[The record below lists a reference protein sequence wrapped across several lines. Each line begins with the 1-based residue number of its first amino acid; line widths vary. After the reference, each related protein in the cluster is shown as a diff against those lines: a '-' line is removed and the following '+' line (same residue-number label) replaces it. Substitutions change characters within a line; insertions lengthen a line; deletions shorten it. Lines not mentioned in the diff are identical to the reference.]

1 MRIPPNLIADG
12 DEHITPA
19 QLTLVAL
26 SQESIDALV
35 TKVEGGAA
43 NVQDIYPL
51 APLQEG
57 ILFHHLMSGES
68 DPYVLSGV
76 LAFRG
81 REVMERFVSALQ
93 QVIDRHDILRTGFFW
108 EGLEQ
113 PVQVVQRRATLPVS
127 VVELDAGE
135 GDIVRQ
141 LEARFDSRGYRMDV
155 SRAPLM
161 HVHAACD
168 GEHERW
174 VARVLFHHLSIDHT
188 TLERVI
194 EEARAIGQGRV
205 EDLPRPAPFRNFVAQ
220 ARLGVSEADH
230 EAYFRAK
237 LGDIDEPTAPFGLLS
252 VQGDGREI
260 AEAARTLKPE
270 LSGALRG
277 HARRLGVSAAS
288 MMHVAWGLVLS
299 RTTGRQDVVFG
310 TVLFGRMQGGAQSDR
325 ALGLFI
331 NTLPVRMRVAQTGVE
346 ASVKGTHAQLAE
358 LMRHEHAPLV
368 LAQRC
373 SGVPAQTPLF
383 TSLLNYRYSK
393 PKVAAAHI
401 ADGIELLDGHERTSY
416 PLSVTVDDHERDFT
430 IVAKV
435 CERIG
440 PQRVCELMELAL
452 EQLTRALSANPGGEL
467 AELDVLPAAE
477 RTQVLHGWNE
487 TGRAYA
493 RDACLHQLFEAQV
506 SRTREAAAVI
516 CGDETLSYT
525 DLDARANRLAHYLRG
540 QGVGPDTRVGLAL
553 GRGVEMM
560 TGLLAILKAGGAYVP
575 LDPGYA
581 SERLRAILDDSRP
594 AIVLADAAGRTA
606 LDALAGAPPIA
617 DLHAD
622 ASRWSALPSTP
633 PRVEGLTP
641 RHLAYVIY
649 TSGST
654 GQPKGVMVEHA
665 SVVNLWRAL
674 DEAIYRTHP
683 SARRVSLN
691 ASIAFDSLVK
701 QWVQLLSGRTLVVV
715 PEPVRFDGRRLLDAI
730 GRDRIDVFDCTP
742 SQLAL
747 IEGARGPEDEAYPQV
762 TLVGGEAIG
771 EGMWSELASA
781 SSRTYYNVYGP
792 TECTVDATL
801 ARITAEHAPHIG
813 GPLANVRAYVLN
825 ERLSPAPVGV
835 RGELYIGGAGVARG
849 YLNRP
854 ELTRE
859 RFIDDPFV
867 AGGRLYKTGDL
878 ARWRTDGSLE
888 YLGRNDFQVKI
899 RGFRIEL
906 GEIEAQLAKVTGVR
920 EVVVLARDSAAAV
933 HDSATEHATPN
944 ALSPSLE
951 TSTATAA
958 ATATATATEK
968 RLVAYYTG
976 DADVAALRAQAAQ
989 HLPSYMVPSAYV
1001 RLDAWPLTP
1010 NGKLDRRAL
1019 PAPADDA
1026 YARAEYEAPR
1036 GAKEEAL
1043 AEIWRELLHV
1053 ERVSRHD
1060 NFFELGGHSLLAVQ
1074 LVSRLRQ
1081 ALSVEVALGT
1091 VFDAPV
1097 LSALAERLEAENTA
1111 VLPPIPLAPRDGRIA
1126 LSLAQQRLWF
1136 LTQLEGVSEA
1146 YHMSGAVR
1154 LDGPLNREVLQR
1166 ALNRIVM
1173 RHEALRTCFA
1183 REEGEPIQVIQ
1194 PHADL
1199 TVSYHDLREAK
1210 SIRHEAENREQRAKD
1225 LSQAHA
1231 SAPFDLSRDLPV
1243 RVLLLQLADE
1253 AHVVQVVMHHIAS
1266 DGWSVGVF
1274 LQELSAL
1281 YGSFIAEQ
1289 GDPLAPLPLQYA
1301 DYAAWQRRWLAS
1313 GQLEKQGAF
1322 WQTNLSGAPT
1332 LLELPTD
1339 RPRPPKQSHAGASV
1353 EVKLGAALSE
1363 RVKRLSQRH
1372 GVTPYMTLLSSWAAV
1387 LSRLS
1392 GQEEVVIGSPVAGR
1406 NRTEVEAL
1414 IGFFVNTLALR
1425 LDLSSE
1431 PTVGELLKRTK
1442 AQVLSAQA
1450 HQDLPFDQVVERVK
1464 PPRSTAHPPLFQV
1477 MFVWQN
1483 MPAGELT
1490 IPGLTIRAV
1499 ETPLQTAQFELT
1511 LSLREAGD
1519 DIVGHLNYASALF
1532 DESTVRRY
1540 VTYWRRLLEGMTAGA
1555 ADQTIVGLPLLDE
1568 AERKQVV
1575 YAWNATERDYP
1586 IEQCIHQLFEAQ
1598 VDRKPEAIALTFEG
1612 QRLSYAELNARA
1624 NRLAHYLQ
1632 GRGVGPDRLVA
1643 LCAERGIE
1651 MVVGLLAILKA
1662 GGAYVPL
1669 DPAYASDRLRGIVE
1683 DSQPALVL
1691 ADAVG
1696 RAALGELDGAL
1707 PVIDLET
1714 DALRWREMPATNPE
1728 VASQH
1733 VHHLAYVI
1741 YTSGSTGRPKGVMV
1755 EHAQVVRLFG
1765 ATQAWFGFDERDVWT
1780 LFHSH
1785 GFDFSVWEM
1794 WGALLHGGRLVIVP
1808 TEVTRTP
1815 SAFFALL
1822 CAEGV
1827 TVLNQT
1833 PSAFQAL
1840 MSAQEE
1846 REEAAGN
1853 IERANVVAHRLRYV
1867 IFGGEA
1873 LEPRTLASWYARHGE
1888 RTQLV
1893 NMYGITETTV
1903 HVTYCALR
1911 AEDAMRL
1918 GASPIG
1924 VRIPDL
1930 QLYVLD
1936 ARREPVPMG
1945 VTGELYVGGAGVAR
1959 GYLNR
1964 PELTRERFI
1973 DDPFVAGGR
1982 LYKTGDLARWRTD
1995 GSLEYLGR
2003 NDFQVKIRGFRIEL
2017 GEIEAQ
2023 LAKVTGV
2030 REVVVL
2036 ARDSAAEMR
2045 DNATPNAPMPKSS
2058 SETEKRL
2065 VAYYTGDADVAA
2077 LRAQA
2082 AQHLPSYMVPSAYV
2096 RLDAWPL
2103 TPNGKLDRRALPAPA
2118 DDAYARAEY
2127 EAPQGAKEEALAA
2140 IWRELLHVERVS
2152 RHDNF
2157 FELGGH
2163 SLLAIGVIERM
2174 RREGLHTDV
2183 RSIFNAQT
2191 LSDLA
2196 ARAQTDDR
2204 SIQAPP
2210 NLIPARATRITPDM
2224 LPLVALTQTQIDMLA
2239 VQVEGGAANIQDIY
2253 PLAPLQEG
2261 MVFHHLLHAESDAY
2275 MEAYF
2280 VGFRTRARLDRFL
2293 DALRMIVDRHDIL
2306 RTGFFWEGLEQPV
2319 QIVQRRVRLPIEF
2332 VDLDPADGDV
2342 LRQLEARHDPRAHRL
2357 DIRRPALLSCHA
2369 AHDPAAGRWLL
2380 CVMAHHLAIDNTSLK
2395 LLVAE
2400 EQAIEQGGFDALPPA
2415 PSFRNF
2421 IAQIASGVDRRE
2433 HEAFFSAMLGD
2444 IDSPTHPFGLQDVQG
2459 DGREIAEFQQ
2469 RLSPELSK
2477 AIRVCTR
2484 RLGVSPASLMHLAW
2498 AMVLS
2503 RATGRRE
2510 AVFGTVLFG
2519 RMQGGERGMGMFI
2532 NTLPI
2537 RIDVDERY
2545 VAECL
2550 AHTHERVVQLIY
2562 HEHAPL
2568 ALALRCSG
2576 LPARQALFSSLLNYR
2591 HSEQAARPPRD
2602 DDDIQY
2608 LDGNERTNYPL
2619 TVSID
2624 DLGEAFSVTVQAR
2637 HPASPERIRAF
2648 METALEQL
2656 VRALDG
2662 TSGIAAPGVVMPRI
2676 AVRDIDVLPSEERH
2690 RLLVEWNDTAADYP
2704 QDQCLHR
2711 LFEAQAARHPDT
2723 IALIADG
2730 EPVGYAELNRR
2741 ANRLARHLSARG
2753 LQPDQRVAICI
2764 DRGIDMVVAMLAVL
2778 KAGGAYV
2785 PLDPAYPSER
2795 LDYLLRD
2802 CAPVAL
2808 LTHARL
2814 GASMQTRIVL
2824 ALARLDTGCAL
2835 IDLESDA
2842 DAWRHERD
2850 DDPPPSGLTP
2860 RHLAYVIYTSGS
2872 TGQPKGVMVEHR
2884 SVCNLVAWHAG
2895 AFDVG
2900 TGCRSASVAGVAFD
2914 ATTWEVWAALCNGG
2928 CLSLAP
2934 GDAASDPQALLRW
2947 WRAQELDVGFLV
2959 TPLAELAYAT
2969 GQSNAGMRTLLIGGD
2984 RLSRWPDSMP
2994 PGQMLVNNYGPTEA
3008 TVVATSGRLQPGEAT
3023 PPIGRPIANTRVYVL
3038 DAWLRPAPIGV
3049 AGELYIG
3056 GVQVARGYLNRP
3068 ELTRERFIDDPFVA
3082 GGRLYKTGDLARWRT
3097 DGSLEY
3103 LGRND
3108 FQVKIRGFRIELG
3121 EIEAQLAK
3129 VAGVREVV
3137 VLARDSAAEVH
3148 DSATEHAT
3156 PNALSPSPETSTATA
3171 AATATATATEKRL
3184 VAYYKGDADVAA
3196 LRAQAAQHLPSY
3208 MVPSAYVRLD
3218 AWPLTPNGK
3227 LDRRALPAPADD
3239 AYARA
3244 EYEAPQGAKEE
3255 ALAAIWRELLH
3266 VERVSRHDNF
3276 FELGGHSLLA
3286 VQLVSR
3292 LRQALSV
3299 EVALGTVFDAPV
3311 LSALAERLEAENTAV
3326 LPPIPLTPRDGR
3338 IALSLAQQRLWF
3350 LTQLEGVSEAY
3361 HMSGA
3366 VRLDGPLNREVLQRA
3381 LNRIVMRHE
3390 ALRTCFAREEGE
3402 PIQVIQPHA
3411 DLTVSYHDLR
3421 EAKSIRHE
3429 AGNRE
3434 QRAKDLSQ
3442 AHASAP
3448 FDLSRD
3454 LPVRVLL
3461 LQLADEAHVVQ
3472 VVMHH
3477 IASDGWSVGVFLQEL
3492 SALYGSFIAEQGDPL
3507 APLPLQYAD
3516 YAAWQRRWLAS
3527 GQLEKQ
3533 GAFWQ
3538 TNLSGAPTLLELPT
3552 DRPRPPKQLHAGAS
3566 VEVKLGAALSE
3577 RVKRLSQRHGVTPYM
3592 TLLSSWA
3599 AVLSRLSGQEEVV
3612 IGSPVAGRN
3621 RTEVEPLIGFFVNT
3635 LALRLDLSS
3644 EPTVG
3649 ELLKRTK
3656 AQVLSAQ
3663 AHQDLP
3669 FDQVVE
3675 RVKPPRSTAHPPL
3688 FQVMFVWQ
3696 NAHEGSLQ
3704 IPGLRLSTWGDPLTM
3719 APFELTLAVRE
3730 HQDDIACTL
3739 TYATS
3744 LFDRATVERYLGHW
3758 LRQLDAMATDAD
3770 PVVTGL
3776 PLLGEAE
3783 RAQVLH
3789 GWNETGRAYAR
3800 DACLH
3805 QLFEAQVSRTREAA
3819 AVICGD
3825 ETLSYTD
3832 LDARA
3837 NRLAHYL
3844 RGQGVGPDTR
3854 VGLALGRG
3862 VEMMTGLLA
3871 ILKAGGAYVPLDP
3884 GYASERLRAILD
3896 DSRPAI
3902 VLADAAG
3909 RTALDALAGAPPIA
3923 DLHADASRWSA
3934 LPSTPPRVEGLTP
3947 RHLAYVIY
3955 TSGSTGQPKGVMVEH
3970 ASVVNLWRALDE
3982 AIYRTHPSARRVS
3995 LNASIAFDSLVK
4007 QWVQLLSGRTLVV
4020 VPEPVRFDGR
4030 RLLDAIGRDR
4040 IDVFDC
4046 TPSQLAL
4053 IEGARGPEDEAFPQV
4068 TLVGGE
4074 AIGEGMWSELASASS
4089 RTYYNVYGPTECTV
4103 DATLARI
4110 TAEHAPHIGGPLANV
4125 RAYVLNERLSPAPV
4139 GVRGELYIGGAGV
4152 ARGYLNRP
4160 ELTRERFIDDPFV
4173 AGGRLYR
4180 TGDLARWRTD
4190 GSLEYLGRNDFQVKI
4205 RGFRIEL
4212 GEIEAQLAKVTGVRE
4227 VVVLARDSAS
4237 AVHDS
4242 ATEHAAPDALSPS
4255 LETSTATAAATATAT
4270 ATATEK
4276 RLVAYYT
4283 GDADVAALRA
4293 QAAQHL
4299 PSYMVPS
4306 AYVRLDAWPLTPNG
4320 KLDRRAL
4327 PAPADDAYA
4336 RAEYEAPQGAKEEA
4350 LAEIWRDLLQ
4360 VDRISRHDNF
4370 FQLGGHSLLAISLGD
4385 MMRERGLHA
4394 DVRTLFNAETL
4405 AALAAQ
4411 SGTDS
4416 IDVDVPPNLIP
4427 VGAARITPD
4436 MLPLVALT
4444 QPQIDAIAQQVD
4456 GGATNVQDIY
4466 PLAPLQEGM
4475 LFHHLLHTQGDLYLE
4490 PHLLAFR
4497 TRERLERFLSAL
4509 QCVIDRHDVLRT
4521 GFFWEGVPQPV
4532 QVVWRRARLPVE
4544 YVELPDSHGDVASQL
4559 EARCDPRRHRIDI
4572 GRAPLVHCHVA
4583 HDARNDR
4590 WVLGVLTHH
4599 LVSDHTTLA
4608 LLAEEAQAFEQGR
4621 GDALPPAVPFRNFV
4635 AHARLGTS
4643 EREHEAFFR
4652 EMLGDVDEPTAPF
4665 GLLDVQGDGSAIV
4678 EHRRALA
4685 PGLSRSVRAH
4695 ARRLGVSAASV
4706 MHVAWSLVLART
4718 ANRRDVVFGTVLFG
4732 RMQGGAHA
4740 HRTMGLFMNTLP
4752 VRIALDE
4759 SDVETSLIAT
4769 HDRLARLLRHE
4780 HAPLA
4785 LAQRCSAV
4793 PAQAPLFTSLLNYR
4807 YSPHEEQGD
4816 ATDDDV
4822 QFIAARERNN
4832 YPLTMIVDDTGEG
4845 FALTAQVDASIDA
4858 ARVCAFM
4865 HTALEQLVRA
4875 LDDARGAVLA
4885 ELDVL
4890 PADEHR
4896 CVVSACN
4903 DTDAELP
4910 GVDFVDRR
4918 FEAQAAR
4925 TPEAIAVACGAHALS
4940 YAALNRRANRLAHYL
4955 RAHGA
4960 GPERVVALA
4969 LERSVDMMVGLLG
4982 ILKSGSAYLPL
4993 DPAYP
4998 AERLAYIVDDARPAL
5013 LLTEAALRDDWRD
5026 AGAPVVLLDA
5036 DGPAIDACPDH
5047 NPDAAAGR
5055 DARTLSSLAY
5065 VIYTSGSTGRPK
5077 GVMIEHRNLANLLGA
5092 MGEQPGIGAHDVLLA
5107 VTSLSFD
5114 IAALELFL
5122 PLLHGARA
5130 VIAARDDAADPAR
5143 LAHLIESSGASL
5155 MQATPSTWRMLAQH
5169 GWPRSARPLTLL
5181 CGGEALPPAL
5191 AERLLAHVPAIWN
5204 LYGPTETTVWSTVRR
5219 VTTPVVDI
5227 GGPIANTQVYVLD
5240 ERLRPAPI
5248 GVAGELYIGGA
5259 GVARGYLNR
5268 PELTRER
5275 FVDDPFRRGGRLYRT
5290 GDLARRRADG
5300 NLEYLGRNDFQV
5312 KIRGFR
5318 IELGEIEAQLAK
5330 AHGVQGVALAAR
5342 DTPTADKRLV
5352 AYYVGDASAAAL
5364 REHAA
5369 ARLPAYMVPAA
5380 YVRLA
5385 AWPLTPNGKLD
5396 RAALP
5401 APDDEA
5407 YARAEYEAPRGE
5419 HECKLAAIWRA
5430 VLQVE
5435 RIGRHD
5441 DFFEL
5446 GGHSLLAVR
5455 AVTAMRDAFG
5465 SDTSLRDLFARPVLK
5480 DLAEHASTAARA
5492 RDAAIPKAARG
5503 EPAPMSFAQQR
5514 LWFLARMGG
5523 LGDAYHMP
5531 IAVRL
5536 RGALD
5541 VDALQRAL
5549 SRIVSRHDALRT
5561 TFALEGEQPVQRV
5574 HADDG
5579 AGLRLRIDDLR
5590 GCADAGARRARILAG
5605 QASEPF
5611 DLARGPLVRGALVR
5625 EADDVHTLCVTIH
5638 HIVSDGWSIDV
5649 FCRELSELYRAF
5661 AGGRPDPLPPLPVQY
5676 ADYAA
5681 WQQRGIGGAAL
5692 HAQAE
5697 YWRDALAGAP
5707 TLLELPTDRPRPPQP
5722 DYAGATVGLALDAPL
5737 TAGLRALARRH
5748 GATLFMTVFAAWS
5761 VLLSRL
5767 SRQTD
5772 VVIGTPSANRGHA
5785 QIEGLIGFFV
5795 NTIALRVD
5803 LDGAP
5808 TVAELLARV
5817 KARTLA
5823 AQQHQDIPFEHVV
5836 ERVQPA
5842 RSLSHSPVF
5851 QAMFAWQHASRG
5863 EMRLEGLRAEPLD
5876 DAARTI
5882 AKFDLTLSLR
5892 ESGDAIDGGLEY
5904 ASALFERATIERFA
5918 GYLRRLLEGMVADD
5932 TQRVDALPMLSRDE
5946 RRDLIERRN
5955 ATARPYPANSGVHR
5969 LFEAQAAR
5977 TPDATAIVD
5986 GATTL
5991 DYRALDARANRIAHA
6006 LAHAGVRA
6014 GDRVALHL
6022 EPSIG
6027 LVAAQLAVL
6036 KLGAAYVPVDVGNPP
6051 ARKAF
6056 VAQDSG
6062 ARLVLGDAALDWP
6075 AAAGVPQRDLA
6086 ALLAGPWPSDAPARA
6101 PQCGGDT
6108 PAYVMYTSGSSGQPK
6123 GVLVTHRG
6131 IARLAVN
6138 SGYATFD
6145 ASDRFAFASN
6155 PAFDAST
6162 FEVWTALLNGAS
6174 IGIVKRDDLLDLGA
6188 LAGKLSSIGV
6198 TCLFLTT
6205 ALFNRCVSFDPAM
6218 FARLRCVISGGERAD
6233 PAVYRKVMEAGPPRH
6248 LLNAYGPTETTTFAA
6263 VWEAEPRTLAAQAAP
6278 IGRPI
6283 GNTSVYVLDAY
6294 GAPVPVGV
6302 TGEIHIG
6309 GPGVAQGYLNRPALS
6324 AERFV
6329 RDPFVGGDA
6338 RMYRTGDLGRW
6349 RPDGMLDCIGRA
6361 DFQVKIRGFRIEL
6374 GEIEAC
6380 LLEHGALAQAAVL
6393 ARDDGG
6399 DGGKT
6404 LVAYYVP
6411 RAGHEDGAPA
6421 LRAHLAARLP
6431 EYMVPAAYV
6440 RLPAMPLTPN
6450 GKLERRALP
6459 APDERSYVRRDYA
6472 APQGEIETTLARIWA
6487 ELFGIERVGRHDGFF
6502 ELGGHSLLAV
6512 RMVARVHDVLGVEV
6526 PLRAL
6531 FADPVLHVFA
6541 SAVAR
6546 ASTRQASSN
6555 LVAFRSAGT
6564 AAPLFFIHSGL
6575 GEIGFVGDLLPGI
6588 APEIPVYGFAAVGF
6602 LAGETPH
6609 ATIEEMAA
6617 QYVDAMRRVQPHGP
6631 YRLAGWCA
6639 GGNIAFEM
6647 AHQLIAADE
6656 TVEFLCMIDSPTSAP
6671 IDRSVTA
6678 CVLARIP
6685 DDIPEALRTRLH
6697 ALGDAFDVRGM
6708 LHACQAAGMLPID
6721 LPTGLMERHVAV
6733 QYAIKH
6739 AKLNYVPPRLPVD
6752 VIHFVAQDEPMWRN
6766 GWAMDGWHDVAD
6778 RVICLPASGDHMTMV
6793 AAPHAEQLGRRIT
6806 EALAVHGGPRADG
6819 AERGYAPRI
6828 AIQTAP
6834 RDARAP
6840 TLFCIPGAGASV
6852 TTFSTLARHLPA
6864 TFSVD
6869 GLQPRGL
6876 CGTMVPY
6883 LDVETA
6889 ARAYLRSIR
6898 KAAPR
6903 GPYHLVGHS
6912 FGGWVAYEIA
6922 CRLQEQG
6929 ERVATLMLLDTERPG
6944 ATDIVRGRKTRVDA
6958 LAKLVELYEMHLGRP
6973 LGVSRDDLAALA
6985 HDAQIEHLRAALV
6998 RAKILPPS
7006 VHPNV
7011 LLGVVRV
7018 LEMNVN
7024 TPYRPAGLYAGTMHV
7039 VLIANAKAD
7048 ADLDAWRDEQAE
7060 QWRGLADDVRIVR
7073 AGGNHMTMLQPP
7085 HAASIAALLER
7096 TAGAPA
7102 RLAQVH

>member
-1 MRIPPNLIADG
+1 MNVNSLLDLLQRKNIRIHVDRDELVVRAPRGALNAELTQALKKSKAELIDVLRRRGAQASPDPVR
-12 DEHITPA
+12 ITPA

-76 LAFRG
+76 LAFRS

-127 VVELDAGE
+127 VVEFDARE

-194 EEARAIGQGRV
+194 EEARAIGQGRA
-205 EDLPRPAPFRNFVAQ
+205 EDLPRPEPFRNFVAQ

-401 ADGIELLDGHERTSY
+401 ADGIELLDGHERTNY
-416 PLSVTVDDHERDFT
+416 PVSVDIDDHGDDFKIRAQAAASVDPARVCDFLEVALTRLVDALERDPHGALRQLD
-430 IVAKV
+430 ILPEV
-435 CERIG
+435 EREEVVRRWNAG
-440 PQRVCELMELAL
+440 EKARPSRLCLHELFERQAARAPDAIAVIQD
-452 EQLTRALSANPGGEL
+452 ERALTY
-467 AELDVLPAAE
+467 AELN
-477 RTQVLHGWNE
+477 R
-487 TGRAYA
+487 
-493 RDACLHQLFEAQV
+493 C
-506 SRTREAAAVI
+506 
-516 CGDETLSYT
+516 
-525 DLDARANRLAHYLRG
+525 ANRLAHYLR
-540 QGVGPDTRVGLAL
+540 A
-553 GRGVEMM
+553 RGVRGGDRVALYARRSPE
-560 TGLLAILKAGGAYVP
+560 LLIGMLATLKAGGAYVP
-575 LDPGYA
+575 LDPGYPA
-581 SERLRAILDDSRP
+581 ERLTHILLDSAP
-594 AIVLADAAGRTA
+594 VVVLRDAAASDDVLVR
-606 LDALAGAPPIA
+606 LNAGTLIL

-622 ASRWSALPSTP
+622 DERWSAQPSGNLKLCGSHEP
-633 PRVEGLTP
+633 DVGAR
-641 RHLAYVIY
+641 RLAYVIY

-654 GQPKGVMVEHA
+654 GAPKGVMVEHA
-665 SVVNLWRAL
+665 SVVNQIGAL
-674 DEAIYRTHP
+674 TEYLELDA
-683 SARRVSLN
+683 SDRVLQFSN
-691 ASIAFDSLVK
+691 IAFDASVEEIFATLTCGATLVLRTDRWLADAETFWALCGA
-701 QWVQLLSGRTLVVV
+701 QRISIVDLPAQFFGQLALSGRRAVPTGVRCVV
-715 PEPVRFDGRRLLDAI
+715 I
-730 GRDRIDVFDCTP
+730 
-742 SQLAL
+742 
-747 IEGARGPEDEAYPQV
+747 
-762 TLVGGEAIG
+762 GGEAVG
-771 EGMWSELASA
+771 ASA
-781 SSRTYYNVYGP
+781 LDAWFAEEGRRPRLFNTYGP
-792 TECTVDATL
+792 TETTVSVTVHEVRGRHDD
-801 ARITAEHAPHIG
+801 
-813 GPLANVRAYVLN
+813 ANVIGRPIANTRVYVLDAWL
-825 ERLSPAPVGV
+825 RPAPIGV
-835 RGELYIGGAGVARG
+835 AGELYIGGVQVARG

-867 AGGRLYKTGDL
+867 AGGRLYRTGDL
-878 ARWRTDGSLE
+878 ARWRTDGRLE

-906 GEIEAQLAKVTGVR
+906 GEIEAQLAKVAGVR
-920 EVVVLARDSAAAV
+920 EVVVLARDSASEV
-933 HDSATEHATPN
+933 HDSATEHATPD
-944 ALSPSLE
+944 ALSPSPE
-951 TSTATAA
+951 TST

-976 DADVAALRAQAAQ
+976 DADVVALRAQAAQ

-1043 AEIWRELLHV
+1043 AAIWRELLHV

-1081 ALSVEVALGT
+1081 ALSVEVALST

-1097 LSALAERLEAENTA
+1097 LSALAERLEAGNTE

-1173 RHEALRTCFA
+1173 RHEALRTCFV

-1199 TVSYHDLREAK
+1199 TVSYHDLREAE
-1210 SIRHEAENREQRAKD
+1210 SIRHEAGNREQRAKD

-1511 LSLREAGD
+1511 LSLQEAGD

-1540 VTYWRRLLEGMTAGA
+1540 VTYWCRLLEGMTAGA

-1632 GRGVGPDRLVA
+1632 GRGVGPGRLVA

-1780 LFHSH
+1780 LFHSY

-1853 IERANVVAHRLRYV
+1853 IERANVIAHRLRYV

-2023 LAKVTGV
+2023 LAKVAGV

-2036 ARDSAAEMR
+2036 ARDSAAEVR
-2045 DNATPNAPMPKSS
+2045 DSATEHATPNALSPSPETSTATAAATATATATA
-2058 SETEKRL
+2058 TEKRL

-2421 IAQIASGVDRRE
+2421 IAQIASGIDRRE

-2576 LPARQALFSSLLNYR
+2576 LPAQQALFSSLLNYR

-2662 TSGIAAPGVVMPRI
+2662 TSGVAAPGVVMPRI
-2676 AVRDIDVLPSEERH
+2676 AVCDIDVLPSEERH

-2814 GASMQTRIVL
+2814 GASMQTRLVL

-2842 DAWRHERD
+2842 GAWRHERD

-3129 VAGVREVV
+3129 VTGVREVV
-3137 VLARDSAAEVH
+3137 VLARDSAA
-3148 DSATEHAT
+3148 DTDQNADLNASATA
-3156 PNALSPSPETSTATA
+3156 NSS
-3171 AATATATATEKRL
+3171 EKRL
-3184 VAYYKGDADVAA
+3184 VAYYTGDADVTA

-3366 VRLDGPLNREVLQRA
+3366 VRLDGLLNREVLQRA

-3421 EAKSIRHE
+3421 EAESIRHE

-3492 SALYGSFIAEQGDPL
+3492 SALYGSFIAKQDDPL

-3552 DRPRPPKQLHAGAS
+3552 DRPRPPKQSHAGAS

-3621 RTEVEPLIGFFVNT
+3621 RTEVEALIGFFVNT

-3688 FQVMFVWQ
+3688 FQVMFDWH
-3696 NAHEGSLQ
+3696 NTPARALTM
-3704 IPGLRLSTWGDPLTM
+3704 PGLTVSVARTETTTSQYDLVLSMQERNGDIVGHLN
-3719 APFELTLAVRE
+3719 
-3730 HQDDIACTL
+3730 
-3739 TYATS
+3739 YATA
-3744 LFDRATVERYLGHW
+3744 LFDEQTARRYARYWRRLLEGMTAGSANVSVA
-3758 LRQLDAMATDAD
+3758 R
-3770 PVVTGL
+3770 L
-3776 PLLGEAE
+3776 PLLDEAE
-3783 RAQVLH
+3783 REQVVH
-3789 GWNETGRAYAR
+3789 EWNATERAYPIR
-3800 DACLH
+3800 QCIH
-3805 QLFEAQVSRTREAA
+3805 QLFEAQAARTPNAIA
-3819 AVICGD
+3819 IGD
-3825 ETLSYTD
+3825 ERVTYAALNAS
-3832 LDARA
+3832 A
-3837 NRLAHYL
+3837 NRLARHL
-3844 RGQGVGPDTR
+3844 RALGVVADTR
-3854 VGLALGRG
+3854 VAVCIERG
-3862 VEMMTGLLA
+3862 APMVIALLA
-3871 ILKAGGAYVPLDP
+3871 IWKAGGAYVPLDP
-3884 GYASERLRAILD
+3884 AYPRERIAYMLRDSAPIAVLTSRASRDLVASHLPDRAPLVVI
-3896 DSRPAI
+3896 
-3902 VLADAAG
+3902 DAA
-3909 RTALDALAGAPPIA
+3909 ACPWDALSGD
-3923 DLHADASRWSA
+3923 DLDPNDIELNA
-3934 LPSTPPRVEGLTP
+3934 T
-3947 RHLAYVIY
+3947 HLCYVIY
-3955 TSGSTGQPKGVMVEH
+3955 TSGSTGQPKGVMIEH
-3970 ASVVNLWRALDE
+3970 RNLVN
-3982 AIYRTHPSARRVS
+3982 YT
-3995 LNASIAFDSLVK
+3995 
-4007 QWVQLLSGRTLVV
+4007 
-4020 VPEPVRFDGR
+4020 
-4030 RLLDAIGRDR
+4030 LDAIRWFGLGPGET
-4040 IDVFDC
+4040 VLQQNSLNFDLSLEEIVPALSSGAALAPAVELFGAGGSARGHSARP
-4046 TPSQLAL
+4046 TMIHLTAAHWQQLVGEWHRA
-4053 IEGARGPEDEAFPQV
+4053 GARPAAALEGVRLVNV
-4068 TLVGGE
+4068 TGDALSPHKLE
-4074 AIGEGMWSELASASS
+4074 QWDAIRPAHTRLIN
-4089 RTYYNVYGPTECTV
+4089 TYGPTE
-4103 DATLARI
+4103 I
-4110 TAEHAPHIGGPLANV
+4110 TISCSAAYVRHAPGMSRVSIGRPFANSRMYLLDARGEPV
-4125 RAYVLNERLSPAPV
+4125 PV
-4139 GVRGELYIGGAGV
+4139 GVTGELYIGGDGV

-4160 ELTRERFIDDPFV
+4160 ELSAERFVDDPFRP
-4173 AGGRLYR
+4173 GSRMYK
-4180 TGDLARWRTD
+4180 TGDLACRRGD
-4190 GSLEYLGRNDFQVKI
+4190 GEIEFVGRNDFQVKV
-4205 RGFRIEL
+4205 RGFRVEL
-4212 GEIEAQLAKVTGVRE
+4212 SEVETRLAAVDGVQEIA
-4227 VVVLARDSAS
+4227 VLARED
-4237 AVHDS
+4237 
-4242 ATEHAAPDALSPS
+4242 APG
-4255 LETSTATAAATATAT
+4255 
-4270 ATATEK
+4270 EK

-4283 GDADVAALRA
+4283 GAAEMAALREC
-4293 QAAQHL
+4293 AARDL
-4299 PSYMVPS
+4299 PAYMMPA
-4306 AYVRLDAWPLTPNG
+4306 AYVCLPALPLTPNG
-4320 KLDRRAL
+4320 KLDRNAL
-4327 PAPADDAYA
+4327 PPPAHDADSN
-4336 RAEYEAPQGAKEEA
+4336 RGYEAPQGDIEET
-4350 LAEIWRDLLQ
+4350 LARIWEQLLERER
-4360 VDRISRHDNF
+4360 VGRHDNF
-4370 FQLGGHSLLAISLGD
+4370 FDLGGHSLLTVSLIER
-4385 MMRERGLHA
+4385 MRQADLHA
-4394 DVRTLFNAETL
+4394 DV
-4405 AALAAQ
+4405 AAL
-4411 SGTDS
+4411 
-4416 IDVDVPPNLIP
+4416 
-4427 VGAARITPD
+4427 
-4436 MLPLVALT
+4436 
-4444 QPQIDAIAQQVD
+4444 
-4456 GGATNVQDIY
+4456 
-4466 PLAPLQEGM
+4466 
-4475 LFHHLLHTQGDLYLE
+4475 F
-4490 PHLLAFR
+4490 
-4497 TRERLERFLSAL
+4497 
-4509 QCVIDRHDVLRT
+4509 
-4521 GFFWEGVPQPV
+4521 
-4532 QVVWRRARLPVE
+4532 
-4544 YVELPDSHGDVASQL
+4544 
-4559 EARCDPRRHRIDI
+4559 
-4572 GRAPLVHCHVA
+4572 
-4583 HDARNDR
+4583 
-4590 WVLGVLTHH
+4590 
-4599 LVSDHTTLA
+4599 TTS
-4608 LLAEEAQAFEQGR
+4608 
-4621 GDALPPAVPFRNFV
+4621 
-4635 AHARLGTS
+4635 T
-4643 EREHEAFFR
+4643 
-4652 EMLGDVDEPTAPF
+4652 
-4665 GLLDVQGDGSAIV
+4665 
-4678 EHRRALA
+4678 
-4685 PGLSRSVRAH
+4685 
-4695 ARRLGVSAASV
+4695 
-4706 MHVAWSLVLART
+4706 
-4718 ANRRDVVFGTVLFG
+4718 
-4732 RMQGGAHA
+4732 
-4740 HRTMGLFMNTLP
+4740 
-4752 VRIALDE
+4752 
-4759 SDVETSLIAT
+4759 
-4769 HDRLARLLRHE
+4769 
-4780 HAPLA
+4780 
-4785 LAQRCSAV
+4785 
-4793 PAQAPLFTSLLNYR
+4793 
-4807 YSPHEEQGD
+4807 
-4816 ATDDDV
+4816 
-4822 QFIAARERNN
+4822 
-4832 YPLTMIVDDTGEG
+4832 
-4845 FALTAQVDASIDA
+4845 
-4858 ARVCAFM
+4858 
-4865 HTALEQLVRA
+4865 
-4875 LDDARGAVLA
+4875 LA
-4885 ELDVL
+4885 EL
-4890 PADEHR
+4890 A
-4896 CVVSACN
+4896 AC
-4903 DTDAELP
+4903 TTKLKE
-4910 GVDFVDRR
+4910 
-4918 FEAQAAR
+4918 
-4925 TPEAIAVACGAHALS
+4925 I
-4940 YAALNRRANRLAHYL
+4940 
-4955 RAHGA
+4955 
-4960 GPERVVALA
+4960 
-4969 LERSVDMMVGLLG
+4969 LL
-4982 ILKSGSAYLPL
+4982 
-4993 DPAYP
+4993 
-4998 AERLAYIVDDARPAL
+4998 
-5013 LLTEAALRDDWRD
+5013 
-5026 AGAPVVLLDA
+5026 
-5036 DGPAIDACPDH
+5036 
-5047 NPDAAAGR
+5047 
-5055 DARTLSSLAY
+5055 
-5065 VIYTSGSTGRPK
+5065 
-5077 GVMIEHRNLANLLGA
+5077 
-5092 MGEQPGIGAHDVLLA
+5092 
-5107 VTSLSFD
+5107 
-5114 IAALELFL
+5114 
-5122 PLLHGARA
+5122 
-5130 VIAARDDAADPAR
+5130 
-5143 LAHLIESSGASL
+5143 
-5155 MQATPSTWRMLAQH
+5155 
-5169 GWPRSARPLTLL
+5169 
-5181 CGGEALPPAL
+5181 
-5191 AERLLAHVPAIWN
+5191 
-5204 LYGPTETTVWSTVRR
+5204 
-5219 VTTPVVDI
+5219 
-5227 GGPIANTQVYVLD
+5227 
-5240 ERLRPAPI
+5240 
-5248 GVAGELYIGGA
+5248 
-5259 GVARGYLNR
+5259 
-5268 PELTRER
+5268 
-5275 FVDDPFRRGGRLYRT
+5275 
-5290 GDLARRRADG
+5290 
-5300 NLEYLGRNDFQV
+5300 
-5312 KIRGFR
+5312 
-5318 IELGEIEAQLAK
+5318 
-5330 AHGVQGVALAAR
+5330 
-5342 DTPTADKRLV
+5342 
-5352 AYYVGDASAAAL
+5352 
-5364 REHAA
+5364 
-5369 ARLPAYMVPAA
+5369 
-5380 YVRLA
+5380 
-5385 AWPLTPNGKLD
+5385 
-5396 RAALP
+5396 
-5401 APDDEA
+5401 
-5407 YARAEYEAPRGE
+5407 
-5419 HECKLAAIWRA
+5419 
-5430 VLQVE
+5430 
-5435 RIGRHD
+5435 
-5441 DFFEL
+5441 
-5446 GGHSLLAVR
+5446 
-5455 AVTAMRDAFG
+5455 
-5465 SDTSLRDLFARPVLK
+5465 
-5480 DLAEHASTAARA
+5480 
-5492 RDAAIPKAARG
+5492 
-5503 EPAPMSFAQQR
+5503 
-5514 LWFLARMGG
+5514 
-5523 LGDAYHMP
+5523 
-5531 IAVRL
+5531 
-5536 RGALD
+5536 
-5541 VDALQRAL
+5541 
-5549 SRIVSRHDALRT
+5549 
-5561 TFALEGEQPVQRV
+5561 
-5574 HADDG
+5574 
-5579 AGLRLRIDDLR
+5579 
-5590 GCADAGARRARILAG
+5590 
-5605 QASEPF
+5605 
-5611 DLARGPLVRGALVR
+5611 
-5625 EADDVHTLCVTIH
+5625 
-5638 HIVSDGWSIDV
+5638 
-5649 FCRELSELYRAF
+5649 
-5661 AGGRPDPLPPLPVQY
+5661 
-5676 ADYAA
+5676 
-5681 WQQRGIGGAAL
+5681 
-5692 HAQAE
+5692 
-5697 YWRDALAGAP
+5697 
-5707 TLLELPTDRPRPPQP
+5707 
-5722 DYAGATVGLALDAPL
+5722 
-5737 TAGLRALARRH
+5737 
-5748 GATLFMTVFAAWS
+5748 
-5761 VLLSRL
+5761 
-5767 SRQTD
+5767 
-5772 VVIGTPSANRGHA
+5772 
-5785 QIEGLIGFFV
+5785 
-5795 NTIALRVD
+5795 
-5803 LDGAP
+5803 
-5808 TVAELLARV
+5808 
-5817 KARTLA
+5817 
-5823 AQQHQDIPFEHVV
+5823 
-5836 ERVQPA
+5836 
-5842 RSLSHSPVF
+5842 
-5851 QAMFAWQHASRG
+5851 
-5863 EMRLEGLRAEPLD
+5863 
-5876 DAARTI
+5876 
-5882 AKFDLTLSLR
+5882 
-5892 ESGDAIDGGLEY
+5892 
-5904 ASALFERATIERFA
+5904 
-5918 GYLRRLLEGMVADD
+5918 
-5932 TQRVDALPMLSRDE
+5932 
-5946 RRDLIERRN
+5946 
-5955 ATARPYPANSGVHR
+5955 
-5969 LFEAQAAR
+5969 
-5977 TPDATAIVD
+5977 
-5986 GATTL
+5986 
-5991 DYRALDARANRIAHA
+5991 
-6006 LAHAGVRA
+6006 
-6014 GDRVALHL
+6014 
-6022 EPSIG
+6022 
-6027 LVAAQLAVL
+6027 
-6036 KLGAAYVPVDVGNPP
+6036 
-6051 ARKAF
+6051 
-6056 VAQDSG
+6056 
-6062 ARLVLGDAALDWP
+6062 
-6075 AAAGVPQRDLA
+6075 
-6086 ALLAGPWPSDAPARA
+6086 
-6101 PQCGGDT
+6101 
-6108 PAYVMYTSGSSGQPK
+6108 
-6123 GVLVTHRG
+6123 
-6131 IARLAVN
+6131 
-6138 SGYATFD
+6138 
-6145 ASDRFAFASN
+6145 
-6155 PAFDAST
+6155 
-6162 FEVWTALLNGAS
+6162 
-6174 IGIVKRDDLLDLGA
+6174 
-6188 LAGKLSSIGV
+6188 
-6198 TCLFLTT
+6198 
-6205 ALFNRCVSFDPAM
+6205 
-6218 FARLRCVISGGERAD
+6218 
-6233 PAVYRKVMEAGPPRH
+6233 
-6248 LLNAYGPTETTTFAA
+6248 
-6263 VWEAEPRTLAAQAAP
+6263 
-6278 IGRPI
+6278 
-6283 GNTSVYVLDAY
+6283 
-6294 GAPVPVGV
+6294 
-6302 TGEIHIG
+6302 
-6309 GPGVAQGYLNRPALS
+6309 
-6324 AERFV
+6324 
-6329 RDPFVGGDA
+6329 
-6338 RMYRTGDLGRW
+6338 
-6349 RPDGMLDCIGRA
+6349 
-6361 DFQVKIRGFRIEL
+6361 
-6374 GEIEAC
+6374 
-6380 LLEHGALAQAAVL
+6380 
-6393 ARDDGG
+6393 
-6399 DGGKT
+6399 
-6404 LVAYYVP
+6404 
-6411 RAGHEDGAPA
+6411 
-6421 LRAHLAARLP
+6421 
-6431 EYMVPAAYV
+6431 
-6440 RLPAMPLTPN
+6440 
-6450 GKLERRALP
+6450 
-6459 APDERSYVRRDYA
+6459 
-6472 APQGEIETTLARIWA
+6472 
-6487 ELFGIERVGRHDGFF
+6487 
-6502 ELGGHSLLAV
+6502 
-6512 RMVARVHDVLGVEV
+6512 
-6526 PLRAL
+6526 
-6531 FADPVLHVFA
+6531 
-6541 SAVAR
+6541 
-6546 ASTRQASSN
+6546 
-6555 LVAFRSAGT
+6555 
-6564 AAPLFFIHSGL
+6564 
-6575 GEIGFVGDLLPGI
+6575 
-6588 APEIPVYGFAAVGF
+6588 
-6602 LAGETPH
+6602 
-6609 ATIEEMAA
+6609 
-6617 QYVDAMRRVQPHGP
+6617 
-6631 YRLAGWCA
+6631 
-6639 GGNIAFEM
+6639 
-6647 AHQLIAADE
+6647 
-6656 TVEFLCMIDSPTSAP
+6656 
-6671 IDRSVTA
+6671 
-6678 CVLARIP
+6678 
-6685 DDIPEALRTRLH
+6685 
-6697 ALGDAFDVRGM
+6697 
-6708 LHACQAAGMLPID
+6708 
-6721 LPTGLMERHVAV
+6721 
-6733 QYAIKH
+6733 
-6739 AKLNYVPPRLPVD
+6739 
-6752 VIHFVAQDEPMWRN
+6752 
-6766 GWAMDGWHDVAD
+6766 
-6778 RVICLPASGDHMTMV
+6778 
-6793 AAPHAEQLGRRIT
+6793 
-6806 EALAVHGGPRADG
+6806 
-6819 AERGYAPRI
+6819 
-6828 AIQTAP
+6828 
-6834 RDARAP
+6834 
-6840 TLFCIPGAGASV
+6840 
-6852 TTFSTLARHLPA
+6852 
-6864 TFSVD
+6864 
-6869 GLQPRGL
+6869 
-6876 CGTMVPY
+6876 
-6883 LDVETA
+6883 
-6889 ARAYLRSIR
+6889 
-6898 KAAPR
+6898 
-6903 GPYHLVGHS
+6903 
-6912 FGGWVAYEIA
+6912 
-6922 CRLQEQG
+6922 
-6929 ERVATLMLLDTERPG
+6929 
-6944 ATDIVRGRKTRVDA
+6944 
-6958 LAKLVELYEMHLGRP
+6958 
-6973 LGVSRDDLAALA
+6973 
-6985 HDAQIEHLRAALV
+6985 
-6998 RAKILPPS
+6998 
-7006 VHPNV
+7006 
-7011 LLGVVRV
+7011 
-7018 LEMNVN
+7018 
-7024 TPYRPAGLYAGTMHV
+7024 
-7039 VLIANAKAD
+7039 
-7048 ADLDAWRDEQAE
+7048 
-7060 QWRGLADDVRIVR
+7060 
-7073 AGGNHMTMLQPP
+7073 
-7085 HAASIAALLER
+7085 
-7096 TAGAPA
+7096 
-7102 RLAQVH
+7102 

>member
-1 MRIPPNLIADG
+1 MNVNSLLDLLQRKNIRIHVDRDELVVRAPRGALNAELTQALKKSKAELIDVLRRRGAQASPDPVR
-12 DEHITPA
+12 ITPA

-26 SQESIDALV
+26 SQESIDALM

-127 VVELDAGE
+127 VVELDARE

-205 EDLPRPAPFRNFVAQ
+205 EDLPQPEPFRNFVAQ

-325 ALGLFI
+325 SLGLFI

-401 ADGIELLDGHERTSY
+401 ADGIELLDGHERTNY
-416 PLSVTVDDHERDFT
+416 PVSVDIDDHGDDFKMRAQAAASVDPARVCDFLEVALTRLVDALERDPHGALRQLD
-430 IVAKV
+430 ILPEV
-435 CERIG
+435 EREEVVRRWNAG
-440 PQRVCELMELAL
+440 EKARPSRLCLHELFERQAARAPDAIAVIQD
-452 EQLTRALSANPGGEL
+452 ERALTY
-467 AELDVLPAAE
+467 AELN
-477 RTQVLHGWNE
+477 R
-487 TGRAYA
+487 
-493 RDACLHQLFEAQV
+493 C
-506 SRTREAAAVI
+506 
-516 CGDETLSYT
+516 
-525 DLDARANRLAHYLRG
+525 ANRLAHYLR
-540 QGVGPDTRVGLAL
+540 A
-553 GRGVEMM
+553 RGVREDDRVALYARRSPE
-560 TGLLAILKAGGAYVP
+560 LLIGMLATLKAGGAYVP
-575 LDPGYA
+575 LDPGYPA
-581 SERLRAILDDSRP
+581 ERLTHMLLDSAP
-594 AIVLADAAGRTA
+594 VVVLRDAAASDDVLVR
-606 LDALAGAPPIA
+606 LSAGTPIL

-622 ASRWSALPSTP
+622 DERWSAQPSGNLKLCGSHEP
-633 PRVEGLTP
+633 DVGAR
-641 RHLAYVIY
+641 RLAYVIY

-654 GQPKGVMVEHA
+654 GAPKGVMVEHA
-665 SVVNLWRAL
+665 SVVNQIGAL
-674 DEAIYRTHP
+674 TEYLELDA
-683 SARRVSLN
+683 SDRVLQFSN
-691 ASIAFDSLVK
+691 IAFDASVEEIFATLSCGATLVLRTDRWLADAETFWALCGA
-701 QWVQLLSGRTLVVV
+701 QRISIVDLPAQFFGQLALSGRRAVPTGVRCVV
-715 PEPVRFDGRRLLDAI
+715 I
-730 GRDRIDVFDCTP
+730 
-742 SQLAL
+742 
-747 IEGARGPEDEAYPQV
+747 
-762 TLVGGEAIG
+762 GGEAVG
-771 EGMWSELASA
+771 ASA
-781 SSRTYYNVYGP
+781 LDAWFAEAGRRPRLFNTYGP
-792 TECTVDATL
+792 TETTVSVTVHEVRGRHDD
-801 ARITAEHAPHIG
+801 
-813 GPLANVRAYVLN
+813 ANVIGRPIANTRVYVLDAWL
-825 ERLSPAPVGV
+825 RPAPIGV
-835 RGELYIGGAGVARG
+835 AGELYIGGVQVARG

-867 AGGRLYKTGDL
+867 TGGRLYRTGDL

-920 EVVVLARDSAAAV
+920 EVVVLARDSAADTDQNA
-933 HDSATEHATPN
+933 DLNASATAN
-944 ALSPSLE
+944 SS
-951 TSTATAA
+951 
-958 ATATATATEK
+958 EK

-1026 YARAEYEAPR
+1026 YARAEYEAPQ

-1043 AEIWRELLHV
+1043 AAIWRELLHV

-1199 TVSYHDLREAK
+1199 TVSYHDLREAEQ
-1210 SIRHEAENREQRAKD
+1210 SEQRAKD

-1243 RVLLLQLADE
+1243 RVLLLQLEDE

-1540 VTYWRRLLEGMTAGA
+1540 VTYWCRLLEGMTAGA

-1632 GRGVGPDRLVA
+1632 ARGVGPGRLVA

-1707 PVIDLET
+1707 PVIDPET

-1780 LFHSH
+1780 LFHSY

-1903 HVTYCALR
+1903 HVTYYALR

-2023 LAKVTGV
+2023 LAKVAGV

-2036 ARDSAAEMR
+2036 ARDSAAEVR
-2045 DNATPNAPMPKSS
+2045 DSATEHATPNALSPSPETSTATAAATAAATATATATA
-2058 SETEKRL
+2058 TEKRL

-2210 NLIPARATRITPDM
+2210 NLIPARATRITPGM

-2421 IAQIASGVDRRE
+2421 IAQIASGIDRRE

-2576 LPARQALFSSLLNYR
+2576 LPAQQALFSSLLNYR

-2662 TSGIAAPGVVMPRI
+2662 TSGVAAPGVVMPRI
-2676 AVRDIDVLPSEERH
+2676 AVCDIDVLPSEERH

-2814 GASMQTRIVL
+2814 GASMQTRLVL

-2842 DAWRHERD
+2842 GAWRHERD

-3082 GGRLYKTGDLARWRT
+3082 GGRLYRTGDLARWRT

-3129 VAGVREVV
+3129 VADVREVV

-3156 PNALSPSPETSTATA
+3156 PNAPSPSPETTTATA
-3171 AATATATATEKRL
+3171 AATATATAIEKRL
-3184 VAYYKGDADVAA
+3184 VAYYTGDADVVA

-3311 LSALAERLEAENTAV
+3311 LSALAERLEAENTEV
-3326 LPPIPLTPRDGR
+3326 LPPIPLAPRDGR

-3421 EAKSIRHE
+3421 EAEQS
-3429 AGNRE
+3429 E

-3492 SALYGSFIAEQGDPL
+3492 SALYGSFIAKQDDPL

-3552 DRPRPPKQLHAGAS
+3552 DRPRPPKQSHAGAS

-3621 RTEVEPLIGFFVNT
+3621 RTEVEALIGFFVNT

-3688 FQVMFVWQ
+3688 FQVMFDWH
-3696 NAHEGSLQ
+3696 NTPARALTM
-3704 IPGLRLSTWGDPLTM
+3704 PGLTVSVASTETTTSQYDLVLSMQERNGDIVGHLN
-3719 APFELTLAVRE
+3719 
-3730 HQDDIACTL
+3730 
-3739 TYATS
+3739 YATA
-3744 LFDRATVERYLGHW
+3744 LFDEQTARRYARYWRRLLEGMTAGSANVSVA
-3758 LRQLDAMATDAD
+3758 R
-3770 PVVTGL
+3770 L
-3776 PLLGEAE
+3776 PLLDEAE
-3783 RAQVLH
+3783 REQVVH
-3789 GWNETGRAYAR
+3789 EWNATERAYPIR
-3800 DACLH
+3800 QCIH
-3805 QLFEAQVSRTREAA
+3805 QLFEAQAARTPNAIA
-3819 AVICGD
+3819 IAIGD
-3825 ETLSYTD
+3825 ERVTYAALNAS
-3832 LDARA
+3832 A
-3837 NRLAHYL
+3837 NRLARHL
-3844 RGQGVGPDTR
+3844 RALGVVADTR
-3854 VGLALGRG
+3854 VAVCIERG
-3862 VEMMTGLLA
+3862 APMVIALLA
-3871 ILKAGGAYVPLDP
+3871 IWKAGGAYVPLDP
-3884 GYASERLRAILD
+3884 AYPRERIAYMLRDSAPIAVLTSRASRDLVASHLPDRAPLVVI
-3896 DSRPAI
+3896 
-3902 VLADAAG
+3902 DAA
-3909 RTALDALAGAPPIA
+3909 ACPWDALSGD
-3923 DLHADASRWSA
+3923 DLDPNDIELNA
-3934 LPSTPPRVEGLTP
+3934 T
-3947 RHLAYVIY
+3947 HLCYVIY
-3955 TSGSTGQPKGVMVEH
+3955 TSGSTGQPKGVMIEH
-3970 ASVVNLWRALDE
+3970 RNLVN
-3982 AIYRTHPSARRVS
+3982 YT
-3995 LNASIAFDSLVK
+3995 
-4007 QWVQLLSGRTLVV
+4007 
-4020 VPEPVRFDGR
+4020 
-4030 RLLDAIGRDR
+4030 LDAIRWFGLGPGET
-4040 IDVFDC
+4040 VLQQNSLNFDLSLEEIVPALSSGA
-4046 TPSQLAL
+4046 TLAPAVELFGAGGSARGHSARPTMIHLTAAHWQQLVGEWHRA
-4053 IEGARGPEDEAFPQV
+4053 GARPAAALEGVRLVNV
-4068 TLVGGE
+4068 TGDALSPHKLE
-4074 AIGEGMWSELASASS
+4074 QWDAIRPAHTRLIN
-4089 RTYYNVYGPTECTV
+4089 TYGPTE
-4103 DATLARI
+4103 I
-4110 TAEHAPHIGGPLANV
+4110 TISCSAAYVRHAPGMSRVSIGRPFANSRMYLLDARGEPV
-4125 RAYVLNERLSPAPV
+4125 PV
-4139 GVRGELYIGGAGV
+4139 GVTGELYIGGDGV

-4160 ELTRERFIDDPFV
+4160 ELSAERFVDDPFRP
-4173 AGGRLYR
+4173 GSRMYK
-4180 TGDLARWRTD
+4180 TGDLACRRGD
-4190 GSLEYLGRNDFQVKI
+4190 GEIEFVGRNDFQVKV
-4205 RGFRIEL
+4205 RGFRVEL
-4212 GEIEAQLAKVTGVRE
+4212 SEVETRLAAVDGVQEIA
-4227 VVVLARDSAS
+4227 VLARED
-4237 AVHDS
+4237 
-4242 ATEHAAPDALSPS
+4242 APG
-4255 LETSTATAAATATAT
+4255 
-4270 ATATEK
+4270 EK

-4283 GDADVAALRA
+4283 GAAEMAALREC
-4293 QAAQHL
+4293 AARDL
-4299 PSYMVPS
+4299 PAYMMPA
-4306 AYVRLDAWPLTPNG
+4306 AYVCLPALPLTPNG
-4320 KLDRRAL
+4320 KLDRNAL
-4327 PAPADDAYA
+4327 PPPAHDADSN
-4336 RAEYEAPQGAKEEA
+4336 RGYEAPQGDIEET
-4350 LAEIWRDLLQ
+4350 LARIWEQLLERER
-4360 VDRISRHDNF
+4360 VGRHDNF
-4370 FQLGGHSLLAISLGD
+4370 FDLGGHSLLTVSLIER
-4385 MMRERGLHA
+4385 MRQADLHA
-4394 DVRTLFNAETL
+4394 DV
-4405 AALAAQ
+4405 AAL
-4411 SGTDS
+4411 
-4416 IDVDVPPNLIP
+4416 
-4427 VGAARITPD
+4427 
-4436 MLPLVALT
+4436 
-4444 QPQIDAIAQQVD
+4444 
-4456 GGATNVQDIY
+4456 
-4466 PLAPLQEGM
+4466 
-4475 LFHHLLHTQGDLYLE
+4475 F
-4490 PHLLAFR
+4490 
-4497 TRERLERFLSAL
+4497 
-4509 QCVIDRHDVLRT
+4509 
-4521 GFFWEGVPQPV
+4521 
-4532 QVVWRRARLPVE
+4532 
-4544 YVELPDSHGDVASQL
+4544 
-4559 EARCDPRRHRIDI
+4559 
-4572 GRAPLVHCHVA
+4572 
-4583 HDARNDR
+4583 
-4590 WVLGVLTHH
+4590 
-4599 LVSDHTTLA
+4599 TTS
-4608 LLAEEAQAFEQGR
+4608 
-4621 GDALPPAVPFRNFV
+4621 
-4635 AHARLGTS
+4635 T
-4643 EREHEAFFR
+4643 
-4652 EMLGDVDEPTAPF
+4652 
-4665 GLLDVQGDGSAIV
+4665 
-4678 EHRRALA
+4678 
-4685 PGLSRSVRAH
+4685 
-4695 ARRLGVSAASV
+4695 
-4706 MHVAWSLVLART
+4706 
-4718 ANRRDVVFGTVLFG
+4718 
-4732 RMQGGAHA
+4732 
-4740 HRTMGLFMNTLP
+4740 
-4752 VRIALDE
+4752 
-4759 SDVETSLIAT
+4759 
-4769 HDRLARLLRHE
+4769 
-4780 HAPLA
+4780 
-4785 LAQRCSAV
+4785 
-4793 PAQAPLFTSLLNYR
+4793 
-4807 YSPHEEQGD
+4807 
-4816 ATDDDV
+4816 
-4822 QFIAARERNN
+4822 
-4832 YPLTMIVDDTGEG
+4832 
-4845 FALTAQVDASIDA
+4845 
-4858 ARVCAFM
+4858 
-4865 HTALEQLVRA
+4865 
-4875 LDDARGAVLA
+4875 LA
-4885 ELDVL
+4885 EL
-4890 PADEHR
+4890 A
-4896 CVVSACN
+4896 AC
-4903 DTDAELP
+4903 TTKLKE
-4910 GVDFVDRR
+4910 
-4918 FEAQAAR
+4918 
-4925 TPEAIAVACGAHALS
+4925 I
-4940 YAALNRRANRLAHYL
+4940 
-4955 RAHGA
+4955 
-4960 GPERVVALA
+4960 
-4969 LERSVDMMVGLLG
+4969 LL
-4982 ILKSGSAYLPL
+4982 
-4993 DPAYP
+4993 
-4998 AERLAYIVDDARPAL
+4998 
-5013 LLTEAALRDDWRD
+5013 
-5026 AGAPVVLLDA
+5026 
-5036 DGPAIDACPDH
+5036 
-5047 NPDAAAGR
+5047 
-5055 DARTLSSLAY
+5055 
-5065 VIYTSGSTGRPK
+5065 
-5077 GVMIEHRNLANLLGA
+5077 
-5092 MGEQPGIGAHDVLLA
+5092 
-5107 VTSLSFD
+5107 
-5114 IAALELFL
+5114 
-5122 PLLHGARA
+5122 
-5130 VIAARDDAADPAR
+5130 
-5143 LAHLIESSGASL
+5143 
-5155 MQATPSTWRMLAQH
+5155 
-5169 GWPRSARPLTLL
+5169 
-5181 CGGEALPPAL
+5181 
-5191 AERLLAHVPAIWN
+5191 
-5204 LYGPTETTVWSTVRR
+5204 
-5219 VTTPVVDI
+5219 
-5227 GGPIANTQVYVLD
+5227 
-5240 ERLRPAPI
+5240 
-5248 GVAGELYIGGA
+5248 
-5259 GVARGYLNR
+5259 
-5268 PELTRER
+5268 
-5275 FVDDPFRRGGRLYRT
+5275 
-5290 GDLARRRADG
+5290 
-5300 NLEYLGRNDFQV
+5300 
-5312 KIRGFR
+5312 
-5318 IELGEIEAQLAK
+5318 
-5330 AHGVQGVALAAR
+5330 
-5342 DTPTADKRLV
+5342 
-5352 AYYVGDASAAAL
+5352 
-5364 REHAA
+5364 
-5369 ARLPAYMVPAA
+5369 
-5380 YVRLA
+5380 
-5385 AWPLTPNGKLD
+5385 
-5396 RAALP
+5396 
-5401 APDDEA
+5401 
-5407 YARAEYEAPRGE
+5407 
-5419 HECKLAAIWRA
+5419 
-5430 VLQVE
+5430 
-5435 RIGRHD
+5435 
-5441 DFFEL
+5441 
-5446 GGHSLLAVR
+5446 
-5455 AVTAMRDAFG
+5455 
-5465 SDTSLRDLFARPVLK
+5465 
-5480 DLAEHASTAARA
+5480 
-5492 RDAAIPKAARG
+5492 
-5503 EPAPMSFAQQR
+5503 
-5514 LWFLARMGG
+5514 
-5523 LGDAYHMP
+5523 
-5531 IAVRL
+5531 
-5536 RGALD
+5536 
-5541 VDALQRAL
+5541 
-5549 SRIVSRHDALRT
+5549 
-5561 TFALEGEQPVQRV
+5561 
-5574 HADDG
+5574 
-5579 AGLRLRIDDLR
+5579 
-5590 GCADAGARRARILAG
+5590 
-5605 QASEPF
+5605 
-5611 DLARGPLVRGALVR
+5611 
-5625 EADDVHTLCVTIH
+5625 
-5638 HIVSDGWSIDV
+5638 
-5649 FCRELSELYRAF
+5649 
-5661 AGGRPDPLPPLPVQY
+5661 
-5676 ADYAA
+5676 
-5681 WQQRGIGGAAL
+5681 
-5692 HAQAE
+5692 
-5697 YWRDALAGAP
+5697 
-5707 TLLELPTDRPRPPQP
+5707 
-5722 DYAGATVGLALDAPL
+5722 
-5737 TAGLRALARRH
+5737 
-5748 GATLFMTVFAAWS
+5748 
-5761 VLLSRL
+5761 
-5767 SRQTD
+5767 
-5772 VVIGTPSANRGHA
+5772 
-5785 QIEGLIGFFV
+5785 
-5795 NTIALRVD
+5795 
-5803 LDGAP
+5803 
-5808 TVAELLARV
+5808 
-5817 KARTLA
+5817 
-5823 AQQHQDIPFEHVV
+5823 
-5836 ERVQPA
+5836 
-5842 RSLSHSPVF
+5842 
-5851 QAMFAWQHASRG
+5851 
-5863 EMRLEGLRAEPLD
+5863 
-5876 DAARTI
+5876 
-5882 AKFDLTLSLR
+5882 
-5892 ESGDAIDGGLEY
+5892 
-5904 ASALFERATIERFA
+5904 
-5918 GYLRRLLEGMVADD
+5918 
-5932 TQRVDALPMLSRDE
+5932 
-5946 RRDLIERRN
+5946 
-5955 ATARPYPANSGVHR
+5955 
-5969 LFEAQAAR
+5969 
-5977 TPDATAIVD
+5977 
-5986 GATTL
+5986 
-5991 DYRALDARANRIAHA
+5991 
-6006 LAHAGVRA
+6006 
-6014 GDRVALHL
+6014 
-6022 EPSIG
+6022 
-6027 LVAAQLAVL
+6027 
-6036 KLGAAYVPVDVGNPP
+6036 
-6051 ARKAF
+6051 
-6056 VAQDSG
+6056 
-6062 ARLVLGDAALDWP
+6062 
-6075 AAAGVPQRDLA
+6075 
-6086 ALLAGPWPSDAPARA
+6086 
-6101 PQCGGDT
+6101 
-6108 PAYVMYTSGSSGQPK
+6108 
-6123 GVLVTHRG
+6123 
-6131 IARLAVN
+6131 
-6138 SGYATFD
+6138 
-6145 ASDRFAFASN
+6145 
-6155 PAFDAST
+6155 
-6162 FEVWTALLNGAS
+6162 
-6174 IGIVKRDDLLDLGA
+6174 
-6188 LAGKLSSIGV
+6188 
-6198 TCLFLTT
+6198 
-6205 ALFNRCVSFDPAM
+6205 
-6218 FARLRCVISGGERAD
+6218 
-6233 PAVYRKVMEAGPPRH
+6233 
-6248 LLNAYGPTETTTFAA
+6248 
-6263 VWEAEPRTLAAQAAP
+6263 
-6278 IGRPI
+6278 
-6283 GNTSVYVLDAY
+6283 
-6294 GAPVPVGV
+6294 
-6302 TGEIHIG
+6302 
-6309 GPGVAQGYLNRPALS
+6309 
-6324 AERFV
+6324 
-6329 RDPFVGGDA
+6329 
-6338 RMYRTGDLGRW
+6338 
-6349 RPDGMLDCIGRA
+6349 
-6361 DFQVKIRGFRIEL
+6361 
-6374 GEIEAC
+6374 
-6380 LLEHGALAQAAVL
+6380 
-6393 ARDDGG
+6393 
-6399 DGGKT
+6399 
-6404 LVAYYVP
+6404 
-6411 RAGHEDGAPA
+6411 
-6421 LRAHLAARLP
+6421 
-6431 EYMVPAAYV
+6431 
-6440 RLPAMPLTPN
+6440 
-6450 GKLERRALP
+6450 
-6459 APDERSYVRRDYA
+6459 
-6472 APQGEIETTLARIWA
+6472 
-6487 ELFGIERVGRHDGFF
+6487 
-6502 ELGGHSLLAV
+6502 
-6512 RMVARVHDVLGVEV
+6512 
-6526 PLRAL
+6526 
-6531 FADPVLHVFA
+6531 
-6541 SAVAR
+6541 
-6546 ASTRQASSN
+6546 
-6555 LVAFRSAGT
+6555 
-6564 AAPLFFIHSGL
+6564 
-6575 GEIGFVGDLLPGI
+6575 
-6588 APEIPVYGFAAVGF
+6588 
-6602 LAGETPH
+6602 
-6609 ATIEEMAA
+6609 
-6617 QYVDAMRRVQPHGP
+6617 
-6631 YRLAGWCA
+6631 
-6639 GGNIAFEM
+6639 
-6647 AHQLIAADE
+6647 
-6656 TVEFLCMIDSPTSAP
+6656 
-6671 IDRSVTA
+6671 
-6678 CVLARIP
+6678 
-6685 DDIPEALRTRLH
+6685 
-6697 ALGDAFDVRGM
+6697 
-6708 LHACQAAGMLPID
+6708 
-6721 LPTGLMERHVAV
+6721 
-6733 QYAIKH
+6733 
-6739 AKLNYVPPRLPVD
+6739 
-6752 VIHFVAQDEPMWRN
+6752 
-6766 GWAMDGWHDVAD
+6766 
-6778 RVICLPASGDHMTMV
+6778 
-6793 AAPHAEQLGRRIT
+6793 
-6806 EALAVHGGPRADG
+6806 
-6819 AERGYAPRI
+6819 
-6828 AIQTAP
+6828 
-6834 RDARAP
+6834 
-6840 TLFCIPGAGASV
+6840 
-6852 TTFSTLARHLPA
+6852 
-6864 TFSVD
+6864 
-6869 GLQPRGL
+6869 
-6876 CGTMVPY
+6876 
-6883 LDVETA
+6883 
-6889 ARAYLRSIR
+6889 
-6898 KAAPR
+6898 
-6903 GPYHLVGHS
+6903 
-6912 FGGWVAYEIA
+6912 
-6922 CRLQEQG
+6922 
-6929 ERVATLMLLDTERPG
+6929 
-6944 ATDIVRGRKTRVDA
+6944 
-6958 LAKLVELYEMHLGRP
+6958 
-6973 LGVSRDDLAALA
+6973 
-6985 HDAQIEHLRAALV
+6985 
-6998 RAKILPPS
+6998 
-7006 VHPNV
+7006 
-7011 LLGVVRV
+7011 
-7018 LEMNVN
+7018 
-7024 TPYRPAGLYAGTMHV
+7024 
-7039 VLIANAKAD
+7039 
-7048 ADLDAWRDEQAE
+7048 
-7060 QWRGLADDVRIVR
+7060 
-7073 AGGNHMTMLQPP
+7073 
-7085 HAASIAALLER
+7085 
-7096 TAGAPA
+7096 
-7102 RLAQVH
+7102 

>member
-1 MRIPPNLIADG
+1 MNVNSLLDLLQRKNIRIHVDRDELVVRAPRGALNAELTQALKKSKAELIDVLRRRGAQASPDPVR
-12 DEHITPA
+12 ITPA

-76 LAFRG
+76 LAFRS

-127 VVELDAGE
+127 VVELDARE

-141 LEARFDSRGYRMDV
+141 LETRFDSRGYRMDV

-194 EEARAIGQGRV
+194 EEARAIGQGRA
-205 EDLPRPAPFRNFVAQ
+205 EDLPQPAPFRNFVAQ

-346 ASVKGTHAQLAE
+346 ASVKETHAQLAE

-401 ADGIELLDGHERTSY
+401 ADGVELLDGHERTNY
-416 PLSVTVDDHERDFT
+416 PVSVDIDDHGDDFKIRAQAAASVDPARVCDFLEVALTRLVDALERDPHGALRQLD
-430 IVAKV
+430 ILPEV
-435 CERIG
+435 EREEVVRRWNAG
-440 PQRVCELMELAL
+440 EKARPSRLCLHELFERQAARAPDAIAVIQD
-452 EQLTRALSANPGGEL
+452 ERALTY
-467 AELDVLPAAE
+467 AELN
-477 RTQVLHGWNE
+477 R
-487 TGRAYA
+487 
-493 RDACLHQLFEAQV
+493 C
-506 SRTREAAAVI
+506 
-516 CGDETLSYT
+516 
-525 DLDARANRLAHYLRG
+525 ANRLAHYLR
-540 QGVGPDTRVGLAL
+540 A
-553 GRGVEMM
+553 RGVRGGDRVALYARRSPE
-560 TGLLAILKAGGAYVP
+560 LLIGMLATLKAGGAYVP
-575 LDPGYA
+575 LDPGYPA
-581 SERLRAILDDSRP
+581 ERLTHMLLDSAP
-594 AIVLADAAGRTA
+594 VVVLRDAAASNDVLVR
-606 LDALAGAPPIA
+606 LNAGTPIL

-622 ASRWSALPSTP
+622 DERWSAQPSGNLKLCGSHEP
-633 PRVEGLTP
+633 DVGAR
-641 RHLAYVIY
+641 RLAYVIY

-654 GQPKGVMVEHA
+654 GAPKGVMVEHA
-665 SVVNLWRAL
+665 SVVNQIGAL
-674 DEAIYRTHP
+674 TEYLELDA
-683 SARRVSLN
+683 SDRVLQFSN
-691 ASIAFDSLVK
+691 IAFDASVEEIFATLSCGATLVLRTDRWLADAETFWALCGA
-701 QWVQLLSGRTLVVV
+701 QRISIVDLPAQFFGQLALSGRRAVPTGVRCVV
-715 PEPVRFDGRRLLDAI
+715 I
-730 GRDRIDVFDCTP
+730 
-742 SQLAL
+742 
-747 IEGARGPEDEAYPQV
+747 
-762 TLVGGEAIG
+762 GGEAVG
-771 EGMWSELASA
+771 ASA
-781 SSRTYYNVYGP
+781 LDAWFAEEGRRPRLFNTYGP
-792 TECTVDATL
+792 TETTVSVTVHEVRGRHDD
-801 ARITAEHAPHIG
+801 
-813 GPLANVRAYVLN
+813 ANVIGRPIANTRVYVLDAWL
-825 ERLSPAPVGV
+825 RPAPIGV
-835 RGELYIGGAGVARG
+835 AGELYIGGVQVARG

-867 AGGRLYKTGDL
+867 TGGRLYRTGDL

-920 EVVVLARDSAAAV
+920 EVVVLARDSAADTDQNA
-933 HDSATEHATPN
+933 DLNASATAN
-944 ALSPSLE
+944 SS
-951 TSTATAA
+951 
-958 ATATATATEK
+958 EK

-1026 YARAEYEAPR
+1026 YARAEYEAPQ

-1043 AEIWRELLHV
+1043 AAIWRELLHV

-1199 TVSYHDLREAK
+1199 TVSYHDLREAEQ
-1210 SIRHEAENREQRAKD
+1210 SEQRAKD

-1243 RVLLLQLADE
+1243 RVLLLQLEDE

-1540 VTYWRRLLEGMTAGA
+1540 VTYWCRLLEGMTAGA

-1632 GRGVGPDRLVA
+1632 ARGVGPGRLVA

-1780 LFHSH
+1780 LFHSY

-1846 REEAAGN
+1846 REEAALKADVDAEAEAAGN

-2036 ARDSAAEMR
+2036 ARDSAAEVR
-2045 DNATPNAPMPKSS
+2045 DNATPNVPTPKSS

-2662 TSGIAAPGVVMPRI
+2662 TSGVAAPGVVMPRI
-2676 AVRDIDVLPSEERH
+2676 AVCDIDVLPSEERH

-2814 GASMQTRIVL
+2814 GASMQTRLVL

-2842 DAWRHERD
+2842 GAWRHERD

-3082 GGRLYKTGDLARWRT
+3082 GGRLYRTGDLARWRT

-3129 VAGVREVV
+3129 VADVREVV

-3171 AATATATATEKRL
+3171 AATATATATATEKRL
-3184 VAYYKGDADVAA
+3184 VAYYTGDADVAA

-3299 EVALGTVFDAPV
+3299 EVALSTVFDAPV
-3311 LSALAERLEAENTAV
+3311 LSALASRLDDNTAAV
-3326 LPPIPLTPRDGR
+3326 LPPIPLAPRDGR

-3390 ALRTCFAREEGE
+3390 ALRTCFVREEGE

-3411 DLTVSYHDLR
+3411 DLTMSYHDLR
-3421 EAKSIRHE
+3421 EAESIRHE

-3434 QRAKDLSQ
+3434 QRAKNLSQ

-3552 DRPRPPKQLHAGAS
+3552 DRPRPPKQSHAGAS

-3621 RTEVEPLIGFFVNT
+3621 RTEVEALIGFFVNT

-3688 FQVMFVWQ
+3688 FQVMFDWH
-3696 NAHEGSLQ
+3696 NTPARALTM
-3704 IPGLRLSTWGDPLTM
+3704 PGLTVSVASTETTTSQYDLVLSMQERNGDIVGHLN
-3719 APFELTLAVRE
+3719 
-3730 HQDDIACTL
+3730 
-3739 TYATS
+3739 YATA
-3744 LFDRATVERYLGHW
+3744 LFDEQTARRYARYWRRLLEGMTAGSANVSVA
-3758 LRQLDAMATDAD
+3758 R
-3770 PVVTGL
+3770 L
-3776 PLLGEAE
+3776 PLLDEAE
-3783 RAQVLH
+3783 REQVVH
-3789 GWNETGRAYAR
+3789 EWNATERAYPIR
-3800 DACLH
+3800 QCIH
-3805 QLFEAQVSRTREAA
+3805 QLFEAQAARTPNAIA
-3819 AVICGD
+3819 IAIGD
-3825 ETLSYTD
+3825 ERVTYAALNAS
-3832 LDARA
+3832 A
-3837 NRLAHYL
+3837 NRLARHL
-3844 RGQGVGPDTR
+3844 RALGVVADTR
-3854 VGLALGRG
+3854 VAVCIERG
-3862 VEMMTGLLA
+3862 APMMIALLA
-3871 ILKAGGAYVPLDP
+3871 IWKAGGAYVPLDP
-3884 GYASERLRAILD
+3884 AYPRERIAYMLRDSAPIAVLTSRASRDLVASHLPDRAPLVVI
-3896 DSRPAI
+3896 
-3902 VLADAAG
+3902 DAA
-3909 RTALDALAGAPPIA
+3909 ACPWDALSGD
-3923 DLHADASRWSA
+3923 DLDPNDIELNA
-3934 LPSTPPRVEGLTP
+3934 T
-3947 RHLAYVIY
+3947 HLCYVIY
-3955 TSGSTGQPKGVMVEH
+3955 TSGSTGQPKGVMIEH
-3970 ASVVNLWRALDE
+3970 RNLVN
-3982 AIYRTHPSARRVS
+3982 YT
-3995 LNASIAFDSLVK
+3995 
-4007 QWVQLLSGRTLVV
+4007 
-4020 VPEPVRFDGR
+4020 
-4030 RLLDAIGRDR
+4030 LDAIRWFGLGPGET
-4040 IDVFDC
+4040 VLQQNSLNFDLSLEEIVPALSSGAALAPAVELFGAGGSARGHSARP
-4046 TPSQLAL
+4046 TMIHLTAAHWQQLVGEWHRA
-4053 IEGARGPEDEAFPQV
+4053 GARPAAALEGVRLVNV
-4068 TLVGGE
+4068 TGDALSPHKLE
-4074 AIGEGMWSELASASS
+4074 QWDAIRPAHTRLIN
-4089 RTYYNVYGPTECTV
+4089 TYGPTE
-4103 DATLARI
+4103 I
-4110 TAEHAPHIGGPLANV
+4110 TISCSAAYVRHAPGMSRVSIGRPFANSRMYLLDARGEPV
-4125 RAYVLNERLSPAPV
+4125 PV
-4139 GVRGELYIGGAGV
+4139 GVTGELYIGGDGV

-4160 ELTRERFIDDPFV
+4160 ELSAERFVDDPFRP
-4173 AGGRLYR
+4173 GSRMYK
-4180 TGDLARWRTD
+4180 TGDLACRRGD
-4190 GSLEYLGRNDFQVKI
+4190 GEIEFVGRNDFQVKV
-4205 RGFRIEL
+4205 RGFRVEL
-4212 GEIEAQLAKVTGVRE
+4212 SEVETRLAAVDGVQEIA
-4227 VVVLARDSAS
+4227 VLARED
-4237 AVHDS
+4237 
-4242 ATEHAAPDALSPS
+4242 APG
-4255 LETSTATAAATATAT
+4255 
-4270 ATATEK
+4270 EK

-4283 GDADVAALRA
+4283 GAAEMAALREC
-4293 QAAQHL
+4293 AARDL
-4299 PSYMVPS
+4299 PAYMMPA
-4306 AYVRLDAWPLTPNG
+4306 AYVCLPALPLTPNG
-4320 KLDRRAL
+4320 KLDRNAL
-4327 PAPADDAYA
+4327 PPPAHDADSN
-4336 RAEYEAPQGAKEEA
+4336 RGYEAPQGDIEET
-4350 LAEIWRDLLQ
+4350 LARIWEQLLERER
-4360 VDRISRHDNF
+4360 VGRHDNF
-4370 FQLGGHSLLAISLGD
+4370 FDLGGHSLLTVSLIER
-4385 MMRERGLHA
+4385 MRQADLHA
-4394 DVRTLFNAETL
+4394 DV
-4405 AALAAQ
+4405 AAL
-4411 SGTDS
+4411 
-4416 IDVDVPPNLIP
+4416 
-4427 VGAARITPD
+4427 
-4436 MLPLVALT
+4436 
-4444 QPQIDAIAQQVD
+4444 
-4456 GGATNVQDIY
+4456 
-4466 PLAPLQEGM
+4466 
-4475 LFHHLLHTQGDLYLE
+4475 F
-4490 PHLLAFR
+4490 
-4497 TRERLERFLSAL
+4497 
-4509 QCVIDRHDVLRT
+4509 
-4521 GFFWEGVPQPV
+4521 
-4532 QVVWRRARLPVE
+4532 
-4544 YVELPDSHGDVASQL
+4544 
-4559 EARCDPRRHRIDI
+4559 
-4572 GRAPLVHCHVA
+4572 
-4583 HDARNDR
+4583 
-4590 WVLGVLTHH
+4590 
-4599 LVSDHTTLA
+4599 TTS
-4608 LLAEEAQAFEQGR
+4608 
-4621 GDALPPAVPFRNFV
+4621 
-4635 AHARLGTS
+4635 T
-4643 EREHEAFFR
+4643 
-4652 EMLGDVDEPTAPF
+4652 
-4665 GLLDVQGDGSAIV
+4665 
-4678 EHRRALA
+4678 
-4685 PGLSRSVRAH
+4685 
-4695 ARRLGVSAASV
+4695 
-4706 MHVAWSLVLART
+4706 
-4718 ANRRDVVFGTVLFG
+4718 
-4732 RMQGGAHA
+4732 
-4740 HRTMGLFMNTLP
+4740 
-4752 VRIALDE
+4752 
-4759 SDVETSLIAT
+4759 
-4769 HDRLARLLRHE
+4769 
-4780 HAPLA
+4780 
-4785 LAQRCSAV
+4785 
-4793 PAQAPLFTSLLNYR
+4793 
-4807 YSPHEEQGD
+4807 
-4816 ATDDDV
+4816 
-4822 QFIAARERNN
+4822 
-4832 YPLTMIVDDTGEG
+4832 
-4845 FALTAQVDASIDA
+4845 
-4858 ARVCAFM
+4858 
-4865 HTALEQLVRA
+4865 
-4875 LDDARGAVLA
+4875 LA
-4885 ELDVL
+4885 EL
-4890 PADEHR
+4890 A
-4896 CVVSACN
+4896 AC
-4903 DTDAELP
+4903 TTKLKE
-4910 GVDFVDRR
+4910 
-4918 FEAQAAR
+4918 
-4925 TPEAIAVACGAHALS
+4925 I
-4940 YAALNRRANRLAHYL
+4940 
-4955 RAHGA
+4955 
-4960 GPERVVALA
+4960 
-4969 LERSVDMMVGLLG
+4969 LL
-4982 ILKSGSAYLPL
+4982 
-4993 DPAYP
+4993 
-4998 AERLAYIVDDARPAL
+4998 
-5013 LLTEAALRDDWRD
+5013 
-5026 AGAPVVLLDA
+5026 
-5036 DGPAIDACPDH
+5036 
-5047 NPDAAAGR
+5047 
-5055 DARTLSSLAY
+5055 
-5065 VIYTSGSTGRPK
+5065 
-5077 GVMIEHRNLANLLGA
+5077 
-5092 MGEQPGIGAHDVLLA
+5092 
-5107 VTSLSFD
+5107 
-5114 IAALELFL
+5114 
-5122 PLLHGARA
+5122 
-5130 VIAARDDAADPAR
+5130 
-5143 LAHLIESSGASL
+5143 
-5155 MQATPSTWRMLAQH
+5155 
-5169 GWPRSARPLTLL
+5169 
-5181 CGGEALPPAL
+5181 
-5191 AERLLAHVPAIWN
+5191 
-5204 LYGPTETTVWSTVRR
+5204 
-5219 VTTPVVDI
+5219 
-5227 GGPIANTQVYVLD
+5227 
-5240 ERLRPAPI
+5240 
-5248 GVAGELYIGGA
+5248 
-5259 GVARGYLNR
+5259 
-5268 PELTRER
+5268 
-5275 FVDDPFRRGGRLYRT
+5275 
-5290 GDLARRRADG
+5290 
-5300 NLEYLGRNDFQV
+5300 
-5312 KIRGFR
+5312 
-5318 IELGEIEAQLAK
+5318 
-5330 AHGVQGVALAAR
+5330 
-5342 DTPTADKRLV
+5342 
-5352 AYYVGDASAAAL
+5352 
-5364 REHAA
+5364 
-5369 ARLPAYMVPAA
+5369 
-5380 YVRLA
+5380 
-5385 AWPLTPNGKLD
+5385 
-5396 RAALP
+5396 
-5401 APDDEA
+5401 
-5407 YARAEYEAPRGE
+5407 
-5419 HECKLAAIWRA
+5419 
-5430 VLQVE
+5430 
-5435 RIGRHD
+5435 
-5441 DFFEL
+5441 
-5446 GGHSLLAVR
+5446 
-5455 AVTAMRDAFG
+5455 
-5465 SDTSLRDLFARPVLK
+5465 
-5480 DLAEHASTAARA
+5480 
-5492 RDAAIPKAARG
+5492 
-5503 EPAPMSFAQQR
+5503 
-5514 LWFLARMGG
+5514 
-5523 LGDAYHMP
+5523 
-5531 IAVRL
+5531 
-5536 RGALD
+5536 
-5541 VDALQRAL
+5541 
-5549 SRIVSRHDALRT
+5549 
-5561 TFALEGEQPVQRV
+5561 
-5574 HADDG
+5574 
-5579 AGLRLRIDDLR
+5579 
-5590 GCADAGARRARILAG
+5590 
-5605 QASEPF
+5605 
-5611 DLARGPLVRGALVR
+5611 
-5625 EADDVHTLCVTIH
+5625 
-5638 HIVSDGWSIDV
+5638 
-5649 FCRELSELYRAF
+5649 
-5661 AGGRPDPLPPLPVQY
+5661 
-5676 ADYAA
+5676 
-5681 WQQRGIGGAAL
+5681 
-5692 HAQAE
+5692 
-5697 YWRDALAGAP
+5697 
-5707 TLLELPTDRPRPPQP
+5707 
-5722 DYAGATVGLALDAPL
+5722 
-5737 TAGLRALARRH
+5737 
-5748 GATLFMTVFAAWS
+5748 
-5761 VLLSRL
+5761 
-5767 SRQTD
+5767 
-5772 VVIGTPSANRGHA
+5772 
-5785 QIEGLIGFFV
+5785 
-5795 NTIALRVD
+5795 
-5803 LDGAP
+5803 
-5808 TVAELLARV
+5808 
-5817 KARTLA
+5817 
-5823 AQQHQDIPFEHVV
+5823 
-5836 ERVQPA
+5836 
-5842 RSLSHSPVF
+5842 
-5851 QAMFAWQHASRG
+5851 
-5863 EMRLEGLRAEPLD
+5863 
-5876 DAARTI
+5876 
-5882 AKFDLTLSLR
+5882 
-5892 ESGDAIDGGLEY
+5892 
-5904 ASALFERATIERFA
+5904 
-5918 GYLRRLLEGMVADD
+5918 
-5932 TQRVDALPMLSRDE
+5932 
-5946 RRDLIERRN
+5946 
-5955 ATARPYPANSGVHR
+5955 
-5969 LFEAQAAR
+5969 
-5977 TPDATAIVD
+5977 
-5986 GATTL
+5986 
-5991 DYRALDARANRIAHA
+5991 
-6006 LAHAGVRA
+6006 
-6014 GDRVALHL
+6014 
-6022 EPSIG
+6022 
-6027 LVAAQLAVL
+6027 
-6036 KLGAAYVPVDVGNPP
+6036 
-6051 ARKAF
+6051 
-6056 VAQDSG
+6056 
-6062 ARLVLGDAALDWP
+6062 
-6075 AAAGVPQRDLA
+6075 
-6086 ALLAGPWPSDAPARA
+6086 
-6101 PQCGGDT
+6101 
-6108 PAYVMYTSGSSGQPK
+6108 
-6123 GVLVTHRG
+6123 
-6131 IARLAVN
+6131 
-6138 SGYATFD
+6138 
-6145 ASDRFAFASN
+6145 
-6155 PAFDAST
+6155 
-6162 FEVWTALLNGAS
+6162 
-6174 IGIVKRDDLLDLGA
+6174 
-6188 LAGKLSSIGV
+6188 
-6198 TCLFLTT
+6198 
-6205 ALFNRCVSFDPAM
+6205 
-6218 FARLRCVISGGERAD
+6218 
-6233 PAVYRKVMEAGPPRH
+6233 
-6248 LLNAYGPTETTTFAA
+6248 
-6263 VWEAEPRTLAAQAAP
+6263 
-6278 IGRPI
+6278 
-6283 GNTSVYVLDAY
+6283 
-6294 GAPVPVGV
+6294 
-6302 TGEIHIG
+6302 
-6309 GPGVAQGYLNRPALS
+6309 
-6324 AERFV
+6324 
-6329 RDPFVGGDA
+6329 
-6338 RMYRTGDLGRW
+6338 
-6349 RPDGMLDCIGRA
+6349 
-6361 DFQVKIRGFRIEL
+6361 
-6374 GEIEAC
+6374 
-6380 LLEHGALAQAAVL
+6380 
-6393 ARDDGG
+6393 
-6399 DGGKT
+6399 
-6404 LVAYYVP
+6404 
-6411 RAGHEDGAPA
+6411 
-6421 LRAHLAARLP
+6421 
-6431 EYMVPAAYV
+6431 
-6440 RLPAMPLTPN
+6440 
-6450 GKLERRALP
+6450 
-6459 APDERSYVRRDYA
+6459 
-6472 APQGEIETTLARIWA
+6472 
-6487 ELFGIERVGRHDGFF
+6487 
-6502 ELGGHSLLAV
+6502 
-6512 RMVARVHDVLGVEV
+6512 
-6526 PLRAL
+6526 
-6531 FADPVLHVFA
+6531 
-6541 SAVAR
+6541 
-6546 ASTRQASSN
+6546 
-6555 LVAFRSAGT
+6555 
-6564 AAPLFFIHSGL
+6564 
-6575 GEIGFVGDLLPGI
+6575 
-6588 APEIPVYGFAAVGF
+6588 
-6602 LAGETPH
+6602 
-6609 ATIEEMAA
+6609 
-6617 QYVDAMRRVQPHGP
+6617 
-6631 YRLAGWCA
+6631 
-6639 GGNIAFEM
+6639 
-6647 AHQLIAADE
+6647 
-6656 TVEFLCMIDSPTSAP
+6656 
-6671 IDRSVTA
+6671 
-6678 CVLARIP
+6678 
-6685 DDIPEALRTRLH
+6685 
-6697 ALGDAFDVRGM
+6697 
-6708 LHACQAAGMLPID
+6708 
-6721 LPTGLMERHVAV
+6721 
-6733 QYAIKH
+6733 
-6739 AKLNYVPPRLPVD
+6739 
-6752 VIHFVAQDEPMWRN
+6752 
-6766 GWAMDGWHDVAD
+6766 
-6778 RVICLPASGDHMTMV
+6778 
-6793 AAPHAEQLGRRIT
+6793 
-6806 EALAVHGGPRADG
+6806 
-6819 AERGYAPRI
+6819 
-6828 AIQTAP
+6828 
-6834 RDARAP
+6834 
-6840 TLFCIPGAGASV
+6840 
-6852 TTFSTLARHLPA
+6852 
-6864 TFSVD
+6864 
-6869 GLQPRGL
+6869 
-6876 CGTMVPY
+6876 
-6883 LDVETA
+6883 
-6889 ARAYLRSIR
+6889 
-6898 KAAPR
+6898 
-6903 GPYHLVGHS
+6903 
-6912 FGGWVAYEIA
+6912 
-6922 CRLQEQG
+6922 
-6929 ERVATLMLLDTERPG
+6929 
-6944 ATDIVRGRKTRVDA
+6944 
-6958 LAKLVELYEMHLGRP
+6958 
-6973 LGVSRDDLAALA
+6973 
-6985 HDAQIEHLRAALV
+6985 
-6998 RAKILPPS
+6998 
-7006 VHPNV
+7006 
-7011 LLGVVRV
+7011 
-7018 LEMNVN
+7018 
-7024 TPYRPAGLYAGTMHV
+7024 
-7039 VLIANAKAD
+7039 
-7048 ADLDAWRDEQAE
+7048 
-7060 QWRGLADDVRIVR
+7060 
-7073 AGGNHMTMLQPP
+7073 
-7085 HAASIAALLER
+7085 
-7096 TAGAPA
+7096 
-7102 RLAQVH
+7102 

>member
-1 MRIPPNLIADG
+1 MTANDLLALLNSKGIALSVKGDNLAITGDEKVLEDPGLLALLRANKPALIDLIKDGHGTVGGAVRVPPNRIPADAERIAP
-12 DEHITPA
+12 E
-19 QLTLVAL
+19 QLTLVRL
-26 SQESIDALV
+26 DQGEIDALV
-35 TKVEGGAA
+35 ARVDGGAA

-51 APLQEG
+51 VPMQEG
-57 ILFHHLMSGES
+57 MLFHHLLSQQGDAYLES
-68 DPYVLSGV
+68 YL
-76 LAFRG
+76 LAFRT
-81 REVMERFVSALQ
+81 RERLDRFLSALQ
-93 QVIDRHDILRTGFFW
+93 QVIDRHDILRTAFFW
-108 EGLEQ
+108 EGL
-113 PVQVVQRRATLPVS
+113 PHSVQVVQRRATLPLN
-127 VVELDAGE
+127 VVELDPRD
-135 GDIVRQ
+135 GDVGQQ
-141 LEARFDSRGYRMDV
+141 LEARYDPRSHRIDV
-155 SRAPLM
+155 GRAPLM
-161 HVHAACD
+161 QVHAAHD
-168 GEHERW
+168 AAGGRW
-174 VARVLFHHLSIDHT
+174 LVRLLSHHLAVDHT

-194 EEARAIGQGRV
+194 EEARAIEQGRV
-205 EDLPRPAPFRNFVAQ
+205 EDLPRPVPFRNFVAQ

-346 ASVKGTHAQLAE
+346 ASVKETHAQLAE

-383 TSLLNYRYSK
+383 TSLLNYRYGLRHRAD
-393 PKVAAAHI
+393 AATPGG
-401 ADGIELLDGHERTSY
+401 DDIELLSARERTNY
-416 PLSVTVDDHERDFT
+416 PLTLSVDDLGQDFSLT
-430 IVAKV
+430 VQV
-435 CERIG
+435 SG
-440 PQRVCELMELAL
+440 HVDPQRVCAFMETAL
-452 EQLTRALSANPGGEL
+452 EQLAQALGEQPQCDIGG
-467 AELDVLPAAE
+467 LDVLP
-477 RTQVLHGWNE
+477 R
-487 TGRAYA
+487 
-493 RDACLHQLFEAQV
+493 
-506 SRTREAAAVI
+506 
-516 CGDETLSYT
+516 
-525 DLDARANRLAHYLRG
+525 
-540 QGVGPDTRVGLAL
+540 
-553 GRGVEMM
+553 
-560 TGLLAILKAGGAYVP
+560 
-575 LDPGYA
+575 
-581 SERLRAILDDSRP
+581 SER
-594 AIVLADAAGRTA
+594 
-606 LDALAGAPPIA
+606 
-617 DLHAD
+617 
-622 ASRWSALPSTP
+622 
-633 PRVEGLTP
+633 
-641 RHLAYVIY
+641 
-649 TSGST
+649 
-654 GQPKGVMVEHA
+654 
-665 SVVNLWRAL
+665 
-674 DEAIYRTHP
+674 
-683 SARRVSLN
+683 
-691 ASIAFDSLVK
+691 
-701 QWVQLLSGRTLVVV
+701 
-715 PEPVRFDGRRLLDAI
+715 
-730 GRDRIDVFDCTP
+730 
-742 SQLAL
+742 
-747 IEGARGPEDEAYPQV
+747 
-762 TLVGGEAIG
+762 
-771 EGMWSELASA
+771 
-781 SSRTYYNVYGP
+781 
-792 TECTVDATL
+792 
-801 ARITAEHAPHIG
+801 
-813 GPLANVRAYVLN
+813 
-825 ERLSPAPVGV
+825 
-835 RGELYIGGAGVARG
+835 
-849 YLNRP
+849 
-854 ELTRE
+854 
-859 RFIDDPFV
+859 
-867 AGGRLYKTGDL
+867 
-878 ARWRTDGSLE
+878 
-888 YLGRNDFQVKI
+888 
-899 RGFRIEL
+899 
-906 GEIEAQLAKVTGVR
+906 
-920 EVVVLARDSAAAV
+920 
-933 HDSATEHATPN
+933 
-944 ALSPSLE
+944 
-951 TSTATAA
+951 
-958 ATATATATEK
+958 
-968 RLVAYYTG
+968 
-976 DADVAALRAQAAQ
+976 
-989 HLPSYMVPSAYV
+989 
-1001 RLDAWPLTP
+1001 
-1010 NGKLDRRAL
+1010 
-1019 PAPADDA
+1019 
-1026 YARAEYEAPR
+1026 
-1036 GAKEEAL
+1036 
-1043 AEIWRELLHV
+1043 
-1053 ERVSRHD
+1053 
-1060 NFFELGGHSLLAVQ
+1060 
-1074 LVSRLRQ
+1074 
-1081 ALSVEVALGT
+1081 
-1091 VFDAPV
+1091 
-1097 LSALAERLEAENTA
+1097 
-1111 VLPPIPLAPRDGRIA
+1111 
-1126 LSLAQQRLWF
+1126 
-1136 LTQLEGVSEA
+1136 
-1146 YHMSGAVR
+1146 
-1154 LDGPLNREVLQR
+1154 
-1166 ALNRIVM
+1166 
-1173 RHEALRTCFA
+1173 
-1183 REEGEPIQVIQ
+1183 
-1194 PHADL
+1194 
-1199 TVSYHDLREAK
+1199 
-1210 SIRHEAENREQRAKD
+1210 EQ
-1225 LSQAHA
+1225 
-1231 SAPFDLSRDLPV
+1231 
-1243 RVLLLQLADE
+1243 
-1253 AHVVQVVMHHIAS
+1253 M
-1266 DGWSVGVF
+1266 
-1274 LQELSAL
+1274 
-1281 YGSFIAEQ
+1281 
-1289 GDPLAPLPLQYA
+1289 
-1301 DYAAWQRRWLAS
+1301 
-1313 GQLEKQGAF
+1313 
-1322 WQTNLSGAPT
+1322 
-1332 LLELPTD
+1332 
-1339 RPRPPKQSHAGASV
+1339 
-1353 EVKLGAALSE
+1353 
-1363 RVKRLSQRH
+1363 
-1372 GVTPYMTLLSSWAAV
+1372 
-1387 LSRLS
+1387 
-1392 GQEEVVIGSPVAGR
+1392 
-1406 NRTEVEAL
+1406 
-1414 IGFFVNTLALR
+1414 
-1425 LDLSSE
+1425 
-1431 PTVGELLKRTK
+1431 
-1442 AQVLSAQA
+1442 
-1450 HQDLPFDQVVERVK
+1450 
-1464 PPRSTAHPPLFQV
+1464 
-1477 MFVWQN
+1477 
-1483 MPAGELT
+1483 
-1490 IPGLTIRAV
+1490 
-1499 ETPLQTAQFELT
+1499 
-1511 LSLREAGD
+1511 
-1519 DIVGHLNYASALF
+1519 
-1532 DESTVRRY
+1532 
-1540 VTYWRRLLEGMTAGA
+1540 
-1555 ADQTIVGLPLLDE
+1555 
-1568 AERKQVV
+1568 V

-1632 GRGVGPDRLVA
+1632 ARGVGPDRLVA

-1669 DPAYASDRLRGIVE
+1669 DPAYASDRLRGIVQ

-1780 LFHSH
+1780 LFHSY
-1785 GFDFSVWEM
+1785 GFDFSVWEL

-1982 LYKTGDLARWRTD
+1982 LYRTGDLARWRTD
-1995 GSLEYLGR
+1995 GR
-2003 NDFQVKIRGFRIEL
+2003 
-2017 GEIEAQ
+2017 
-2023 LAKVTGV
+2023 
-2030 REVVVL
+2030 
-2036 ARDSAAEMR
+2036 
-2045 DNATPNAPMPKSS
+2045 
-2058 SETEKRL
+2058 
-2065 VAYYTGDADVAA
+2065 
-2077 LRAQA
+2077 
-2082 AQHLPSYMVPSAYV
+2082 
-2096 RLDAWPL
+2096 
-2103 TPNGKLDRRALPAPA
+2103 
-2118 DDAYARAEY
+2118 
-2127 EAPQGAKEEALAA
+2127 
-2140 IWRELLHVERVS
+2140 
-2152 RHDNF
+2152 
-2157 FELGGH
+2157 
-2163 SLLAIGVIERM
+2163 
-2174 RREGLHTDV
+2174 
-2183 RSIFNAQT
+2183 
-2191 LSDLA
+2191 
-2196 ARAQTDDR
+2196 
-2204 SIQAPP
+2204 
-2210 NLIPARATRITPDM
+2210 
-2224 LPLVALTQTQIDMLA
+2224 
-2239 VQVEGGAANIQDIY
+2239 
-2253 PLAPLQEG
+2253 
-2261 MVFHHLLHAESDAY
+2261 
-2275 MEAYF
+2275 
-2280 VGFRTRARLDRFL
+2280 
-2293 DALRMIVDRHDIL
+2293 
-2306 RTGFFWEGLEQPV
+2306 
-2319 QIVQRRVRLPIEF
+2319 
-2332 VDLDPADGDV
+2332 
-2342 LRQLEARHDPRAHRL
+2342 
-2357 DIRRPALLSCHA
+2357 
-2369 AHDPAAGRWLL
+2369 
-2380 CVMAHHLAIDNTSLK
+2380 
-2395 LLVAE
+2395 
-2400 EQAIEQGGFDALPPA
+2400 
-2415 PSFRNF
+2415 
-2421 IAQIASGVDRRE
+2421 
-2433 HEAFFSAMLGD
+2433 
-2444 IDSPTHPFGLQDVQG
+2444 
-2459 DGREIAEFQQ
+2459 
-2469 RLSPELSK
+2469 
-2477 AIRVCTR
+2477 
-2484 RLGVSPASLMHLAW
+2484 
-2498 AMVLS
+2498 
-2503 RATGRRE
+2503 
-2510 AVFGTVLFG
+2510 
-2519 RMQGGERGMGMFI
+2519 
-2532 NTLPI
+2532 
-2537 RIDVDERY
+2537 
-2545 VAECL
+2545 
-2550 AHTHERVVQLIY
+2550 
-2562 HEHAPL
+2562 
-2568 ALALRCSG
+2568 
-2576 LPARQALFSSLLNYR
+2576 
-2591 HSEQAARPPRD
+2591 
-2602 DDDIQY
+2602 
-2608 LDGNERTNYPL
+2608 
-2619 TVSID
+2619 
-2624 DLGEAFSVTVQAR
+2624 
-2637 HPASPERIRAF
+2637 
-2648 METALEQL
+2648 
-2656 VRALDG
+2656 
-2662 TSGIAAPGVVMPRI
+2662 
-2676 AVRDIDVLPSEERH
+2676 
-2690 RLLVEWNDTAADYP
+2690 
-2704 QDQCLHR
+2704 
-2711 LFEAQAARHPDT
+2711 
-2723 IALIADG
+2723 
-2730 EPVGYAELNRR
+2730 
-2741 ANRLARHLSARG
+2741 
-2753 LQPDQRVAICI
+2753 
-2764 DRGIDMVVAMLAVL
+2764 
-2778 KAGGAYV
+2778 
-2785 PLDPAYPSER
+2785 
-2795 LDYLLRD
+2795 
-2802 CAPVAL
+2802 
-2808 LTHARL
+2808 
-2814 GASMQTRIVL
+2814 
-2824 ALARLDTGCAL
+2824 
-2835 IDLESDA
+2835 
-2842 DAWRHERD
+2842 
-2850 DDPPPSGLTP
+2850 
-2860 RHLAYVIYTSGS
+2860 
-2872 TGQPKGVMVEHR
+2872 
-2884 SVCNLVAWHAG
+2884 
-2895 AFDVG
+2895 
-2900 TGCRSASVAGVAFD
+2900 
-2914 ATTWEVWAALCNGG
+2914 
-2928 CLSLAP
+2928 
-2934 GDAASDPQALLRW
+2934 
-2947 WRAQELDVGFLV
+2947 
-2959 TPLAELAYAT
+2959 
-2969 GQSNAGMRTLLIGGD
+2969 
-2984 RLSRWPDSMP
+2984 
-2994 PGQMLVNNYGPTEA
+2994 
-3008 TVVATSGRLQPGEAT
+3008 
-3023 PPIGRPIANTRVYVL
+3023 
-3038 DAWLRPAPIGV
+3038 
-3049 AGELYIG
+3049 
-3056 GVQVARGYLNRP
+3056 
-3068 ELTRERFIDDPFVA
+3068 
-3082 GGRLYKTGDLARWRT
+3082 
-3097 DGSLEY
+3097 LEY

-3137 VLARDSAAEVH
+3137 VLARDSAAEVR

-3171 AATATATATEKRL
+3171 TATAAATAAATATATATATAPEKRL
-3184 VAYYKGDADVAA
+3184 VAYYTGDADVTA
-3196 LRAQAAQHLPSY
+3196 LRAQAAQNLPSY

-3244 EYEAPQGAKEE
+3244 EYEAPRGAKEE

-3311 LSALAERLEAENTAV
+3311 LSALAERLEAENTEV
-3326 LPPIPLTPRDGR
+3326 LPPIPLAPRDGR

-3421 EAKSIRHE
+3421 EAESIRHE

-3492 SALYGSFIAEQGDPL
+3492 SALYGSFIAEQDDPL

-3552 DRPRPPKQLHAGAS
+3552 DRPRPPKQSHAGAS

-3599 AVLSRLSGQEEVV
+3599 AVLGRLSGQEEVV

-3621 RTEVEPLIGFFVNT
+3621 RTEVEALIGFFVNT

-3805 QLFEAQVSRTREAA
+3805 QLFEAQVSRTPEAA

-3871 ILKAGGAYVPLDP
+3871 VLKAGGAYVPLDP

-3923 DLHADASRWSA
+3923 DLQADASRWSA

-3982 AIYRTHPSARRVS
+3982 AIYRAHPSARRVS

-4053 IEGARGPEDEAFPQV
+4053 IEGARGPEDEAYPQV

-4074 AIGEGMWSELASASS
+4074 AIGEGMWSELASVSS

-4173 AGGRLYR
+4173 AGGRLYK

-4255 LETSTATAAATATAT
+4255 PETSTATAAATATAT

-4276 RLVAYYT
+4276 RLVAYYK

-4360 VDRISRHDNF
+4360 VDQISRHDNF

-5649 FCRELSELYRAF
+5649 FRRELSELYRAF

>member
-1 MRIPPNLIADG
+1 MLNSKGIALSVKGDNLAITGDEKVLEDPGLLALLRANKPALIDLIKDGHGTVGGAVRVPPNRIPADAERIAP
-12 DEHITPA
+12 E
-19 QLTLVAL
+19 QLTLVRL
-26 SQESIDALV
+26 DQGEIDALV
-35 TKVEGGAA
+35 ARVDGGAA

-51 APLQEG
+51 VPMQEG
-57 ILFHHLMSGES
+57 MLFHHLLSQQGDAYLES
-68 DPYVLSGV
+68 YL
-76 LAFRG
+76 LAFRT
-81 REVMERFVSALQ
+81 RERLDRFLSALQ
-93 QVIDRHDILRTGFFW
+93 QVIDRHDILRTAFFW
-108 EGLEQ
+108 EGL
-113 PVQVVQRRATLPVS
+113 PHSVQVVQRRATLPLN
-127 VVELDAGE
+127 VVELDPRD
-135 GDIVRQ
+135 GDVGQQ
-141 LEARFDSRGYRMDV
+141 LEARYDPRSLRIDV
-155 SRAPLM
+155 GRAPLM
-161 HVHAACD
+161 QVHAAHD
-168 GEHERW
+168 AAGGRW
-174 VARVLFHHLSIDHT
+174 LVRLLSHHLAVDHT

-260 AEAARTLKPE
+260 AEAARRLKPE

-331 NTLPVRMRVAQTGVE
+331 NTLPVRMKVAQTGVE
-346 ASVKGTHAQLAE
+346 ASVKETHAQLAE

-383 TSLLNYRYSK
+383 TSLLNYRYGLRHCAD
-393 PKVAAAHI
+393 AATPGG
-401 ADGIELLDGHERTSY
+401 DDIELLSARERTNY
-416 PLSVTVDDHERDFT
+416 PLTLSVDDLGQDFSLT
-430 IVAKV
+430 VQV
-435 CERIG
+435 SG
-440 PQRVCELMELAL
+440 HVDPQRVCAFMETAL
-452 EQLTRALSANPGGEL
+452 EQLAQALGEQPQCDIGG
-467 AELDVLPAAE
+467 LDVLP
-477 RTQVLHGWNE
+477 R
-487 TGRAYA
+487 
-493 RDACLHQLFEAQV
+493 
-506 SRTREAAAVI
+506 
-516 CGDETLSYT
+516 
-525 DLDARANRLAHYLRG
+525 
-540 QGVGPDTRVGLAL
+540 
-553 GRGVEMM
+553 
-560 TGLLAILKAGGAYVP
+560 
-575 LDPGYA
+575 
-581 SERLRAILDDSRP
+581 SER
-594 AIVLADAAGRTA
+594 
-606 LDALAGAPPIA
+606 
-617 DLHAD
+617 
-622 ASRWSALPSTP
+622 
-633 PRVEGLTP
+633 
-641 RHLAYVIY
+641 
-649 TSGST
+649 
-654 GQPKGVMVEHA
+654 
-665 SVVNLWRAL
+665 
-674 DEAIYRTHP
+674 
-683 SARRVSLN
+683 
-691 ASIAFDSLVK
+691 
-701 QWVQLLSGRTLVVV
+701 
-715 PEPVRFDGRRLLDAI
+715 
-730 GRDRIDVFDCTP
+730 
-742 SQLAL
+742 
-747 IEGARGPEDEAYPQV
+747 
-762 TLVGGEAIG
+762 
-771 EGMWSELASA
+771 
-781 SSRTYYNVYGP
+781 
-792 TECTVDATL
+792 
-801 ARITAEHAPHIG
+801 
-813 GPLANVRAYVLN
+813 
-825 ERLSPAPVGV
+825 
-835 RGELYIGGAGVARG
+835 
-849 YLNRP
+849 
-854 ELTRE
+854 
-859 RFIDDPFV
+859 
-867 AGGRLYKTGDL
+867 
-878 ARWRTDGSLE
+878 
-888 YLGRNDFQVKI
+888 
-899 RGFRIEL
+899 
-906 GEIEAQLAKVTGVR
+906 
-920 EVVVLARDSAAAV
+920 
-933 HDSATEHATPN
+933 
-944 ALSPSLE
+944 
-951 TSTATAA
+951 
-958 ATATATATEK
+958 
-968 RLVAYYTG
+968 
-976 DADVAALRAQAAQ
+976 
-989 HLPSYMVPSAYV
+989 
-1001 RLDAWPLTP
+1001 
-1010 NGKLDRRAL
+1010 
-1019 PAPADDA
+1019 
-1026 YARAEYEAPR
+1026 
-1036 GAKEEAL
+1036 
-1043 AEIWRELLHV
+1043 
-1053 ERVSRHD
+1053 
-1060 NFFELGGHSLLAVQ
+1060 
-1074 LVSRLRQ
+1074 
-1081 ALSVEVALGT
+1081 
-1091 VFDAPV
+1091 
-1097 LSALAERLEAENTA
+1097 
-1111 VLPPIPLAPRDGRIA
+1111 
-1126 LSLAQQRLWF
+1126 
-1136 LTQLEGVSEA
+1136 
-1146 YHMSGAVR
+1146 
-1154 LDGPLNREVLQR
+1154 
-1166 ALNRIVM
+1166 
-1173 RHEALRTCFA
+1173 
-1183 REEGEPIQVIQ
+1183 
-1194 PHADL
+1194 
-1199 TVSYHDLREAK
+1199 
-1210 SIRHEAENREQRAKD
+1210 EQ
-1225 LSQAHA
+1225 
-1231 SAPFDLSRDLPV
+1231 
-1243 RVLLLQLADE
+1243 
-1253 AHVVQVVMHHIAS
+1253 M
-1266 DGWSVGVF
+1266 
-1274 LQELSAL
+1274 
-1281 YGSFIAEQ
+1281 
-1289 GDPLAPLPLQYA
+1289 
-1301 DYAAWQRRWLAS
+1301 
-1313 GQLEKQGAF
+1313 
-1322 WQTNLSGAPT
+1322 
-1332 LLELPTD
+1332 
-1339 RPRPPKQSHAGASV
+1339 
-1353 EVKLGAALSE
+1353 
-1363 RVKRLSQRH
+1363 
-1372 GVTPYMTLLSSWAAV
+1372 
-1387 LSRLS
+1387 
-1392 GQEEVVIGSPVAGR
+1392 
-1406 NRTEVEAL
+1406 
-1414 IGFFVNTLALR
+1414 
-1425 LDLSSE
+1425 
-1431 PTVGELLKRTK
+1431 
-1442 AQVLSAQA
+1442 
-1450 HQDLPFDQVVERVK
+1450 
-1464 PPRSTAHPPLFQV
+1464 
-1477 MFVWQN
+1477 
-1483 MPAGELT
+1483 
-1490 IPGLTIRAV
+1490 
-1499 ETPLQTAQFELT
+1499 
-1511 LSLREAGD
+1511 
-1519 DIVGHLNYASALF
+1519 
-1532 DESTVRRY
+1532 
-1540 VTYWRRLLEGMTAGA
+1540 
-1555 ADQTIVGLPLLDE
+1555 
-1568 AERKQVV
+1568 V

-1598 VDRKPEAIALTFEG
+1598 VDRKPEAIALTFDG

-1632 GRGVGPDRLVA
+1632 ARGVGPDRLVA

-1936 ARREPVPMG
+1936 DRREPVPMG

-2023 LAKVTGV
+2023 LAKVADV

-2036 ARDSAAEMR
+2036 ARDSAAEVR
-2045 DNATPNAPMPKSS
+2045 DSATEHAAPDAPSP
-2058 SETEKRL
+2058 ETATAPEKRL
-2065 VAYYTGDADVAA
+2065 VAYYTGDADVVA

-2103 TPNGKLDRRALPAPA
+2103 TPNGKLDRRALPEPA

-2163 SLLAIGVIERM
+2163 SLLAVQLVSRL
-2174 RREGLHTDV
+2174 RQ
-2183 RSIFNAQT
+2183 A
-2191 LSDLA
+2191 LSVE
-2196 ARAQTDDR
+2196 
-2204 SIQAPP
+2204 
-2210 NLIPARATRITPDM
+2210 
-2224 LPLVALTQTQIDMLA
+2224 VALSTVFDAPVLSALASRLDDNTAEVLPPIPLAPRDGRIALSLAQQRLWFLTQLEGVSEAYHMSGAVRLDGPLNREVLQRALNRIVMRHEALRTCFAREEGEPIQVIQPHADLTMSYHDLREAEQSEQRAKDLSQAHASAPFDLSRDLPVRVLLLQLA
-2239 VQVEGGAANIQDIY
+2239 DEAHVVQVVMHHIASDGWSVGVFLQELSALYGSFIAEQDD
-2253 PLAPLQEG
+2253 PLAPLPLQY
-2261 MVFHHLLHAESDAY
+2261 ADYA
-2275 MEAYF
+2275 A
-2280 VGFRTRARLDRFL
+2280 
-2293 DALRMIVDRHDIL
+2293 
-2306 RTGFFWEGLEQPV
+2306 W
-2319 QIVQRRVRLPIEF
+2319 QRRWL
-2332 VDLDPADGDV
+2332 ASG
-2342 LRQLEARHDPRAHRL
+2342 QLEKQGAFWQTNLSGAPTLLELPTDRPRPPKQSHAGASVEVKLGAALSERVKRLSQRHGVTPYMT
-2357 DIRRPALLSCHA
+2357 LLSSWA
-2369 AHDPAAGRWLL
+2369 A
-2380 CVMAHHLAIDNTSLK
+2380 
-2395 LLVAE
+2395 
-2400 EQAIEQGGFDALPPA
+2400 
-2415 PSFRNF
+2415 
-2421 IAQIASGVDRRE
+2421 
-2433 HEAFFSAMLGD
+2433 
-2444 IDSPTHPFGLQDVQG
+2444 
-2459 DGREIAEFQQ
+2459 
-2469 RLSPELSK
+2469 
-2477 AIRVCTR
+2477 
-2484 RLGVSPASLMHLAW
+2484 
-2498 AMVLS
+2498 VLS
-2503 RATGRRE
+2503 RLSGQEEVVIGSPVAGRNRTEVE
-2510 AVFGTVLFG
+2510 ALIGFFV
-2519 RMQGGERGMGMFI
+2519 
-2532 NTLPI
+2532 NT
-2537 RIDVDERY
+2537 
-2545 VAECL
+2545 
-2550 AHTHERVVQLIY
+2550 
-2562 HEHAPL
+2562 
-2568 ALALRCSG
+2568 LALRLDLSSEPTVGELLKRTKAQVLSAQAHQDLPFDQVVERVKPPRSTAHPPLFQVMFVWQNMPAGELTIPG
-2576 LPARQALFSSLLNYR
+2576 LTIRAVETPLQTAQFELTLSLQEAGDDIVGHLNYASALFDES
-2591 HSEQAARPPRD
+2591 
-2602 DDDIQY
+2602 
-2608 LDGNERTNYPL
+2608 
-2619 TVSID
+2619 TVRRY
-2624 DLGEAFSVTVQAR
+2624 VTYWC
-2637 HPASPERIRAF
+2637 
-2648 METALEQL
+2648 
-2656 VRALDG
+2656 
-2662 TSGIAAPGVVMPRI
+2662 
-2676 AVRDIDVLPSEERH
+2676 
-2690 RLLVEWNDTAADYP
+2690 RLLEGMTAGSANVSVARLPLLDEAERKQVVYAWNATERDYP
-2704 QDQCLHR
+2704 IEQCIHQ
-2711 LFEAQAARHPDT
+2711 LFEAQVDRKPEA
-2723 IALIADG
+2723 IALTFDG
-2730 EPVGYAELNRR
+2730 QRLSYAELNAR
-2741 ANRLARHLSARG
+2741 ANRLAHYLQARG
-2753 LQPDQRVAICI
+2753 AGPDRLVALCAE
-2764 DRGIDMVVAMLAVL
+2764 RGIEMVVGLLAIL

-2785 PLDPAYPSER
+2785 PLDPAYASDR
-2795 LDYLLRD
+2795 LRGIVEDSQ
-2802 CAPVAL
+2802 PAL
-2808 LTHARL
+2808 
-2814 GASMQTRIVL
+2814 VL
-2824 ALARLDTGCAL
+2824 ADAVGRAALGELDGAL
-2835 IDLESDA
+2835 PVIDLETDA
-2842 DAWRHERD
+2842 LCWREMPATNPEVASQHVH
-2850 DDPPPSGLTP
+2850 
-2860 RHLAYVIYTSGS
+2860 HLAYVIYTSGS
-2872 TGQPKGVMVEHR
+2872 TGRPKGVMVEHAQVVR
-2884 SVCNLVAWHAG
+2884 LFGATQAWFGFDERDVWTLFHSYGFDFSVWELWGALLHGGRLVIVPTEVTRTPS
-2895 AFDVG
+2895 AFFALLCAEGV
-2900 TGCRSASVAGVAFD
+2900 TVLNQTPSAF
-2914 ATTWEVWAALCNGG
+2914 
-2928 CLSLAP
+2928 
-2934 GDAASDPQALLRW
+2934 QALMS
-2947 WRAQELDVGFLV
+2947 AQEEREE
-2959 TPLAELAYAT
+2959 A
-2969 GQSNAGMRTLLIGGD
+2969 AGNIERANVVAHRLRYVIFGGEALEPRTLASWYARHGE
-2984 RLSRWPDSMP
+2984 RT
-2994 PGQMLVNNYGPTEA
+2994 QLVNMYGITET
-3008 TVVATSGRLQPGEAT
+3008 TVHVTYCALRAEDAMRLGAS
-3023 PPIGRPIANTRVYVL
+3023 PIGVRIPDLQLYVL
-3038 DAWLRPAPIGV
+3038 DDRREPVPMGV
-3049 AGELYIG
+3049 TGELYVG
-3056 GVQVARGYLNRP
+3056 GAGVARGYLNRP

-3129 VAGVREVV
+3129 VADVREVV
-3137 VLARDSAAEVH
+3137 VLARDSAAEVR
-3148 DSATEHAT
+3148 DSATEHAA
-3156 PNALSPSPETSTATA
+3156 PDAPSPETATA
-3171 AATATATATEKRL
+3171 PEKRL
-3184 VAYYKGDADVAA
+3184 VAYYTGDADVAA

-3227 LDRRALPAPADD
+3227 LDRRALPEPADD

-3311 LSALAERLEAENTAV
+3311 LSALAERLEAENTEV
-3326 LPPIPLTPRDGR
+3326 LPPIPLAPRDGR

-3411 DLTVSYHDLR
+3411 DLTMSYHDLR
-3421 EAKSIRHE
+3421 EAEQS
-3429 AGNRE
+3429 E

-3492 SALYGSFIAEQGDPL
+3492 SALYGSFIAEQDDPL
-3507 APLPLQYAD
+3507 ALLPLQYAD

-3552 DRPRPPKQLHAGAS
+3552 DRPRPPKQSHAGAS

-3621 RTEVEPLIGFFVNT
+3621 RTEVEALIGFFVNT

-3805 QLFEAQVSRTREAA
+3805 QLFEAQVSRTPEAA

-3837 NRLAHYL
+3837 DRLAHYL

-3982 AIYRTHPSARRVS
+3982 AIYRAHPSARRVS

-4053 IEGARGPEDEAFPQV
+4053 IEGARGPEDEAYPQV

-4190 GSLEYLGRNDFQVKI
+4190 GRLEYLGRNDFQVKI

-4227 VVVLARDSAS
+4227 VVVLARDSAA
-4237 AVHDS
+4237 AVRDS
-4242 ATEHAAPDALSPS
+4242 ATEHATPNALSPS
-4255 LETSTATAAATATAT
+4255 PETSTATAAATATAT
-4270 ATATEK
+4270 ATAPEK

-4360 VDRISRHDNF
+4360 VDQISRHDNF

-4608 LLAEEAQAFEQGR
+4608 LLAEEAQAFEQGC

-5013 LLTEAALRDDWRD
+5013 LLTEAARRDDWRD
-5026 AGAPVVLLDA
+5026 AGVPVVLLDA

-5047 NPDAAAGR
+5047 NPDDAGR

-5492 RDAAIPKAARG
+5492 RDAAIPKVARG

-5661 AGGRPDPLPPLPVQY
+5661 AGGQPDPLPPLPVQY

-5748 GATLFMTVFAAWS
+5748 GATLFMTVLAAWS

-6233 PAVYRKVMEAGPPRH
+6233 PAVYRKVLEAGPPRH

>member
-1 MRIPPNLIADG
+1 MDLLQRKNIRIHVDRDELVVRAPRGALNAELTQALKKSKAELIDVLRRRGAQASPDPVR
-12 DEHITPA
+12 ITPA

-35 TKVEGGAA
+35 AKVEGGAA

-127 VVELDAGE
+127 VVELDARE

-141 LEARFDSRGYRMDV
+141 LETRFDSRGYRMDV

-194 EEARAIGQGRV
+194 EEARAIGQGRA
-205 EDLPRPAPFRNFVAQ
+205 EDLPRPEPFRNFVAQ

-260 AEAARTLKPE
+260 AEAARRLKPE

-346 ASVKGTHAQLAE
+346 ASVKETHAQLAE

-401 ADGIELLDGHERTSY
+401 ADGVELLDGHERTNY
-416 PLSVTVDDHERDFT
+416 PVSVDIDDHGDDFKIRAQAAASVDPARVCDFLEVALTRLVDALERDPHGALRQLD
-430 IVAKV
+430 ILPEV
-435 CERIG
+435 EREEVVRRWNAG
-440 PQRVCELMELAL
+440 EKARPSRLCLHELFERQAARAPDAIAVIQD
-452 EQLTRALSANPGGEL
+452 ERALTY
-467 AELDVLPAAE
+467 AELN
-477 RTQVLHGWNE
+477 R
-487 TGRAYA
+487 
-493 RDACLHQLFEAQV
+493 C
-506 SRTREAAAVI
+506 
-516 CGDETLSYT
+516 
-525 DLDARANRLAHYLRG
+525 ANRLAHYLR
-540 QGVGPDTRVGLAL
+540 V
-553 GRGVEMM
+553 RGVRGGDRVALYARRSPE
-560 TGLLAILKAGGAYVP
+560 LLIGMLATLKAGGAYVP
-575 LDPGYA
+575 LDPGYPA
-581 SERLRAILDDSRP
+581 ERLTHMLLDSAP
-594 AIVLADAAGRTA
+594 VVVLRDAAASDDVLVR
-606 LDALAGAPPIA
+606 LNAGTPIL

-622 ASRWSALPSTP
+622 DERWSAQPSGNLKLCGSHEP
-633 PRVEGLTP
+633 DVGAR
-641 RHLAYVIY
+641 RLAYVIY

-654 GQPKGVMVEHA
+654 GAPKGVMVEHA
-665 SVVNLWRAL
+665 SVVNQIGAL
-674 DEAIYRTHP
+674 TEYLELDA
-683 SARRVSLN
+683 SDRVLQFSN
-691 ASIAFDSLVK
+691 IAFDASVEEIFATLSCGATLVLRTDRWLADAETFWALCGA
-701 QWVQLLSGRTLVVV
+701 QRISIVDLPAQFFGQLALSGRRAVPTGVRCVV
-715 PEPVRFDGRRLLDAI
+715 I
-730 GRDRIDVFDCTP
+730 
-742 SQLAL
+742 
-747 IEGARGPEDEAYPQV
+747 
-762 TLVGGEAIG
+762 GGEAVG
-771 EGMWSELASA
+771 ASA
-781 SSRTYYNVYGP
+781 LDAWFAEEGRRPRLFNTYGP
-792 TECTVDATL
+792 TETTVSVTVHEVRGRHDD
-801 ARITAEHAPHIG
+801 
-813 GPLANVRAYVLN
+813 ANVIGRPIANTRVYVLDAWL
-825 ERLSPAPVGV
+825 RPAPIGV
-835 RGELYIGGAGVARG
+835 AGELYIGGVQVARG

-867 AGGRLYKTGDL
+867 TGGRLYRTGDL

-920 EVVVLARDSAAAV
+920 EVVVLARDSAADTDQNA
-933 HDSATEHATPN
+933 DLNASATAN
-944 ALSPSLE
+944 SS
-951 TSTATAA
+951 
-958 ATATATATEK
+958 EK

-1026 YARAEYEAPR
+1026 YARAEYEAPQ

-1043 AEIWRELLHV
+1043 AAIWRELLHV

-1081 ALSVEVALGT
+1081 ALSVEVALST

-1199 TVSYHDLREAK
+1199 TVSYHDLREAEQ
-1210 SIRHEAENREQRAKD
+1210 SEQRAKD

-1540 VTYWRRLLEGMTAGA
+1540 VTYWCRLLEGMTAGA

-1632 GRGVGPDRLVA
+1632 ARGVGPDRLVA

-1707 PVIDLET
+1707 PVIDPET

-1780 LFHSH
+1780 LFHSY

-1936 ARREPVPMG
+1936 DRREPVPMG

-1982 LYKTGDLARWRTD
+1982 LYRTGDLARWRTD

-2036 ARDSAAEMR
+2036 ARDSA
-2045 DNATPNAPMPKSS
+2045 S
-2058 SETEKRL
+2058 
-2065 VAYYTGDADVAA
+2065 
-2077 LRAQA
+2077 
-2082 AQHLPSYMVPSAYV
+2082 
-2096 RLDAWPL
+2096 
-2103 TPNGKLDRRALPAPA
+2103 
-2118 DDAYARAEY
+2118 
-2127 EAPQGAKEEALAA
+2127 
-2140 IWRELLHVERVS
+2140 
-2152 RHDNF
+2152 
-2157 FELGGH
+2157 
-2163 SLLAIGVIERM
+2163 
-2174 RREGLHTDV
+2174 
-2183 RSIFNAQT
+2183 
-2191 LSDLA
+2191 
-2196 ARAQTDDR
+2196 
-2204 SIQAPP
+2204 
-2210 NLIPARATRITPDM
+2210 
-2224 LPLVALTQTQIDMLA
+2224 
-2239 VQVEGGAANIQDIY
+2239 
-2253 PLAPLQEG
+2253 
-2261 MVFHHLLHAESDAY
+2261 
-2275 MEAYF
+2275 
-2280 VGFRTRARLDRFL
+2280 
-2293 DALRMIVDRHDIL
+2293 
-2306 RTGFFWEGLEQPV
+2306 
-2319 QIVQRRVRLPIEF
+2319 
-2332 VDLDPADGDV
+2332 
-2342 LRQLEARHDPRAHRL
+2342 
-2357 DIRRPALLSCHA
+2357 
-2369 AHDPAAGRWLL
+2369 
-2380 CVMAHHLAIDNTSLK
+2380 
-2395 LLVAE
+2395 
-2400 EQAIEQGGFDALPPA
+2400 
-2415 PSFRNF
+2415 
-2421 IAQIASGVDRRE
+2421 
-2433 HEAFFSAMLGD
+2433 
-2444 IDSPTHPFGLQDVQG
+2444 
-2459 DGREIAEFQQ
+2459 
-2469 RLSPELSK
+2469 
-2477 AIRVCTR
+2477 
-2484 RLGVSPASLMHLAW
+2484 
-2498 AMVLS
+2498 
-2503 RATGRRE
+2503 
-2510 AVFGTVLFG
+2510 
-2519 RMQGGERGMGMFI
+2519 
-2532 NTLPI
+2532 
-2537 RIDVDERY
+2537 
-2545 VAECL
+2545 
-2550 AHTHERVVQLIY
+2550 
-2562 HEHAPL
+2562 
-2568 ALALRCSG
+2568 
-2576 LPARQALFSSLLNYR
+2576 
-2591 HSEQAARPPRD
+2591 
-2602 DDDIQY
+2602 
-2608 LDGNERTNYPL
+2608 
-2619 TVSID
+2619 
-2624 DLGEAFSVTVQAR
+2624 
-2637 HPASPERIRAF
+2637 
-2648 METALEQL
+2648 
-2656 VRALDG
+2656 
-2662 TSGIAAPGVVMPRI
+2662 
-2676 AVRDIDVLPSEERH
+2676 
-2690 RLLVEWNDTAADYP
+2690 
-2704 QDQCLHR
+2704 
-2711 LFEAQAARHPDT
+2711 
-2723 IALIADG
+2723 
-2730 EPVGYAELNRR
+2730 
-2741 ANRLARHLSARG
+2741 
-2753 LQPDQRVAICI
+2753 
-2764 DRGIDMVVAMLAVL
+2764 
-2778 KAGGAYV
+2778 
-2785 PLDPAYPSER
+2785 
-2795 LDYLLRD
+2795 
-2802 CAPVAL
+2802 
-2808 LTHARL
+2808 
-2814 GASMQTRIVL
+2814 
-2824 ALARLDTGCAL
+2824 
-2835 IDLESDA
+2835 
-2842 DAWRHERD
+2842 
-2850 DDPPPSGLTP
+2850 
-2860 RHLAYVIYTSGS
+2860 
-2872 TGQPKGVMVEHR
+2872 
-2884 SVCNLVAWHAG
+2884 
-2895 AFDVG
+2895 
-2900 TGCRSASVAGVAFD
+2900 
-2914 ATTWEVWAALCNGG
+2914 
-2928 CLSLAP
+2928 
-2934 GDAASDPQALLRW
+2934 
-2947 WRAQELDVGFLV
+2947 
-2959 TPLAELAYAT
+2959 
-2969 GQSNAGMRTLLIGGD
+2969 
-2984 RLSRWPDSMP
+2984 
-2994 PGQMLVNNYGPTEA
+2994 
-3008 TVVATSGRLQPGEAT
+3008 
-3023 PPIGRPIANTRVYVL
+3023 
-3038 DAWLRPAPIGV
+3038 
-3049 AGELYIG
+3049 
-3056 GVQVARGYLNRP
+3056 
-3068 ELTRERFIDDPFVA
+3068 
-3082 GGRLYKTGDLARWRT
+3082 
-3097 DGSLEY
+3097 
-3103 LGRND
+3103 
-3108 FQVKIRGFRIELG
+3108 
-3121 EIEAQLAK
+3121 
-3129 VAGVREVV
+3129 
-3137 VLARDSAAEVH
+3137 EVH

-3171 AATATATATEKRL
+3171 AATATATAPEKRL
-3184 VAYYKGDADVAA
+3184 VAYYTGDADVTA

-3390 ALRTCFAREEGE
+3390 ALRTCFVREEGE

-3411 DLTVSYHDLR
+3411 DLTMSYHDLR
-3421 EAKSIRHE
+3421 EAESIRHE
-3429 AGNRE
+3429 AGNLE

-3552 DRPRPPKQLHAGAS
+3552 DRPRPPKQSHAGAS

-3805 QLFEAQVSRTREAA
+3805 QLFEAQVSRTPEAA

-3871 ILKAGGAYVPLDP
+3871 VLKAGGAYVPLDP

-3923 DLHADASRWSA
+3923 DLQADASRWSA

-3982 AIYRTHPSARRVS
+3982 AIYRAHPSARRVS

-4053 IEGARGPEDEAFPQV
+4053 IEGARGPEDEAYPQV

-4074 AIGEGMWSELASASS
+4074 AIGEGMWSELASVSS

-4173 AGGRLYR
+4173 AGGRLYK

-4255 LETSTATAAATATAT
+4255 PETSTATAAATATAT

-4544 YVELPDSHGDVASQL
+4544 YVELPDGHGDVASQL

-5661 AGGRPDPLPPLPVQY
+5661 AGGQPDPLPPLPVQY

-6233 PAVYRKVMEAGPPRH
+6233 PAVYRKVLEAGPPRH

>member
-1 MRIPPNLIADG
+1 MDLLQRKNIRIHVDRDELVVRAPRGALNAELTQALKKSKAELIDVLRRRGAQASPDPVR
-12 DEHITPA
+12 ITPA

-260 AEAARTLKPE
+260 AEAARRLKPE

-506 SRTREAAAVI
+506 SRTPEAAAVI

-594 AIVLADAAGRTA
+594 AIVVADAAGRTA

-654 GQPKGVMVEHA
+654 GRPKGVMVEHA

-674 DEAIYRTHP
+674 DEAIYRAHP

-771 EGMWSELASA
+771 
-781 SSRTYYNVYGP
+781 
-792 TECTVDATL
+792 
-801 ARITAEHAPHIG
+801 
-813 GPLANVRAYVLN
+813 
-825 ERLSPAPVGV
+825 
-835 RGELYIGGAGVARG
+835 
-849 YLNRP
+849 
-854 ELTRE
+854 
-859 RFIDDPFV
+859 
-867 AGGRLYKTGDL
+867 K
-878 ARWRTDGSLE
+878 
-888 YLGRNDFQVKI
+888 
-899 RGFRIEL
+899 
-906 GEIEAQLAKVTGVR
+906 
-920 EVVVLARDSAAAV
+920 
-933 HDSATEHATPN
+933 
-944 ALSPSLE
+944 
-951 TSTATAA
+951 
-958 ATATATATEK
+958 
-968 RLVAYYTG
+968 
-976 DADVAALRAQAAQ
+976 
-989 HLPSYMVPSAYV
+989 
-1001 RLDAWPLTP
+1001 
-1010 NGKLDRRAL
+1010 
-1019 PAPADDA
+1019 
-1026 YARAEYEAPR
+1026 
-1036 GAKEEAL
+1036 
-1043 AEIWRELLHV
+1043 
-1053 ERVSRHD
+1053 
-1060 NFFELGGHSLLAVQ
+1060 
-1074 LVSRLRQ
+1074 
-1081 ALSVEVALGT
+1081 
-1091 VFDAPV
+1091 
-1097 LSALAERLEAENTA
+1097 
-1111 VLPPIPLAPRDGRIA
+1111 
-1126 LSLAQQRLWF
+1126 
-1136 LTQLEGVSEA
+1136 
-1146 YHMSGAVR
+1146 
-1154 LDGPLNREVLQR
+1154 
-1166 ALNRIVM
+1166 
-1173 RHEALRTCFA
+1173 
-1183 REEGEPIQVIQ
+1183 
-1194 PHADL
+1194 
-1199 TVSYHDLREAK
+1199 
-1210 SIRHEAENREQRAKD
+1210 
-1225 LSQAHA
+1225 
-1231 SAPFDLSRDLPV
+1231 
-1243 RVLLLQLADE
+1243 
-1253 AHVVQVVMHHIAS
+1253 
-1266 DGWSVGVF
+1266 
-1274 LQELSAL
+1274 
-1281 YGSFIAEQ
+1281 
-1289 GDPLAPLPLQYA
+1289 
-1301 DYAAWQRRWLAS
+1301 
-1313 GQLEKQGAF
+1313 
-1322 WQTNLSGAPT
+1322 
-1332 LLELPTD
+1332 
-1339 RPRPPKQSHAGASV
+1339 
-1353 EVKLGAALSE
+1353 
-1363 RVKRLSQRH
+1363 
-1372 GVTPYMTLLSSWAAV
+1372 
-1387 LSRLS
+1387 
-1392 GQEEVVIGSPVAGR
+1392 
-1406 NRTEVEAL
+1406 
-1414 IGFFVNTLALR
+1414 
-1425 LDLSSE
+1425 
-1431 PTVGELLKRTK
+1431 
-1442 AQVLSAQA
+1442 
-1450 HQDLPFDQVVERVK
+1450 
-1464 PPRSTAHPPLFQV
+1464 
-1477 MFVWQN
+1477 
-1483 MPAGELT
+1483 
-1490 IPGLTIRAV
+1490 
-1499 ETPLQTAQFELT
+1499 
-1511 LSLREAGD
+1511 
-1519 DIVGHLNYASALF
+1519 
-1532 DESTVRRY
+1532 
-1540 VTYWRRLLEGMTAGA
+1540 
-1555 ADQTIVGLPLLDE
+1555 
-1568 AERKQVV
+1568 
-1575 YAWNATERDYP
+1575 
-1586 IEQCIHQLFEAQ
+1586 
-1598 VDRKPEAIALTFEG
+1598 
-1612 QRLSYAELNARA
+1612 
-1624 NRLAHYLQ
+1624 
-1632 GRGVGPDRLVA
+1632 
-1643 LCAERGIE
+1643 
-1651 MVVGLLAILKA
+1651 
-1662 GGAYVPL
+1662 
-1669 DPAYASDRLRGIVE
+1669 
-1683 DSQPALVL
+1683 
-1691 ADAVG
+1691 
-1696 RAALGELDGAL
+1696 
-1707 PVIDLET
+1707 
-1714 DALRWREMPATNPE
+1714 
-1728 VASQH
+1728 
-1733 VHHLAYVI
+1733 
-1741 YTSGSTGRPKGVMV
+1741 
-1755 EHAQVVRLFG
+1755 
-1765 ATQAWFGFDERDVWT
+1765 
-1780 LFHSH
+1780 
-1785 GFDFSVWEM
+1785 
-1794 WGALLHGGRLVIVP
+1794 
-1808 TEVTRTP
+1808 
-1815 SAFFALL
+1815 
-1822 CAEGV
+1822 
-1827 TVLNQT
+1827 
-1833 PSAFQAL
+1833 
-1840 MSAQEE
+1840 
-1846 REEAAGN
+1846 
-1853 IERANVVAHRLRYV
+1853 
-1867 IFGGEA
+1867 
-1873 LEPRTLASWYARHGE
+1873 
-1888 RTQLV
+1888 
-1893 NMYGITETTV
+1893 
-1903 HVTYCALR
+1903 
-1911 AEDAMRL
+1911 
-1918 GASPIG
+1918 
-1924 VRIPDL
+1924 
-1930 QLYVLD
+1930 
-1936 ARREPVPMG
+1936 
-1945 VTGELYVGGAGVAR
+1945 
-1959 GYLNR
+1959 
-1964 PELTRERFI
+1964 
-1973 DDPFVAGGR
+1973 
-1982 LYKTGDLARWRTD
+1982 
-1995 GSLEYLGR
+1995 
-2003 NDFQVKIRGFRIEL
+2003 
-2017 GEIEAQ
+2017 
-2023 LAKVTGV
+2023 
-2030 REVVVL
+2030 
-2036 ARDSAAEMR
+2036 
-2045 DNATPNAPMPKSS
+2045 
-2058 SETEKRL
+2058 
-2065 VAYYTGDADVAA
+2065 
-2077 LRAQA
+2077 
-2082 AQHLPSYMVPSAYV
+2082 
-2096 RLDAWPL
+2096 
-2103 TPNGKLDRRALPAPA
+2103 
-2118 DDAYARAEY
+2118 
-2127 EAPQGAKEEALAA
+2127 
-2140 IWRELLHVERVS
+2140 
-2152 RHDNF
+2152 
-2157 FELGGH
+2157 
-2163 SLLAIGVIERM
+2163 
-2174 RREGLHTDV
+2174 
-2183 RSIFNAQT
+2183 
-2191 LSDLA
+2191 
-2196 ARAQTDDR
+2196 
-2204 SIQAPP
+2204 
-2210 NLIPARATRITPDM
+2210 
-2224 LPLVALTQTQIDMLA
+2224 
-2239 VQVEGGAANIQDIY
+2239 
-2253 PLAPLQEG
+2253 
-2261 MVFHHLLHAESDAY
+2261 
-2275 MEAYF
+2275 
-2280 VGFRTRARLDRFL
+2280 
-2293 DALRMIVDRHDIL
+2293 
-2306 RTGFFWEGLEQPV
+2306 
-2319 QIVQRRVRLPIEF
+2319 
-2332 VDLDPADGDV
+2332 
-2342 LRQLEARHDPRAHRL
+2342 
-2357 DIRRPALLSCHA
+2357 
-2369 AHDPAAGRWLL
+2369 
-2380 CVMAHHLAIDNTSLK
+2380 
-2395 LLVAE
+2395 
-2400 EQAIEQGGFDALPPA
+2400 
-2415 PSFRNF
+2415 
-2421 IAQIASGVDRRE
+2421 
-2433 HEAFFSAMLGD
+2433 
-2444 IDSPTHPFGLQDVQG
+2444 
-2459 DGREIAEFQQ
+2459 
-2469 RLSPELSK
+2469 
-2477 AIRVCTR
+2477 
-2484 RLGVSPASLMHLAW
+2484 
-2498 AMVLS
+2498 
-2503 RATGRRE
+2503 
-2510 AVFGTVLFG
+2510 
-2519 RMQGGERGMGMFI
+2519 
-2532 NTLPI
+2532 
-2537 RIDVDERY
+2537 
-2545 VAECL
+2545 
-2550 AHTHERVVQLIY
+2550 
-2562 HEHAPL
+2562 
-2568 ALALRCSG
+2568 
-2576 LPARQALFSSLLNYR
+2576 
-2591 HSEQAARPPRD
+2591 
-2602 DDDIQY
+2602 
-2608 LDGNERTNYPL
+2608 
-2619 TVSID
+2619 
-2624 DLGEAFSVTVQAR
+2624 
-2637 HPASPERIRAF
+2637 
-2648 METALEQL
+2648 
-2656 VRALDG
+2656 
-2662 TSGIAAPGVVMPRI
+2662 
-2676 AVRDIDVLPSEERH
+2676 
-2690 RLLVEWNDTAADYP
+2690 
-2704 QDQCLHR
+2704 
-2711 LFEAQAARHPDT
+2711 
-2723 IALIADG
+2723 
-2730 EPVGYAELNRR
+2730 
-2741 ANRLARHLSARG
+2741 
-2753 LQPDQRVAICI
+2753 
-2764 DRGIDMVVAMLAVL
+2764 
-2778 KAGGAYV
+2778 
-2785 PLDPAYPSER
+2785 
-2795 LDYLLRD
+2795 
-2802 CAPVAL
+2802 
-2808 LTHARL
+2808 
-2814 GASMQTRIVL
+2814 
-2824 ALARLDTGCAL
+2824 
-2835 IDLESDA
+2835 
-2842 DAWRHERD
+2842 
-2850 DDPPPSGLTP
+2850 
-2860 RHLAYVIYTSGS
+2860 
-2872 TGQPKGVMVEHR
+2872 
-2884 SVCNLVAWHAG
+2884 
-2895 AFDVG
+2895 
-2900 TGCRSASVAGVAFD
+2900 
-2914 ATTWEVWAALCNGG
+2914 
-2928 CLSLAP
+2928 
-2934 GDAASDPQALLRW
+2934 
-2947 WRAQELDVGFLV
+2947 
-2959 TPLAELAYAT
+2959 
-2969 GQSNAGMRTLLIGGD
+2969 
-2984 RLSRWPDSMP
+2984 
-2994 PGQMLVNNYGPTEA
+2994 
-3008 TVVATSGRLQPGEAT
+3008 
-3023 PPIGRPIANTRVYVL
+3023 
-3038 DAWLRPAPIGV
+3038 
-3049 AGELYIG
+3049 
-3056 GVQVARGYLNRP
+3056 
-3068 ELTRERFIDDPFVA
+3068 
-3082 GGRLYKTGDLARWRT
+3082 
-3097 DGSLEY
+3097 
-3103 LGRND
+3103 
-3108 FQVKIRGFRIELG
+3108 
-3121 EIEAQLAK
+3121 
-3129 VAGVREVV
+3129 
-3137 VLARDSAAEVH
+3137 
-3148 DSATEHAT
+3148 
-3156 PNALSPSPETSTATA
+3156 
-3171 AATATATATEKRL
+3171 
-3184 VAYYKGDADVAA
+3184 
-3196 LRAQAAQHLPSY
+3196 
-3208 MVPSAYVRLD
+3208 
-3218 AWPLTPNGK
+3218 
-3227 LDRRALPAPADD
+3227 
-3239 AYARA
+3239 
-3244 EYEAPQGAKEE
+3244 
-3255 ALAAIWRELLH
+3255 
-3266 VERVSRHDNF
+3266 
-3276 FELGGHSLLA
+3276 
-3286 VQLVSR
+3286 
-3292 LRQALSV
+3292 
-3299 EVALGTVFDAPV
+3299 
-3311 LSALAERLEAENTAV
+3311 
-3326 LPPIPLTPRDGR
+3326 
-3338 IALSLAQQRLWF
+3338 
-3350 LTQLEGVSEAY
+3350 
-3361 HMSGA
+3361 
-3366 VRLDGPLNREVLQRA
+3366 
-3381 LNRIVMRHE
+3381 
-3390 ALRTCFAREEGE
+3390 
-3402 PIQVIQPHA
+3402 
-3411 DLTVSYHDLR
+3411 
-3421 EAKSIRHE
+3421 
-3429 AGNRE
+3429 
-3434 QRAKDLSQ
+3434 
-3442 AHASAP
+3442 
-3448 FDLSRD
+3448 
-3454 LPVRVLL
+3454 
-3461 LQLADEAHVVQ
+3461 
-3472 VVMHH
+3472 
-3477 IASDGWSVGVFLQEL
+3477 
-3492 SALYGSFIAEQGDPL
+3492 
-3507 APLPLQYAD
+3507 
-3516 YAAWQRRWLAS
+3516 
-3527 GQLEKQ
+3527 
-3533 GAFWQ
+3533 
-3538 TNLSGAPTLLELPT
+3538 
-3552 DRPRPPKQLHAGAS
+3552 
-3566 VEVKLGAALSE
+3566 
-3577 RVKRLSQRHGVTPYM
+3577 
-3592 TLLSSWA
+3592 
-3599 AVLSRLSGQEEVV
+3599 
-3612 IGSPVAGRN
+3612 
-3621 RTEVEPLIGFFVNT
+3621 
-3635 LALRLDLSS
+3635 
-3644 EPTVG
+3644 
-3649 ELLKRTK
+3649 
-3656 AQVLSAQ
+3656 
-3663 AHQDLP
+3663 
-3669 FDQVVE
+3669 
-3675 RVKPPRSTAHPPL
+3675 
-3688 FQVMFVWQ
+3688 
-3696 NAHEGSLQ
+3696 
-3704 IPGLRLSTWGDPLTM
+3704 
-3719 APFELTLAVRE
+3719 
-3730 HQDDIACTL
+3730 
-3739 TYATS
+3739 
-3744 LFDRATVERYLGHW
+3744 
-3758 LRQLDAMATDAD
+3758 
-3770 PVVTGL
+3770 
-3776 PLLGEAE
+3776 
-3783 RAQVLH
+3783 
-3789 GWNETGRAYAR
+3789 
-3800 DACLH
+3800 
-3805 QLFEAQVSRTREAA
+3805 
-3819 AVICGD
+3819 
-3825 ETLSYTD
+3825 
-3832 LDARA
+3832 
-3837 NRLAHYL
+3837 
-3844 RGQGVGPDTR
+3844 
-3854 VGLALGRG
+3854 
-3862 VEMMTGLLA
+3862 
-3871 ILKAGGAYVPLDP
+3871 
-3884 GYASERLRAILD
+3884 
-3896 DSRPAI
+3896 
-3902 VLADAAG
+3902 
-3909 RTALDALAGAPPIA
+3909 
-3923 DLHADASRWSA
+3923 
-3934 LPSTPPRVEGLTP
+3934 
-3947 RHLAYVIY
+3947 
-3955 TSGSTGQPKGVMVEH
+3955 
-3970 ASVVNLWRALDE
+3970 
-3982 AIYRTHPSARRVS
+3982 
-3995 LNASIAFDSLVK
+3995 
-4007 QWVQLLSGRTLVV
+4007 
-4020 VPEPVRFDGR
+4020 
-4030 RLLDAIGRDR
+4030 
-4040 IDVFDC
+4040 
-4046 TPSQLAL
+4046 
-4053 IEGARGPEDEAFPQV
+4053 
-4068 TLVGGE
+4068 
-4074 AIGEGMWSELASASS
+4074 GMWSELASASS

-4190 GSLEYLGRNDFQVKI
+4190 GRLEYLGRNDFQVKI

-4227 VVVLARDSAS
+4227 VVVLARDSA
-4237 AVHDS
+4237 AEVRDN
-4242 ATEHAAPDALSPS
+4242 ATEHATPNALSPS
-4255 LETSTATAAATATAT
+4255 PETSTATAAATAT

-5026 AGAPVVLLDA
+5026 AGVPVVLLDA

-5047 NPDAAAGR
+5047 NPDDAGR

-6086 ALLAGPWPSDAPARA
+6086 VLLAGPWPSDAPARA

-6233 PAVYRKVMEAGPPRH
+6233 PAVYRKVLEAGPPRH

>member
-1 MRIPPNLIADG
+1 MTANDLLALLNSKGIALSVKGDNLAITGDEKVLEDPGLLALLRANKPALIDLIKDGHGTVGGAVRVPPNRIPADAERIAP
-12 DEHITPA
+12 E
-19 QLTLVAL
+19 QLTLVRL
-26 SQESIDALV
+26 DQGEIDALV
-35 TKVEGGAA
+35 ARVDGGAA

-51 APLQEG
+51 VPMQEG
-57 ILFHHLMSGES
+57 MLFHHLLSQQGDAYLES
-68 DPYVLSGV
+68 YL
-76 LAFRG
+76 LAFRT
-81 REVMERFVSALQ
+81 RERLDRFLSALQ
-93 QVIDRHDILRTGFFW
+93 QVIDRHDILRTAFFW
-108 EGLEQ
+108 EGL
-113 PVQVVQRRATLPVS
+113 PHSVQVVQRRATLPLN
-127 VVELDAGE
+127 VVELDPRD
-135 GDIVRQ
+135 GDVGQQ
-141 LEARFDSRGYRMDV
+141 LEARYDPRSHRIDV
-155 SRAPLM
+155 GRAPLM
-161 HVHAACD
+161 QVHAAHD
-168 GEHERW
+168 AAGGRW
-174 VARVLFHHLSIDHT
+174 LVRLLSHHLAVDHT

-194 EEARAIGQGRV
+194 EEARAIGQGRA
-205 EDLPRPAPFRNFVAQ
+205 EDLPRPEPFRNFVAQ

-260 AEAARTLKPE
+260 AEAARRLKPE

-346 ASVKGTHAQLAE
+346 ASVKETHAQLAE

-383 TSLLNYRYSK
+383 TSLLNYRYGLR
-393 PKVAAAHI
+393 HC
-401 ADGIELLDGHERTSY
+401 ADAVTPGGDDIELLSARERTNY
-416 PLSVTVDDHERDFT
+416 PLTLSVDDLGQDFSLT
-430 IVAKV
+430 VQV
-435 CERIG
+435 SG
-440 PQRVCELMELAL
+440 HVDPQRVCAFMETAL
-452 EQLTRALSANPGGEL
+452 EQLAQALGKQPQCDIGG
-467 AELDVLPAAE
+467 LDVLPRSE
-477 RTQVLHGWNE
+477 REQMVYAWNATE
-487 TGRAYA
+487 
-493 RDACLHQLFEAQV
+493 RDYPIEQCIHQLFEAQV
-506 SRTREAAAVI
+506 DRKPEAIALTFD
-516 CGDETLSYT
+516 GRRLSYAE
-525 DLDARANRLAHYLRG
+525 LNARANRLAHYLQAR
-540 QGVGPDTRVGLAL
+540 GVGPDRLVAL
-553 GRGVEMM
+553 CAERGIEMVV
-560 TGLLAILKAGGAYVP
+560 GLLAILKAGGAYVP
-575 LDPGYA
+575 LDPAYA
-581 SERLRAILDDSRP
+581 SDRLRGIVQDSQP
-594 AIVLADAAGRTA
+594 ALVLADAVGRAA
-606 LDALAGAPPIA
+606 LGELDGALPVIDLETDALRWREMPATNPEV
-617 DLHAD
+617 
-622 ASRWSALPSTP
+622 ASQH
-633 PRVEGLTP
+633 VH
-641 RHLAYVIY
+641 HLAYVIY

-654 GQPKGVMVEHA
+654 GRPKGVMVEHA
-665 SVVNLWRAL
+665 QVVRLFGATQAWFGFDERDVWTLFHSYGFDFSVWELWGAL
-674 DEAIYRTHP
+674 LHGGRLVIVPTEVTRTP
-683 SARRVSLN
+683 SAFFALLCAEGVTVLN
-691 ASIAFDSLVK
+691 
-701 QWVQLLSGRTLVVV
+701 Q
-715 PEPVRFDGRRLLDAI
+715 
-730 GRDRIDVFDCTP
+730 TP
-742 SQLAL
+742 SAFQAL
-747 IEGARGPEDEAYPQV
+747 MSAQEEREEAAGNIERANVVAHRLRYV
-762 TLVGGEAIG
+762 IFGGEAL
-771 EGMWSELASA
+771 EPRTLASWYARHGERTQLVNMYGITETTVHVTYCALRAEDAMRLGA
-781 SSRTYYNVYGP
+781 SPIGV
-792 TECTVDATL
+792 
-801 ARITAEHAPHIG
+801 RIPD
-813 GPLANVRAYVLN
+813 LQLYVLDDRR
-825 ERLSPAPVGV
+825 EPVPMGV
-835 RGELYIGGAGVARG
+835 TGELYVGGAGVARG

-878 ARWRTDGSLE
+878 ARWRADGSLE

-906 GEIEAQLAKVTGVR
+906 GEIEAQLAKVAGVR
-920 EVVVLARDSAAAV
+920 EVVVLARDSASEV
-933 HDSATEHATPN
+933 RDNATPN
-944 ALSPSLE
+944 APTPKSSP
-951 TSTATAA
+951 
-958 ATATATATEK
+958 ATEK

-976 DADVAALRAQAAQ
+976 DADVVALRAQAAQ

-1043 AEIWRELLHV
+1043 AAIWRELLHV

-1081 ALSVEVALGT
+1081 ALSVEVALST

-1097 LSALAERLEAENTA
+1097 LSALASRLDDNTA
-1111 VLPPIPLAPRDGRIA
+1111 EVLPPIPLAPRDGRIA

-1173 RHEALRTCFA
+1173 RHEALRTCFV

-1194 PHADL
+1194 PRADL
-1199 TVSYHDLREAK
+1199 TVSYHDLREA
-1210 SIRHEAENREQRAKD
+1210 EQTEQRAKD

-1406 NRTEVEAL
+1406 NRTEVEPL

-1511 LSLREAGD
+1511 LSLQEAGD

-1540 VTYWRRLLEGMTAGA
+1540 VTYWRRLLEGMTAGSA
-1555 ADQTIVGLPLLDE
+1555 NASVARLPLLDE

-1598 VDRKPEAIALTFEG
+1598 VDRKPEAIALTFDG
-1612 QRLSYAELNARA
+1612 RRLSYAELNARA

-1632 GRGVGPDRLVA
+1632 ARGVGPDRLVA

-1696 RAALGELDGAL
+1696 RAALGELDSAL

-1780 LFHSH
+1780 LFHSY
-1785 GFDFSVWEM
+1785 GFDFSVWEL

-1936 ARREPVPMG
+1936 DRREPVPMG

-2163 SLLAIGVIERM
+2163 SLLA
-2174 RREGLHTDV
+2174 
-2183 RSIFNAQT
+2183 
-2191 LSDLA
+2191 
-2196 ARAQTDDR
+2196 
-2204 SIQAPP
+2204 
-2210 NLIPARATRITPDM
+2210 
-2224 LPLVALTQTQIDMLA
+2224 
-2239 VQVEGGAANIQDIY
+2239 
-2253 PLAPLQEG
+2253 
-2261 MVFHHLLHAESDAY
+2261 
-2275 MEAYF
+2275 
-2280 VGFRTRARLDRFL
+2280 
-2293 DALRMIVDRHDIL
+2293 
-2306 RTGFFWEGLEQPV
+2306 
-2319 QIVQRRVRLPIEF
+2319 
-2332 VDLDPADGDV
+2332 
-2342 LRQLEARHDPRAHRL
+2342 
-2357 DIRRPALLSCHA
+2357 
-2369 AHDPAAGRWLL
+2369 
-2380 CVMAHHLAIDNTSLK
+2380 
-2395 LLVAE
+2395 
-2400 EQAIEQGGFDALPPA
+2400 
-2415 PSFRNF
+2415 
-2421 IAQIASGVDRRE
+2421 
-2433 HEAFFSAMLGD
+2433 
-2444 IDSPTHPFGLQDVQG
+2444 
-2459 DGREIAEFQQ
+2459 
-2469 RLSPELSK
+2469 
-2477 AIRVCTR
+2477 
-2484 RLGVSPASLMHLAW
+2484 
-2498 AMVLS
+2498 
-2503 RATGRRE
+2503 
-2510 AVFGTVLFG
+2510 
-2519 RMQGGERGMGMFI
+2519 
-2532 NTLPI
+2532 
-2537 RIDVDERY
+2537 
-2545 VAECL
+2545 
-2550 AHTHERVVQLIY
+2550 
-2562 HEHAPL
+2562 
-2568 ALALRCSG
+2568 
-2576 LPARQALFSSLLNYR
+2576 
-2591 HSEQAARPPRD
+2591 
-2602 DDDIQY
+2602 
-2608 LDGNERTNYPL
+2608 
-2619 TVSID
+2619 
-2624 DLGEAFSVTVQAR
+2624 
-2637 HPASPERIRAF
+2637 
-2648 METALEQL
+2648 
-2656 VRALDG
+2656 
-2662 TSGIAAPGVVMPRI
+2662 
-2676 AVRDIDVLPSEERH
+2676 
-2690 RLLVEWNDTAADYP
+2690 
-2704 QDQCLHR
+2704 
-2711 LFEAQAARHPDT
+2711 
-2723 IALIADG
+2723 
-2730 EPVGYAELNRR
+2730 
-2741 ANRLARHLSARG
+2741 
-2753 LQPDQRVAICI
+2753 
-2764 DRGIDMVVAMLAVL
+2764 
-2778 KAGGAYV
+2778 
-2785 PLDPAYPSER
+2785 
-2795 LDYLLRD
+2795 
-2802 CAPVAL
+2802 
-2808 LTHARL
+2808 
-2814 GASMQTRIVL
+2814 
-2824 ALARLDTGCAL
+2824 
-2835 IDLESDA
+2835 
-2842 DAWRHERD
+2842 
-2850 DDPPPSGLTP
+2850 
-2860 RHLAYVIYTSGS
+2860 
-2872 TGQPKGVMVEHR
+2872 
-2884 SVCNLVAWHAG
+2884 
-2895 AFDVG
+2895 
-2900 TGCRSASVAGVAFD
+2900 
-2914 ATTWEVWAALCNGG
+2914 
-2928 CLSLAP
+2928 
-2934 GDAASDPQALLRW
+2934 
-2947 WRAQELDVGFLV
+2947 
-2959 TPLAELAYAT
+2959 
-2969 GQSNAGMRTLLIGGD
+2969 
-2984 RLSRWPDSMP
+2984 
-2994 PGQMLVNNYGPTEA
+2994 
-3008 TVVATSGRLQPGEAT
+3008 
-3023 PPIGRPIANTRVYVL
+3023 
-3038 DAWLRPAPIGV
+3038 
-3049 AGELYIG
+3049 
-3056 GVQVARGYLNRP
+3056 
-3068 ELTRERFIDDPFVA
+3068 
-3082 GGRLYKTGDLARWRT
+3082 
-3097 DGSLEY
+3097 
-3103 LGRND
+3103 
-3108 FQVKIRGFRIELG
+3108 
-3121 EIEAQLAK
+3121 
-3129 VAGVREVV
+3129 
-3137 VLARDSAAEVH
+3137 
-3148 DSATEHAT
+3148 
-3156 PNALSPSPETSTATA
+3156 
-3171 AATATATATEKRL
+3171 
-3184 VAYYKGDADVAA
+3184 
-3196 LRAQAAQHLPSY
+3196 
-3208 MVPSAYVRLD
+3208 
-3218 AWPLTPNGK
+3218 
-3227 LDRRALPAPADD
+3227 
-3239 AYARA
+3239 
-3244 EYEAPQGAKEE
+3244 
-3255 ALAAIWRELLH
+3255 
-3266 VERVSRHDNF
+3266 
-3276 FELGGHSLLA
+3276 

-3311 LSALAERLEAENTAV
+3311 LSALAERLEAENTEV
-3326 LPPIPLTPRDGR
+3326 LPPIPLAPRDGR

-3390 ALRTCFAREEGE
+3390 ALRTCFVREEGE

-3421 EAKSIRHE
+3421 EAESIRHE

-3434 QRAKDLSQ
+3434 QRAKNLSQ

-3552 DRPRPPKQLHAGAS
+3552 DRPRPPKQSHAGAS

-3599 AVLSRLSGQEEVV
+3599 VVLGRLSGQEEVV

-3621 RTEVEPLIGFFVNT
+3621 RTEVEALIGFFVNT

-3805 QLFEAQVSRTREAA
+3805 QLFEAQVSRTPEAA

-3902 VLADAAG
+3902 VVADAAG

-3982 AIYRTHPSARRVS
+3982 AIYRAHPSARRVS

-4053 IEGARGPEDEAFPQV
+4053 IEGARGPEDEAYPQV

-4074 AIGEGMWSELASASS
+4074 AIGKGMWSELASASS

-4190 GSLEYLGRNDFQVKI
+4190 GRLEYLGRNDFQVKI

-4212 GEIEAQLAKVTGVRE
+4212 GEIEAQLAKVAGVRE

-4237 AVHDS
+4237 EVHDS
-4242 ATEHAAPDALSPS
+4242 ATEHATPNALSPS
-4255 LETSTATAAATATAT
+4255 PETSTATAAATAT

-4444 QPQIDAIAQQVD
+4444 QAQIDAIAQQVD

-5318 IELGEIEAQLAK
+5318 IELGEIEAQFAK

-5661 AGGRPDPLPPLPVQY
+5661 AGGQPDPLPPLPVQY

>member
-1 MRIPPNLIADG
+1 MNVNSLLDLLQRKNIRIHVDRDELVVRAPRGALNAELTQALKKSKAELIDVLRRRGAQASPDPVR
-12 DEHITPA
+12 ITPA

-76 LAFRG
+76 LAFRS

-127 VVELDAGE
+127 VVEFDARE

-194 EEARAIGQGRV
+194 EEARAIGQGRA
-205 EDLPRPAPFRNFVAQ
+205 EDLPRPEPFRNFVAQ

-401 ADGIELLDGHERTSY
+401 ADGIELLDGHERTNY
-416 PLSVTVDDHERDFT
+416 PVSVDIDDHGDDFKIRAQAAASVDPARVCDFLEVALTRLVDALERDPHGALRQLD
-430 IVAKV
+430 ILPEV
-435 CERIG
+435 EREEVVRRWNAG
-440 PQRVCELMELAL
+440 EKARPSRLCLHELFERQAARAPDAIAVIQD
-452 EQLTRALSANPGGEL
+452 ERALTY
-467 AELDVLPAAE
+467 AELN
-477 RTQVLHGWNE
+477 R
-487 TGRAYA
+487 
-493 RDACLHQLFEAQV
+493 C
-506 SRTREAAAVI
+506 
-516 CGDETLSYT
+516 
-525 DLDARANRLAHYLRG
+525 ANRLAHYLR
-540 QGVGPDTRVGLAL
+540 A
-553 GRGVEMM
+553 RGVRGGDRVALYARRSPE
-560 TGLLAILKAGGAYVP
+560 LLIGMLATLKAGGAYVP
-575 LDPGYA
+575 LDPGYPA
-581 SERLRAILDDSRP
+581 ERLTHILLDSAP
-594 AIVLADAAGRTA
+594 VVVLRDAAASDDVLVR
-606 LDALAGAPPIA
+606 LNAGTLIL

-622 ASRWSALPSTP
+622 DERWSAQPSGNLKLCGSHEP
-633 PRVEGLTP
+633 DVGAR
-641 RHLAYVIY
+641 RLAYVIY

-654 GQPKGVMVEHA
+654 GAPKGVMVEHA
-665 SVVNLWRAL
+665 SVVNQIGAL
-674 DEAIYRTHP
+674 TEYLELDA
-683 SARRVSLN
+683 SDRVLQFSN
-691 ASIAFDSLVK
+691 IAFDASVEEIFATLTCGATLVLRTDRWLADAETFWALCGA
-701 QWVQLLSGRTLVVV
+701 QRISIVDLPAQFFGQLALSGRRAVPTGVRCVV
-715 PEPVRFDGRRLLDAI
+715 I
-730 GRDRIDVFDCTP
+730 
-742 SQLAL
+742 
-747 IEGARGPEDEAYPQV
+747 
-762 TLVGGEAIG
+762 GGEAVG
-771 EGMWSELASA
+771 ASA
-781 SSRTYYNVYGP
+781 LDAWFAEEGRRPRLFNTYGP
-792 TECTVDATL
+792 TETTVSVTVHEVRGRHDD
-801 ARITAEHAPHIG
+801 
-813 GPLANVRAYVLN
+813 ANVIGRPIANTRVYVLDAWL
-825 ERLSPAPVGV
+825 RPAPIGV
-835 RGELYIGGAGVARG
+835 AGELYIGGVQVARG

-867 AGGRLYKTGDL
+867 AGGRLYRTGDL
-878 ARWRTDGSLE
+878 ARWRTDGRLE

-906 GEIEAQLAKVTGVR
+906 GEIEAQLAKVAGVR
-920 EVVVLARDSAAAV
+920 EVVVLARDSASEV
-933 HDSATEHATPN
+933 HDSATEHATPD
-944 ALSPSLE
+944 ALSPSPE
-951 TSTATAA
+951 TST

-976 DADVAALRAQAAQ
+976 DADVVALRAQAAQ

-1043 AEIWRELLHV
+1043 AAIWRELLHV

-1081 ALSVEVALGT
+1081 ALSVEVALST

-1097 LSALAERLEAENTA
+1097 LSALAERLEAGNTE

-1173 RHEALRTCFA
+1173 RHEALRTCFV

-1199 TVSYHDLREAK
+1199 TVSYHDLREAE
-1210 SIRHEAENREQRAKD
+1210 SIRHEAGNREQRAKD

-1511 LSLREAGD
+1511 LSLQEAGD

-1540 VTYWRRLLEGMTAGA
+1540 VTYWCRLLEGMTAGA

-1632 GRGVGPDRLVA
+1632 GRGVGPGRLVA

-1780 LFHSH
+1780 LFHSY

-1903 HVTYCALR
+1903 HVTYYALR

-2023 LAKVTGV
+2023 LAKVAGV

-2036 ARDSAAEMR
+2036 ARDSAAEVR
-2045 DNATPNAPMPKSS
+2045 DSATEHATPNALSPSPETSTATAAATATATATA
-2058 SETEKRL
+2058 TEKRL

-2421 IAQIASGVDRRE
+2421 IAQIASGIDRRE

-2576 LPARQALFSSLLNYR
+2576 LPAQQALFSSLLNYR

-2662 TSGIAAPGVVMPRI
+2662 TSGVAAPGVVMPRI
-2676 AVRDIDVLPSEERH
+2676 AVCDIDVLPSEERH

-2814 GASMQTRIVL
+2814 GASMQTRLVL

-2842 DAWRHERD
+2842 GAWRHERD

-3129 VAGVREVV
+3129 VTGVREVV
-3137 VLARDSAAEVH
+3137 VLARDSAA
-3148 DSATEHAT
+3148 DTDQNADLNASATA
-3156 PNALSPSPETSTATA
+3156 NSS
-3171 AATATATATEKRL
+3171 EKRL
-3184 VAYYKGDADVAA
+3184 VAYYTGDADVTA

-3366 VRLDGPLNREVLQRA
+3366 VRLDGLLNREVLQRA

-3421 EAKSIRHE
+3421 EAESIRHE

-3492 SALYGSFIAEQGDPL
+3492 SALYGSFIAKQDDPL

-3552 DRPRPPKQLHAGAS
+3552 DRPRPPKQSHAGAS

-3621 RTEVEPLIGFFVNT
+3621 RTEVEALIGFFVNT

-3688 FQVMFVWQ
+3688 FQVMFDWH
-3696 NAHEGSLQ
+3696 NTPARALTM
-3704 IPGLRLSTWGDPLTM
+3704 PGLTVSVARTETTTSQYDLVLSMQERNGDIVGHLN
-3719 APFELTLAVRE
+3719 
-3730 HQDDIACTL
+3730 
-3739 TYATS
+3739 YATA
-3744 LFDRATVERYLGHW
+3744 LFDEQTARRYARYWRRLLEGMTAGSANVSVA
-3758 LRQLDAMATDAD
+3758 R
-3770 PVVTGL
+3770 L
-3776 PLLGEAE
+3776 PLLDEAE
-3783 RAQVLH
+3783 REQVVH
-3789 GWNETGRAYAR
+3789 EWNATERAYPIR
-3800 DACLH
+3800 QCIH
-3805 QLFEAQVSRTREAA
+3805 QLFEAQAARTPNAIA
-3819 AVICGD
+3819 IGD
-3825 ETLSYTD
+3825 ERVTYAALNAS
-3832 LDARA
+3832 A
-3837 NRLAHYL
+3837 NRLARHL
-3844 RGQGVGPDTR
+3844 RALGVVADTR
-3854 VGLALGRG
+3854 VAVCIERG
-3862 VEMMTGLLA
+3862 APMVIALLA
-3871 ILKAGGAYVPLDP
+3871 IWKAGGAYVPLDP
-3884 GYASERLRAILD
+3884 AYPRERIAYMLRDSAPIAVLTSRASRDLVASHLPDRAPLVVI
-3896 DSRPAI
+3896 
-3902 VLADAAG
+3902 DAA
-3909 RTALDALAGAPPIA
+3909 ACPWDALSGD
-3923 DLHADASRWSA
+3923 DLDPNDIELNA
-3934 LPSTPPRVEGLTP
+3934 T
-3947 RHLAYVIY
+3947 HLCYVIY
-3955 TSGSTGQPKGVMVEH
+3955 TSGSTGQPKGVMIEH
-3970 ASVVNLWRALDE
+3970 RNLVN
-3982 AIYRTHPSARRVS
+3982 YT
-3995 LNASIAFDSLVK
+3995 
-4007 QWVQLLSGRTLVV
+4007 
-4020 VPEPVRFDGR
+4020 
-4030 RLLDAIGRDR
+4030 LDAIRWFGLGPGET
-4040 IDVFDC
+4040 VLQQNSLNFDLSLEEIVPALSSGAALAPAVELFGAGGSARGHSARP
-4046 TPSQLAL
+4046 TMIHLTAAHWQQLVGEWHRA
-4053 IEGARGPEDEAFPQV
+4053 GARPAAALEGVRLVNV
-4068 TLVGGE
+4068 TGDALSPHKLE
-4074 AIGEGMWSELASASS
+4074 QWDAIRPAHTRLIN
-4089 RTYYNVYGPTECTV
+4089 TYGPTE
-4103 DATLARI
+4103 I
-4110 TAEHAPHIGGPLANV
+4110 TISCSAAYVRHAPGMSRVSIGRPFANSRMYLLDARGEPV
-4125 RAYVLNERLSPAPV
+4125 PV
-4139 GVRGELYIGGAGV
+4139 GVTGELYIGGDGV

-4160 ELTRERFIDDPFV
+4160 ELSAERFVDDPFRP
-4173 AGGRLYR
+4173 GSRMYK
-4180 TGDLARWRTD
+4180 TGDLACRRGD
-4190 GSLEYLGRNDFQVKI
+4190 GEIEFVGRNDFQVKV
-4205 RGFRIEL
+4205 RGFRVEL
-4212 GEIEAQLAKVTGVRE
+4212 SEVETRLAAVDGVQEIA
-4227 VVVLARDSAS
+4227 VLARED
-4237 AVHDS
+4237 
-4242 ATEHAAPDALSPS
+4242 APG
-4255 LETSTATAAATATAT
+4255 
-4270 ATATEK
+4270 EK

-4283 GDADVAALRA
+4283 GAAEMAALREC
-4293 QAAQHL
+4293 AARDL
-4299 PSYMVPS
+4299 PAYMMPA
-4306 AYVRLDAWPLTPNG
+4306 AYVCLPALPLTPNG
-4320 KLDRRAL
+4320 KLDRNAL
-4327 PAPADDAYA
+4327 PPPAHDADSN
-4336 RAEYEAPQGAKEEA
+4336 RGYEAPQGDIEET
-4350 LAEIWRDLLQ
+4350 LARIWEQLLERER
-4360 VDRISRHDNF
+4360 VGRHDNF
-4370 FQLGGHSLLAISLGD
+4370 FDLGGHSLLTVSLIER
-4385 MMRERGLHA
+4385 MRQADLHA
-4394 DVRTLFNAETL
+4394 DV
-4405 AALAAQ
+4405 AAL
-4411 SGTDS
+4411 
-4416 IDVDVPPNLIP
+4416 
-4427 VGAARITPD
+4427 
-4436 MLPLVALT
+4436 
-4444 QPQIDAIAQQVD
+4444 
-4456 GGATNVQDIY
+4456 
-4466 PLAPLQEGM
+4466 
-4475 LFHHLLHTQGDLYLE
+4475 F
-4490 PHLLAFR
+4490 
-4497 TRERLERFLSAL
+4497 
-4509 QCVIDRHDVLRT
+4509 
-4521 GFFWEGVPQPV
+4521 
-4532 QVVWRRARLPVE
+4532 
-4544 YVELPDSHGDVASQL
+4544 
-4559 EARCDPRRHRIDI
+4559 
-4572 GRAPLVHCHVA
+4572 
-4583 HDARNDR
+4583 
-4590 WVLGVLTHH
+4590 
-4599 LVSDHTTLA
+4599 TTS
-4608 LLAEEAQAFEQGR
+4608 
-4621 GDALPPAVPFRNFV
+4621 
-4635 AHARLGTS
+4635 T
-4643 EREHEAFFR
+4643 
-4652 EMLGDVDEPTAPF
+4652 
-4665 GLLDVQGDGSAIV
+4665 
-4678 EHRRALA
+4678 
-4685 PGLSRSVRAH
+4685 
-4695 ARRLGVSAASV
+4695 
-4706 MHVAWSLVLART
+4706 
-4718 ANRRDVVFGTVLFG
+4718 
-4732 RMQGGAHA
+4732 
-4740 HRTMGLFMNTLP
+4740 
-4752 VRIALDE
+4752 
-4759 SDVETSLIAT
+4759 
-4769 HDRLARLLRHE
+4769 
-4780 HAPLA
+4780 
-4785 LAQRCSAV
+4785 
-4793 PAQAPLFTSLLNYR
+4793 
-4807 YSPHEEQGD
+4807 
-4816 ATDDDV
+4816 
-4822 QFIAARERNN
+4822 
-4832 YPLTMIVDDTGEG
+4832 
-4845 FALTAQVDASIDA
+4845 
-4858 ARVCAFM
+4858 
-4865 HTALEQLVRA
+4865 
-4875 LDDARGAVLA
+4875 LA
-4885 ELDVL
+4885 EL
-4890 PADEHR
+4890 A
-4896 CVVSACN
+4896 AC
-4903 DTDAELP
+4903 TTKLKE
-4910 GVDFVDRR
+4910 
-4918 FEAQAAR
+4918 
-4925 TPEAIAVACGAHALS
+4925 I
-4940 YAALNRRANRLAHYL
+4940 
-4955 RAHGA
+4955 
-4960 GPERVVALA
+4960 
-4969 LERSVDMMVGLLG
+4969 LL
-4982 ILKSGSAYLPL
+4982 
-4993 DPAYP
+4993 
-4998 AERLAYIVDDARPAL
+4998 
-5013 LLTEAALRDDWRD
+5013 
-5026 AGAPVVLLDA
+5026 
-5036 DGPAIDACPDH
+5036 
-5047 NPDAAAGR
+5047 
-5055 DARTLSSLAY
+5055 
-5065 VIYTSGSTGRPK
+5065 
-5077 GVMIEHRNLANLLGA
+5077 
-5092 MGEQPGIGAHDVLLA
+5092 
-5107 VTSLSFD
+5107 
-5114 IAALELFL
+5114 
-5122 PLLHGARA
+5122 
-5130 VIAARDDAADPAR
+5130 
-5143 LAHLIESSGASL
+5143 
-5155 MQATPSTWRMLAQH
+5155 
-5169 GWPRSARPLTLL
+5169 
-5181 CGGEALPPAL
+5181 
-5191 AERLLAHVPAIWN
+5191 
-5204 LYGPTETTVWSTVRR
+5204 
-5219 VTTPVVDI
+5219 
-5227 GGPIANTQVYVLD
+5227 
-5240 ERLRPAPI
+5240 
-5248 GVAGELYIGGA
+5248 
-5259 GVARGYLNR
+5259 
-5268 PELTRER
+5268 
-5275 FVDDPFRRGGRLYRT
+5275 
-5290 GDLARRRADG
+5290 
-5300 NLEYLGRNDFQV
+5300 
-5312 KIRGFR
+5312 
-5318 IELGEIEAQLAK
+5318 
-5330 AHGVQGVALAAR
+5330 
-5342 DTPTADKRLV
+5342 
-5352 AYYVGDASAAAL
+5352 
-5364 REHAA
+5364 
-5369 ARLPAYMVPAA
+5369 
-5380 YVRLA
+5380 
-5385 AWPLTPNGKLD
+5385 
-5396 RAALP
+5396 
-5401 APDDEA
+5401 
-5407 YARAEYEAPRGE
+5407 
-5419 HECKLAAIWRA
+5419 
-5430 VLQVE
+5430 
-5435 RIGRHD
+5435 
-5441 DFFEL
+5441 
-5446 GGHSLLAVR
+5446 
-5455 AVTAMRDAFG
+5455 
-5465 SDTSLRDLFARPVLK
+5465 
-5480 DLAEHASTAARA
+5480 
-5492 RDAAIPKAARG
+5492 
-5503 EPAPMSFAQQR
+5503 
-5514 LWFLARMGG
+5514 
-5523 LGDAYHMP
+5523 
-5531 IAVRL
+5531 
-5536 RGALD
+5536 
-5541 VDALQRAL
+5541 
-5549 SRIVSRHDALRT
+5549 
-5561 TFALEGEQPVQRV
+5561 
-5574 HADDG
+5574 
-5579 AGLRLRIDDLR
+5579 
-5590 GCADAGARRARILAG
+5590 
-5605 QASEPF
+5605 
-5611 DLARGPLVRGALVR
+5611 
-5625 EADDVHTLCVTIH
+5625 
-5638 HIVSDGWSIDV
+5638 
-5649 FCRELSELYRAF
+5649 
-5661 AGGRPDPLPPLPVQY
+5661 
-5676 ADYAA
+5676 
-5681 WQQRGIGGAAL
+5681 
-5692 HAQAE
+5692 
-5697 YWRDALAGAP
+5697 
-5707 TLLELPTDRPRPPQP
+5707 
-5722 DYAGATVGLALDAPL
+5722 
-5737 TAGLRALARRH
+5737 
-5748 GATLFMTVFAAWS
+5748 
-5761 VLLSRL
+5761 
-5767 SRQTD
+5767 
-5772 VVIGTPSANRGHA
+5772 
-5785 QIEGLIGFFV
+5785 
-5795 NTIALRVD
+5795 
-5803 LDGAP
+5803 
-5808 TVAELLARV
+5808 
-5817 KARTLA
+5817 
-5823 AQQHQDIPFEHVV
+5823 
-5836 ERVQPA
+5836 
-5842 RSLSHSPVF
+5842 
-5851 QAMFAWQHASRG
+5851 
-5863 EMRLEGLRAEPLD
+5863 
-5876 DAARTI
+5876 
-5882 AKFDLTLSLR
+5882 
-5892 ESGDAIDGGLEY
+5892 
-5904 ASALFERATIERFA
+5904 
-5918 GYLRRLLEGMVADD
+5918 
-5932 TQRVDALPMLSRDE
+5932 
-5946 RRDLIERRN
+5946 
-5955 ATARPYPANSGVHR
+5955 
-5969 LFEAQAAR
+5969 
-5977 TPDATAIVD
+5977 
-5986 GATTL
+5986 
-5991 DYRALDARANRIAHA
+5991 
-6006 LAHAGVRA
+6006 
-6014 GDRVALHL
+6014 
-6022 EPSIG
+6022 
-6027 LVAAQLAVL
+6027 
-6036 KLGAAYVPVDVGNPP
+6036 
-6051 ARKAF
+6051 
-6056 VAQDSG
+6056 
-6062 ARLVLGDAALDWP
+6062 
-6075 AAAGVPQRDLA
+6075 
-6086 ALLAGPWPSDAPARA
+6086 
-6101 PQCGGDT
+6101 
-6108 PAYVMYTSGSSGQPK
+6108 
-6123 GVLVTHRG
+6123 
-6131 IARLAVN
+6131 
-6138 SGYATFD
+6138 
-6145 ASDRFAFASN
+6145 
-6155 PAFDAST
+6155 
-6162 FEVWTALLNGAS
+6162 
-6174 IGIVKRDDLLDLGA
+6174 
-6188 LAGKLSSIGV
+6188 
-6198 TCLFLTT
+6198 
-6205 ALFNRCVSFDPAM
+6205 
-6218 FARLRCVISGGERAD
+6218 
-6233 PAVYRKVMEAGPPRH
+6233 
-6248 LLNAYGPTETTTFAA
+6248 
-6263 VWEAEPRTLAAQAAP
+6263 
-6278 IGRPI
+6278 
-6283 GNTSVYVLDAY
+6283 
-6294 GAPVPVGV
+6294 
-6302 TGEIHIG
+6302 
-6309 GPGVAQGYLNRPALS
+6309 
-6324 AERFV
+6324 
-6329 RDPFVGGDA
+6329 
-6338 RMYRTGDLGRW
+6338 
-6349 RPDGMLDCIGRA
+6349 
-6361 DFQVKIRGFRIEL
+6361 
-6374 GEIEAC
+6374 
-6380 LLEHGALAQAAVL
+6380 
-6393 ARDDGG
+6393 
-6399 DGGKT
+6399 
-6404 LVAYYVP
+6404 
-6411 RAGHEDGAPA
+6411 
-6421 LRAHLAARLP
+6421 
-6431 EYMVPAAYV
+6431 
-6440 RLPAMPLTPN
+6440 
-6450 GKLERRALP
+6450 
-6459 APDERSYVRRDYA
+6459 
-6472 APQGEIETTLARIWA
+6472 
-6487 ELFGIERVGRHDGFF
+6487 
-6502 ELGGHSLLAV
+6502 
-6512 RMVARVHDVLGVEV
+6512 
-6526 PLRAL
+6526 
-6531 FADPVLHVFA
+6531 
-6541 SAVAR
+6541 
-6546 ASTRQASSN
+6546 
-6555 LVAFRSAGT
+6555 
-6564 AAPLFFIHSGL
+6564 
-6575 GEIGFVGDLLPGI
+6575 
-6588 APEIPVYGFAAVGF
+6588 
-6602 LAGETPH
+6602 
-6609 ATIEEMAA
+6609 
-6617 QYVDAMRRVQPHGP
+6617 
-6631 YRLAGWCA
+6631 
-6639 GGNIAFEM
+6639 
-6647 AHQLIAADE
+6647 
-6656 TVEFLCMIDSPTSAP
+6656 
-6671 IDRSVTA
+6671 
-6678 CVLARIP
+6678 
-6685 DDIPEALRTRLH
+6685 
-6697 ALGDAFDVRGM
+6697 
-6708 LHACQAAGMLPID
+6708 
-6721 LPTGLMERHVAV
+6721 
-6733 QYAIKH
+6733 
-6739 AKLNYVPPRLPVD
+6739 
-6752 VIHFVAQDEPMWRN
+6752 
-6766 GWAMDGWHDVAD
+6766 
-6778 RVICLPASGDHMTMV
+6778 
-6793 AAPHAEQLGRRIT
+6793 
-6806 EALAVHGGPRADG
+6806 
-6819 AERGYAPRI
+6819 
-6828 AIQTAP
+6828 
-6834 RDARAP
+6834 
-6840 TLFCIPGAGASV
+6840 
-6852 TTFSTLARHLPA
+6852 
-6864 TFSVD
+6864 
-6869 GLQPRGL
+6869 
-6876 CGTMVPY
+6876 
-6883 LDVETA
+6883 
-6889 ARAYLRSIR
+6889 
-6898 KAAPR
+6898 
-6903 GPYHLVGHS
+6903 
-6912 FGGWVAYEIA
+6912 
-6922 CRLQEQG
+6922 
-6929 ERVATLMLLDTERPG
+6929 
-6944 ATDIVRGRKTRVDA
+6944 
-6958 LAKLVELYEMHLGRP
+6958 
-6973 LGVSRDDLAALA
+6973 
-6985 HDAQIEHLRAALV
+6985 
-6998 RAKILPPS
+6998 
-7006 VHPNV
+7006 
-7011 LLGVVRV
+7011 
-7018 LEMNVN
+7018 
-7024 TPYRPAGLYAGTMHV
+7024 
-7039 VLIANAKAD
+7039 
-7048 ADLDAWRDEQAE
+7048 
-7060 QWRGLADDVRIVR
+7060 
-7073 AGGNHMTMLQPP
+7073 
-7085 HAASIAALLER
+7085 
-7096 TAGAPA
+7096 
-7102 RLAQVH
+7102 

>member
-1 MRIPPNLIADG
+1 MNVNSLLDLLQRKNIRIHVDRDELVVRAPRGALNAELTQALKKSKAELIDVLRRRGAQASPDPVR
-12 DEHITPA
+12 ITPA

-76 LAFRG
+76 LAFRS

-127 VVELDAGE
+127 VVELDARE

-194 EEARAIGQGRV
+194 EEARAIGQGRA
-205 EDLPRPAPFRNFVAQ
+205 EDLPRPVPFRNFVAQ

-260 AEAARTLKPE
+260 AEAARRLKPE

-346 ASVKGTHAQLAE
+346 ASVKETHAQLAE

-401 ADGIELLDGHERTSY
+401 ADGIELLDGHERTNY
-416 PLSVTVDDHERDFT
+416 PVSVDIDDHGDDFKIRAQAAASVDPARVCDFLEVALTRLVDALERDPHGALRQLD
-430 IVAKV
+430 ILPEA
-435 CERIG
+435 EREEVVRRWNAG
-440 PQRVCELMELAL
+440 EKARPSRLCLHELFERQAARAPDAIAVIQD
-452 EQLTRALSANPGGEL
+452 ERALTY
-467 AELDVLPAAE
+467 AELN
-477 RTQVLHGWNE
+477 R
-487 TGRAYA
+487 
-493 RDACLHQLFEAQV
+493 C
-506 SRTREAAAVI
+506 
-516 CGDETLSYT
+516 
-525 DLDARANRLAHYLRG
+525 ANRLAHYLR
-540 QGVGPDTRVGLAL
+540 A
-553 GRGVEMM
+553 RGVRGGDRVALYARRSPE
-560 TGLLAILKAGGAYVP
+560 LLIGMLATLKAGGAYVP
-575 LDPGYA
+575 LDPGYPA
-581 SERLRAILDDSRP
+581 ERLTHMLLDSAP
-594 AIVLADAAGRTA
+594 VVVLRDAAASDDVLVR
-606 LDALAGAPPIA
+606 LSAGTPIL

-622 ASRWSALPSTP
+622 DERWSAQPSGNLKLCGSHEP
-633 PRVEGLTP
+633 DVGAR
-641 RHLAYVIY
+641 RLAYVIY

-654 GQPKGVMVEHA
+654 GAPKGVMVEHA
-665 SVVNLWRAL
+665 SVVNQIGAL
-674 DEAIYRTHP
+674 TEYLELDA
-683 SARRVSLN
+683 SDRVLQFSN
-691 ASIAFDSLVK
+691 IAFDASVEEIFATLSCGATLVLRTDRWLADAETFWALCGA
-701 QWVQLLSGRTLVVV
+701 QRISIVDLPAQFFGQLALSGRRAVPTGVRCVV
-715 PEPVRFDGRRLLDAI
+715 I
-730 GRDRIDVFDCTP
+730 
-742 SQLAL
+742 
-747 IEGARGPEDEAYPQV
+747 
-762 TLVGGEAIG
+762 GGEAVG
-771 EGMWSELASA
+771 ASA
-781 SSRTYYNVYGP
+781 LDAWFAEAGRRPRLFNTYGP
-792 TECTVDATL
+792 TETTVSVTVHEVRGRHDD
-801 ARITAEHAPHIG
+801 
-813 GPLANVRAYVLN
+813 ANVIGRPIANTRVYVLDAWL
-825 ERLSPAPVGV
+825 RPAPIGV
-835 RGELYIGGAGVARG
+835 AGELYIGGVQVARG

-944 ALSPSLE
+944 ALSPSPE

-958 ATATATATEK
+958 ATATATAPEK

-1026 YARAEYEAPR
+1026 YARAEYEAPQ
-1036 GAKEEAL
+1036 GAREEAL
-1043 AEIWRELLHV
+1043 AAIWRDLLHV

-1097 LSALAERLEAENTA
+1097 LSALASRLDDNTAA

-1173 RHEALRTCFA
+1173 RHEALRTCFV

-1199 TVSYHDLREAK
+1199 TVSYHDLREAEQ
-1210 SIRHEAENREQRAKD
+1210 SEQRAKD

-1289 GDPLAPLPLQYA
+1289 DDPLAPLPLQYA

-1511 LSLREAGD
+1511 LSLQEAGD

-1540 VTYWRRLLEGMTAGA
+1540 VTYWCRLLEGMTAGA

-1632 GRGVGPDRLVA
+1632 ARGVGPDRLVA

-1728 VASQH
+1728 AASQH

-1846 REEAAGN
+1846 REEREEAAGN

-1936 ARREPVPMG
+1936 DRREPVPMG

-1982 LYKTGDLARWRTD
+1982 LYRTGDLARWRTD
-1995 GSLEYLGR
+1995 GRLEYLGR

-2023 LAKVTGV
+2023 LAKVAGV

-2036 ARDSAAEMR
+2036 ARDSAA
-2045 DNATPNAPMPKSS
+2045 DTDQNADLNASATANS
-2058 SETEKRL
+2058 SEKSL
-2065 VAYYTGDADVAA
+2065 VAYYTGDADVVA

-2127 EAPQGAKEEALAA
+2127 EAPRGAKEEALAA

-2210 NLIPARATRITPDM
+2210 NLIPARATRITPGM

-2662 TSGIAAPGVVMPRI
+2662 TSGVAAPGVVTPRI

-2814 GASMQTRIVL
+2814 GASMQTRLVL

-3129 VAGVREVV
+3129 VADVREVV

-3156 PNALSPSPETSTATA
+3156 PNAPSPSPETTTATA
-3171 AATATATATEKRL
+3171 AATATATAPEKRL
-3184 VAYYKGDADVAA
+3184 VAYYTGDADVAA

-3244 EYEAPQGAKEE
+3244 EYEAPRGAKEE

-3299 EVALGTVFDAPV
+3299 EVALSTVFDAPV
-3311 LSALAERLEAENTAV
+3311 LSALASRLDDNTAKV
-3326 LPPIPLTPRDGR
+3326 LPPIPLAPRDGR

-3390 ALRTCFAREEGE
+3390 ALRTCFVREEGE

-3421 EAKSIRHE
+3421 EAESIRHE

-3461 LQLADEAHVVQ
+3461 LQLEDDAHVVQ

-3552 DRPRPPKQLHAGAS
+3552 DRPRPPKQSHAGAS

-3621 RTEVEPLIGFFVNT
+3621 RTEVEALIGFFVNT

-3688 FQVMFVWQ
+3688 FQVMFDWH
-3696 NAHEGSLQ
+3696 NTPARALTM
-3704 IPGLRLSTWGDPLTM
+3704 PGLTVSVARTETTTSQYDLVLSMQERNGDIVGHLN
-3719 APFELTLAVRE
+3719 
-3730 HQDDIACTL
+3730 
-3739 TYATS
+3739 YATA
-3744 LFDRATVERYLGHW
+3744 LFDEQTARRYARYWRRLLEGMTAGSANVSVA
-3758 LRQLDAMATDAD
+3758 R
-3770 PVVTGL
+3770 L
-3776 PLLGEAE
+3776 PLLDEAE
-3783 RAQVLH
+3783 REQVVH
-3789 GWNETGRAYAR
+3789 EWNATERVYPIR
-3800 DACLH
+3800 QCIH
-3805 QLFEAQVSRTREAA
+3805 QLFEAQAARTPNAIA
-3819 AVICGD
+3819 IAIGD
-3825 ETLSYTD
+3825 ERVTYAALNAS
-3832 LDARA
+3832 A
-3837 NRLAHYL
+3837 NRLARHL
-3844 RGQGVGPDTR
+3844 RALGVVADTR
-3854 VGLALGRG
+3854 VAVCIERG
-3862 VEMMTGLLA
+3862 APMVIALLA
-3871 ILKAGGAYVPLDP
+3871 IWKAGGAYVPLDP
-3884 GYASERLRAILD
+3884 AYPRERIAYMLRDSAPIAVLTSRASRDLVASHLPDRAPLVVI
-3896 DSRPAI
+3896 
-3902 VLADAAG
+3902 DAA
-3909 RTALDALAGAPPIA
+3909 ACPWDALSGD
-3923 DLHADASRWSA
+3923 DLDPNDIELNA
-3934 LPSTPPRVEGLTP
+3934 T
-3947 RHLAYVIY
+3947 HLCYVIY
-3955 TSGSTGQPKGVMVEH
+3955 TSGSTGQPKGVMIEH
-3970 ASVVNLWRALDE
+3970 RNLVN
-3982 AIYRTHPSARRVS
+3982 YT
-3995 LNASIAFDSLVK
+3995 
-4007 QWVQLLSGRTLVV
+4007 
-4020 VPEPVRFDGR
+4020 
-4030 RLLDAIGRDR
+4030 LDAIRWFGLGPGET
-4040 IDVFDC
+4040 VLQQNSLNFDLSLEEIVPALSSGA
-4046 TPSQLAL
+4046 TLAPAVELFGAGGSARGHSARPTMIHLTAAHWQQLVGEWHRA
-4053 IEGARGPEDEAFPQV
+4053 GARPAAALEGVRLVNV
-4068 TLVGGE
+4068 TGDALSPHKLE
-4074 AIGEGMWSELASASS
+4074 QWDAIRPAHTRLIN
-4089 RTYYNVYGPTECTV
+4089 TYGPTE
-4103 DATLARI
+4103 I
-4110 TAEHAPHIGGPLANV
+4110 TISCSAAYVRHAPGMSRVSIGRPFANSRMYLLDARGEPV
-4125 RAYVLNERLSPAPV
+4125 PV
-4139 GVRGELYIGGAGV
+4139 GVAGELYIGGDGV

-4160 ELTRERFIDDPFV
+4160 ELSAERFVDDPFRP
-4173 AGGRLYR
+4173 GSRMYK
-4180 TGDLARWRTD
+4180 TGDLACRRGD
-4190 GSLEYLGRNDFQVKI
+4190 GEIEFVGRNDFQVKV
-4205 RGFRIEL
+4205 RGFRVEL
-4212 GEIEAQLAKVTGVRE
+4212 SEVETRLAAVDGVQEIA
-4227 VVVLARDSAS
+4227 VLARED
-4237 AVHDS
+4237 
-4242 ATEHAAPDALSPS
+4242 APG
-4255 LETSTATAAATATAT
+4255 
-4270 ATATEK
+4270 EK

-4283 GDADVAALRA
+4283 GAAEMAALREC
-4293 QAAQHL
+4293 AARDL
-4299 PSYMVPS
+4299 PAYMMPA
-4306 AYVRLDAWPLTPNG
+4306 AYVCLPALPLTPNG
-4320 KLDRRAL
+4320 KLDRNAL
-4327 PAPADDAYA
+4327 PPPAHDADSN
-4336 RAEYEAPQGAKEEA
+4336 RGYEAPQGDIEET
-4350 LAEIWRDLLQ
+4350 LARIWEQLLERER
-4360 VDRISRHDNF
+4360 VGRHDNF
-4370 FQLGGHSLLAISLGD
+4370 FDLGGHSLLTVSLIER
-4385 MMRERGLHA
+4385 MRQADLHA
-4394 DVRTLFNAETL
+4394 DV
-4405 AALAAQ
+4405 AAL
-4411 SGTDS
+4411 
-4416 IDVDVPPNLIP
+4416 
-4427 VGAARITPD
+4427 
-4436 MLPLVALT
+4436 
-4444 QPQIDAIAQQVD
+4444 
-4456 GGATNVQDIY
+4456 
-4466 PLAPLQEGM
+4466 
-4475 LFHHLLHTQGDLYLE
+4475 F
-4490 PHLLAFR
+4490 
-4497 TRERLERFLSAL
+4497 
-4509 QCVIDRHDVLRT
+4509 
-4521 GFFWEGVPQPV
+4521 
-4532 QVVWRRARLPVE
+4532 
-4544 YVELPDSHGDVASQL
+4544 
-4559 EARCDPRRHRIDI
+4559 
-4572 GRAPLVHCHVA
+4572 
-4583 HDARNDR
+4583 
-4590 WVLGVLTHH
+4590 
-4599 LVSDHTTLA
+4599 TTS
-4608 LLAEEAQAFEQGR
+4608 
-4621 GDALPPAVPFRNFV
+4621 
-4635 AHARLGTS
+4635 T
-4643 EREHEAFFR
+4643 
-4652 EMLGDVDEPTAPF
+4652 
-4665 GLLDVQGDGSAIV
+4665 
-4678 EHRRALA
+4678 
-4685 PGLSRSVRAH
+4685 
-4695 ARRLGVSAASV
+4695 
-4706 MHVAWSLVLART
+4706 
-4718 ANRRDVVFGTVLFG
+4718 
-4732 RMQGGAHA
+4732 
-4740 HRTMGLFMNTLP
+4740 
-4752 VRIALDE
+4752 
-4759 SDVETSLIAT
+4759 
-4769 HDRLARLLRHE
+4769 
-4780 HAPLA
+4780 
-4785 LAQRCSAV
+4785 
-4793 PAQAPLFTSLLNYR
+4793 
-4807 YSPHEEQGD
+4807 
-4816 ATDDDV
+4816 
-4822 QFIAARERNN
+4822 
-4832 YPLTMIVDDTGEG
+4832 
-4845 FALTAQVDASIDA
+4845 
-4858 ARVCAFM
+4858 
-4865 HTALEQLVRA
+4865 
-4875 LDDARGAVLA
+4875 LA
-4885 ELDVL
+4885 EL
-4890 PADEHR
+4890 A
-4896 CVVSACN
+4896 AC
-4903 DTDAELP
+4903 TTKLKE
-4910 GVDFVDRR
+4910 
-4918 FEAQAAR
+4918 
-4925 TPEAIAVACGAHALS
+4925 I
-4940 YAALNRRANRLAHYL
+4940 
-4955 RAHGA
+4955 
-4960 GPERVVALA
+4960 
-4969 LERSVDMMVGLLG
+4969 LL
-4982 ILKSGSAYLPL
+4982 
-4993 DPAYP
+4993 
-4998 AERLAYIVDDARPAL
+4998 
-5013 LLTEAALRDDWRD
+5013 
-5026 AGAPVVLLDA
+5026 
-5036 DGPAIDACPDH
+5036 
-5047 NPDAAAGR
+5047 
-5055 DARTLSSLAY
+5055 
-5065 VIYTSGSTGRPK
+5065 
-5077 GVMIEHRNLANLLGA
+5077 
-5092 MGEQPGIGAHDVLLA
+5092 
-5107 VTSLSFD
+5107 
-5114 IAALELFL
+5114 
-5122 PLLHGARA
+5122 
-5130 VIAARDDAADPAR
+5130 
-5143 LAHLIESSGASL
+5143 
-5155 MQATPSTWRMLAQH
+5155 
-5169 GWPRSARPLTLL
+5169 
-5181 CGGEALPPAL
+5181 
-5191 AERLLAHVPAIWN
+5191 
-5204 LYGPTETTVWSTVRR
+5204 
-5219 VTTPVVDI
+5219 
-5227 GGPIANTQVYVLD
+5227 
-5240 ERLRPAPI
+5240 
-5248 GVAGELYIGGA
+5248 
-5259 GVARGYLNR
+5259 
-5268 PELTRER
+5268 
-5275 FVDDPFRRGGRLYRT
+5275 
-5290 GDLARRRADG
+5290 
-5300 NLEYLGRNDFQV
+5300 
-5312 KIRGFR
+5312 
-5318 IELGEIEAQLAK
+5318 
-5330 AHGVQGVALAAR
+5330 
-5342 DTPTADKRLV
+5342 
-5352 AYYVGDASAAAL
+5352 
-5364 REHAA
+5364 
-5369 ARLPAYMVPAA
+5369 
-5380 YVRLA
+5380 
-5385 AWPLTPNGKLD
+5385 
-5396 RAALP
+5396 
-5401 APDDEA
+5401 
-5407 YARAEYEAPRGE
+5407 
-5419 HECKLAAIWRA
+5419 
-5430 VLQVE
+5430 
-5435 RIGRHD
+5435 
-5441 DFFEL
+5441 
-5446 GGHSLLAVR
+5446 
-5455 AVTAMRDAFG
+5455 
-5465 SDTSLRDLFARPVLK
+5465 
-5480 DLAEHASTAARA
+5480 
-5492 RDAAIPKAARG
+5492 
-5503 EPAPMSFAQQR
+5503 
-5514 LWFLARMGG
+5514 
-5523 LGDAYHMP
+5523 
-5531 IAVRL
+5531 
-5536 RGALD
+5536 
-5541 VDALQRAL
+5541 
-5549 SRIVSRHDALRT
+5549 
-5561 TFALEGEQPVQRV
+5561 
-5574 HADDG
+5574 
-5579 AGLRLRIDDLR
+5579 
-5590 GCADAGARRARILAG
+5590 
-5605 QASEPF
+5605 
-5611 DLARGPLVRGALVR
+5611 
-5625 EADDVHTLCVTIH
+5625 
-5638 HIVSDGWSIDV
+5638 
-5649 FCRELSELYRAF
+5649 
-5661 AGGRPDPLPPLPVQY
+5661 
-5676 ADYAA
+5676 
-5681 WQQRGIGGAAL
+5681 
-5692 HAQAE
+5692 
-5697 YWRDALAGAP
+5697 
-5707 TLLELPTDRPRPPQP
+5707 
-5722 DYAGATVGLALDAPL
+5722 
-5737 TAGLRALARRH
+5737 
-5748 GATLFMTVFAAWS
+5748 
-5761 VLLSRL
+5761 
-5767 SRQTD
+5767 
-5772 VVIGTPSANRGHA
+5772 
-5785 QIEGLIGFFV
+5785 
-5795 NTIALRVD
+5795 
-5803 LDGAP
+5803 
-5808 TVAELLARV
+5808 
-5817 KARTLA
+5817 
-5823 AQQHQDIPFEHVV
+5823 
-5836 ERVQPA
+5836 
-5842 RSLSHSPVF
+5842 
-5851 QAMFAWQHASRG
+5851 
-5863 EMRLEGLRAEPLD
+5863 
-5876 DAARTI
+5876 
-5882 AKFDLTLSLR
+5882 
-5892 ESGDAIDGGLEY
+5892 
-5904 ASALFERATIERFA
+5904 
-5918 GYLRRLLEGMVADD
+5918 
-5932 TQRVDALPMLSRDE
+5932 
-5946 RRDLIERRN
+5946 
-5955 ATARPYPANSGVHR
+5955 
-5969 LFEAQAAR
+5969 
-5977 TPDATAIVD
+5977 
-5986 GATTL
+5986 
-5991 DYRALDARANRIAHA
+5991 
-6006 LAHAGVRA
+6006 
-6014 GDRVALHL
+6014 
-6022 EPSIG
+6022 
-6027 LVAAQLAVL
+6027 
-6036 KLGAAYVPVDVGNPP
+6036 
-6051 ARKAF
+6051 
-6056 VAQDSG
+6056 
-6062 ARLVLGDAALDWP
+6062 
-6075 AAAGVPQRDLA
+6075 
-6086 ALLAGPWPSDAPARA
+6086 
-6101 PQCGGDT
+6101 
-6108 PAYVMYTSGSSGQPK
+6108 
-6123 GVLVTHRG
+6123 
-6131 IARLAVN
+6131 
-6138 SGYATFD
+6138 
-6145 ASDRFAFASN
+6145 
-6155 PAFDAST
+6155 
-6162 FEVWTALLNGAS
+6162 
-6174 IGIVKRDDLLDLGA
+6174 
-6188 LAGKLSSIGV
+6188 
-6198 TCLFLTT
+6198 
-6205 ALFNRCVSFDPAM
+6205 
-6218 FARLRCVISGGERAD
+6218 
-6233 PAVYRKVMEAGPPRH
+6233 
-6248 LLNAYGPTETTTFAA
+6248 
-6263 VWEAEPRTLAAQAAP
+6263 
-6278 IGRPI
+6278 
-6283 GNTSVYVLDAY
+6283 
-6294 GAPVPVGV
+6294 
-6302 TGEIHIG
+6302 
-6309 GPGVAQGYLNRPALS
+6309 
-6324 AERFV
+6324 
-6329 RDPFVGGDA
+6329 
-6338 RMYRTGDLGRW
+6338 
-6349 RPDGMLDCIGRA
+6349 
-6361 DFQVKIRGFRIEL
+6361 
-6374 GEIEAC
+6374 
-6380 LLEHGALAQAAVL
+6380 
-6393 ARDDGG
+6393 
-6399 DGGKT
+6399 
-6404 LVAYYVP
+6404 
-6411 RAGHEDGAPA
+6411 
-6421 LRAHLAARLP
+6421 
-6431 EYMVPAAYV
+6431 
-6440 RLPAMPLTPN
+6440 
-6450 GKLERRALP
+6450 
-6459 APDERSYVRRDYA
+6459 
-6472 APQGEIETTLARIWA
+6472 
-6487 ELFGIERVGRHDGFF
+6487 
-6502 ELGGHSLLAV
+6502 
-6512 RMVARVHDVLGVEV
+6512 
-6526 PLRAL
+6526 
-6531 FADPVLHVFA
+6531 
-6541 SAVAR
+6541 
-6546 ASTRQASSN
+6546 
-6555 LVAFRSAGT
+6555 
-6564 AAPLFFIHSGL
+6564 
-6575 GEIGFVGDLLPGI
+6575 
-6588 APEIPVYGFAAVGF
+6588 
-6602 LAGETPH
+6602 
-6609 ATIEEMAA
+6609 
-6617 QYVDAMRRVQPHGP
+6617 
-6631 YRLAGWCA
+6631 
-6639 GGNIAFEM
+6639 
-6647 AHQLIAADE
+6647 
-6656 TVEFLCMIDSPTSAP
+6656 
-6671 IDRSVTA
+6671 
-6678 CVLARIP
+6678 
-6685 DDIPEALRTRLH
+6685 
-6697 ALGDAFDVRGM
+6697 
-6708 LHACQAAGMLPID
+6708 
-6721 LPTGLMERHVAV
+6721 
-6733 QYAIKH
+6733 
-6739 AKLNYVPPRLPVD
+6739 
-6752 VIHFVAQDEPMWRN
+6752 
-6766 GWAMDGWHDVAD
+6766 
-6778 RVICLPASGDHMTMV
+6778 
-6793 AAPHAEQLGRRIT
+6793 
-6806 EALAVHGGPRADG
+6806 
-6819 AERGYAPRI
+6819 
-6828 AIQTAP
+6828 
-6834 RDARAP
+6834 
-6840 TLFCIPGAGASV
+6840 
-6852 TTFSTLARHLPA
+6852 
-6864 TFSVD
+6864 
-6869 GLQPRGL
+6869 
-6876 CGTMVPY
+6876 
-6883 LDVETA
+6883 
-6889 ARAYLRSIR
+6889 
-6898 KAAPR
+6898 
-6903 GPYHLVGHS
+6903 
-6912 FGGWVAYEIA
+6912 
-6922 CRLQEQG
+6922 
-6929 ERVATLMLLDTERPG
+6929 
-6944 ATDIVRGRKTRVDA
+6944 
-6958 LAKLVELYEMHLGRP
+6958 
-6973 LGVSRDDLAALA
+6973 
-6985 HDAQIEHLRAALV
+6985 
-6998 RAKILPPS
+6998 
-7006 VHPNV
+7006 
-7011 LLGVVRV
+7011 
-7018 LEMNVN
+7018 
-7024 TPYRPAGLYAGTMHV
+7024 
-7039 VLIANAKAD
+7039 
-7048 ADLDAWRDEQAE
+7048 
-7060 QWRGLADDVRIVR
+7060 
-7073 AGGNHMTMLQPP
+7073 
-7085 HAASIAALLER
+7085 
-7096 TAGAPA
+7096 
-7102 RLAQVH
+7102 

>member
-1 MRIPPNLIADG
+1 MTDMLDSSEISVRDDIDPVPGAAPERVLALTAGQYGIWLDQMLNPDLPCYILGAILRIDGTFDEALLTSVVNEVVNANDSLRAMLVSEGGSVRQRVLSDVELEIAHIDFSGSAHPHDSAWRYMRTAFDTAFALDGLLCDFRIVRESPSRTYWMYRCHHLVADGQSVSMICRMIVDLYNRRASADMARIEPTPSYFDSLDDDRKYAESSRYERDAQFWQDKFSSLPPPLLSSRSSEAAARPASFPDGQVNLTIERAKYDRLGRIAEASGCTIVHVMFGVLALYFSRAYQVDEVVIGMPVHNRSTAQQKRAIGMFASVVPIRIPVDGNERFVSLLNGVSAELRHCYRHQRFPIAELNRRLGLVRTGRRQLFDLTLSFEKFPLDFYIGDVKLGLTSMRHRFEQTPITVNVQDYHEDQDLVMQFNYDVNAFSHAEVDNIGTRIGGLLDALIEHHDDMPVGMLPLLDEAERKQVVYAWNATERDYPIEQCIHQLFEAQVDRKPEAIALTFDGQRLGYAELNARANRLAHYLQARGVGPDRLVALCAERGIEMVVGLLAILKAGGAYVPLDPSHPPERLRRMLDDTNPVAVLVDDIGADALASFESHVAARSPRVHLSRDIAQWRACNPANPPTPRERAARRLAYVIYTSGSSGEPKGVMNEHRGVVNRLWWMQQTYALDERDAVLQKTPFSFDVSVWEFFWPLMSGARLVIAKPEGHKDPAYLSELIDRERVTTLHFVPSMLQAFLEDEGAARGCGSVKRVMCSGEALPPSLVKRFYRCLPDARLHNLYGPTEAAVDVTAWACDAEEGGASVPIGRPIANTRIYILDGYGQPVPRGVAGELYIGGVQVARGYLNRPELTRERFVDDPFVAGGRLYKTGDLARWRTDGSLEYLGRNDFQVKIRGFRIELGEIEAQLAKVAGVRETVVLARDSGSPAGEKRLVAYYTGNADVAALREQATRHLPAYMVPSAYVRLDAWPLTPNGKLDRRALPAPADDAYARAEYEAPQGAKEEALAAIWKDLLPVERISRHDNFFELGGHSLLVIGLSEKLRAAGLHADVRVVYRASTLADLAAHLGTDNQDIRIPPNLIADG

-506 SRTREAAAVI
+506 SRTPEAAAVI

-878 ARWRTDGSLE
+878 ARWRADGRLE

-920 EVVVLARDSAAAV
+920 EVVVLARDSASAV
-933 HDSATEHATPN
+933 HDSATEN
-944 ALSPSLE
+944 
-951 TSTATAA
+951 
-958 ATATATATEK
+958 
-968 RLVAYYTG
+968 
-976 DADVAALRAQAAQ
+976 
-989 HLPSYMVPSAYV
+989 
-1001 RLDAWPLTP
+1001 
-1010 NGKLDRRAL
+1010 
-1019 PAPADDA
+1019 
-1026 YARAEYEAPR
+1026 
-1036 GAKEEAL
+1036 
-1043 AEIWRELLHV
+1043 
-1053 ERVSRHD
+1053 
-1060 NFFELGGHSLLAVQ
+1060 
-1074 LVSRLRQ
+1074 
-1081 ALSVEVALGT
+1081 
-1091 VFDAPV
+1091 
-1097 LSALAERLEAENTA
+1097 
-1111 VLPPIPLAPRDGRIA
+1111 
-1126 LSLAQQRLWF
+1126 
-1136 LTQLEGVSEA
+1136 
-1146 YHMSGAVR
+1146 
-1154 LDGPLNREVLQR
+1154 
-1166 ALNRIVM
+1166 
-1173 RHEALRTCFA
+1173 
-1183 REEGEPIQVIQ
+1183 
-1194 PHADL
+1194 
-1199 TVSYHDLREAK
+1199 
-1210 SIRHEAENREQRAKD
+1210 
-1225 LSQAHA
+1225 
-1231 SAPFDLSRDLPV
+1231 
-1243 RVLLLQLADE
+1243 
-1253 AHVVQVVMHHIAS
+1253 
-1266 DGWSVGVF
+1266 
-1274 LQELSAL
+1274 
-1281 YGSFIAEQ
+1281 
-1289 GDPLAPLPLQYA
+1289 
-1301 DYAAWQRRWLAS
+1301 
-1313 GQLEKQGAF
+1313 
-1322 WQTNLSGAPT
+1322 
-1332 LLELPTD
+1332 
-1339 RPRPPKQSHAGASV
+1339 
-1353 EVKLGAALSE
+1353 
-1363 RVKRLSQRH
+1363 
-1372 GVTPYMTLLSSWAAV
+1372 
-1387 LSRLS
+1387 
-1392 GQEEVVIGSPVAGR
+1392 
-1406 NRTEVEAL
+1406 
-1414 IGFFVNTLALR
+1414 
-1425 LDLSSE
+1425 
-1431 PTVGELLKRTK
+1431 
-1442 AQVLSAQA
+1442 
-1450 HQDLPFDQVVERVK
+1450 
-1464 PPRSTAHPPLFQV
+1464 
-1477 MFVWQN
+1477 
-1483 MPAGELT
+1483 
-1490 IPGLTIRAV
+1490 
-1499 ETPLQTAQFELT
+1499 
-1511 LSLREAGD
+1511 
-1519 DIVGHLNYASALF
+1519 
-1532 DESTVRRY
+1532 
-1540 VTYWRRLLEGMTAGA
+1540 
-1555 ADQTIVGLPLLDE
+1555 
-1568 AERKQVV
+1568 
-1575 YAWNATERDYP
+1575 
-1586 IEQCIHQLFEAQ
+1586 
-1598 VDRKPEAIALTFEG
+1598 
-1612 QRLSYAELNARA
+1612 
-1624 NRLAHYLQ
+1624 
-1632 GRGVGPDRLVA
+1632 
-1643 LCAERGIE
+1643 
-1651 MVVGLLAILKA
+1651 
-1662 GGAYVPL
+1662 
-1669 DPAYASDRLRGIVE
+1669 
-1683 DSQPALVL
+1683 
-1691 ADAVG
+1691 
-1696 RAALGELDGAL
+1696 
-1707 PVIDLET
+1707 
-1714 DALRWREMPATNPE
+1714 
-1728 VASQH
+1728 
-1733 VHHLAYVI
+1733 
-1741 YTSGSTGRPKGVMV
+1741 
-1755 EHAQVVRLFG
+1755 
-1765 ATQAWFGFDERDVWT
+1765 
-1780 LFHSH
+1780 
-1785 GFDFSVWEM
+1785 
-1794 WGALLHGGRLVIVP
+1794 
-1808 TEVTRTP
+1808 
-1815 SAFFALL
+1815 
-1822 CAEGV
+1822 
-1827 TVLNQT
+1827 
-1833 PSAFQAL
+1833 
-1840 MSAQEE
+1840 
-1846 REEAAGN
+1846 
-1853 IERANVVAHRLRYV
+1853 
-1867 IFGGEA
+1867 
-1873 LEPRTLASWYARHGE
+1873 
-1888 RTQLV
+1888 
-1893 NMYGITETTV
+1893 
-1903 HVTYCALR
+1903 
-1911 AEDAMRL
+1911 
-1918 GASPIG
+1918 
-1924 VRIPDL
+1924 
-1930 QLYVLD
+1930 
-1936 ARREPVPMG
+1936 
-1945 VTGELYVGGAGVAR
+1945 
-1959 GYLNR
+1959 
-1964 PELTRERFI
+1964 
-1973 DDPFVAGGR
+1973 
-1982 LYKTGDLARWRTD
+1982 
-1995 GSLEYLGR
+1995 
-2003 NDFQVKIRGFRIEL
+2003 
-2017 GEIEAQ
+2017 
-2023 LAKVTGV
+2023 
-2030 REVVVL
+2030 
-2036 ARDSAAEMR
+2036 
-2045 DNATPNAPMPKSS
+2045 
-2058 SETEKRL
+2058 
-2065 VAYYTGDADVAA
+2065 
-2077 LRAQA
+2077 
-2082 AQHLPSYMVPSAYV
+2082 
-2096 RLDAWPL
+2096 
-2103 TPNGKLDRRALPAPA
+2103 
-2118 DDAYARAEY
+2118 
-2127 EAPQGAKEEALAA
+2127 
-2140 IWRELLHVERVS
+2140 
-2152 RHDNF
+2152 
-2157 FELGGH
+2157 
-2163 SLLAIGVIERM
+2163 
-2174 RREGLHTDV
+2174 
-2183 RSIFNAQT
+2183 
-2191 LSDLA
+2191 
-2196 ARAQTDDR
+2196 
-2204 SIQAPP
+2204 
-2210 NLIPARATRITPDM
+2210 
-2224 LPLVALTQTQIDMLA
+2224 
-2239 VQVEGGAANIQDIY
+2239 
-2253 PLAPLQEG
+2253 
-2261 MVFHHLLHAESDAY
+2261 
-2275 MEAYF
+2275 
-2280 VGFRTRARLDRFL
+2280 
-2293 DALRMIVDRHDIL
+2293 
-2306 RTGFFWEGLEQPV
+2306 
-2319 QIVQRRVRLPIEF
+2319 
-2332 VDLDPADGDV
+2332 
-2342 LRQLEARHDPRAHRL
+2342 
-2357 DIRRPALLSCHA
+2357 
-2369 AHDPAAGRWLL
+2369 
-2380 CVMAHHLAIDNTSLK
+2380 
-2395 LLVAE
+2395 
-2400 EQAIEQGGFDALPPA
+2400 
-2415 PSFRNF
+2415 
-2421 IAQIASGVDRRE
+2421 
-2433 HEAFFSAMLGD
+2433 
-2444 IDSPTHPFGLQDVQG
+2444 
-2459 DGREIAEFQQ
+2459 
-2469 RLSPELSK
+2469 
-2477 AIRVCTR
+2477 
-2484 RLGVSPASLMHLAW
+2484 
-2498 AMVLS
+2498 
-2503 RATGRRE
+2503 
-2510 AVFGTVLFG
+2510 
-2519 RMQGGERGMGMFI
+2519 
-2532 NTLPI
+2532 
-2537 RIDVDERY
+2537 
-2545 VAECL
+2545 
-2550 AHTHERVVQLIY
+2550 
-2562 HEHAPL
+2562 
-2568 ALALRCSG
+2568 
-2576 LPARQALFSSLLNYR
+2576 
-2591 HSEQAARPPRD
+2591 
-2602 DDDIQY
+2602 
-2608 LDGNERTNYPL
+2608 
-2619 TVSID
+2619 
-2624 DLGEAFSVTVQAR
+2624 
-2637 HPASPERIRAF
+2637 
-2648 METALEQL
+2648 
-2656 VRALDG
+2656 
-2662 TSGIAAPGVVMPRI
+2662 AAP
-2676 AVRDIDVLPSEERH
+2676 
-2690 RLLVEWNDTAADYP
+2690 
-2704 QDQCLHR
+2704 
-2711 LFEAQAARHPDT
+2711 
-2723 IALIADG
+2723 
-2730 EPVGYAELNRR
+2730 
-2741 ANRLARHLSARG
+2741 
-2753 LQPDQRVAICI
+2753 
-2764 DRGIDMVVAMLAVL
+2764 
-2778 KAGGAYV
+2778 
-2785 PLDPAYPSER
+2785 
-2795 LDYLLRD
+2795 
-2802 CAPVAL
+2802 
-2808 LTHARL
+2808 
-2814 GASMQTRIVL
+2814 
-2824 ALARLDTGCAL
+2824 
-2835 IDLESDA
+2835 DA
-2842 DAWRHERD
+2842 
-2850 DDPPPSGLTP
+2850 
-2860 RHLAYVIYTSGS
+2860 
-2872 TGQPKGVMVEHR
+2872 
-2884 SVCNLVAWHAG
+2884 
-2895 AFDVG
+2895 
-2900 TGCRSASVAGVAFD
+2900 
-2914 ATTWEVWAALCNGG
+2914 
-2928 CLSLAP
+2928 
-2934 GDAASDPQALLRW
+2934 
-2947 WRAQELDVGFLV
+2947 
-2959 TPLAELAYAT
+2959 
-2969 GQSNAGMRTLLIGGD
+2969 
-2984 RLSRWPDSMP
+2984 
-2994 PGQMLVNNYGPTEA
+2994 
-3008 TVVATSGRLQPGEAT
+3008 
-3023 PPIGRPIANTRVYVL
+3023 
-3038 DAWLRPAPIGV
+3038 
-3049 AGELYIG
+3049 
-3056 GVQVARGYLNRP
+3056 
-3068 ELTRERFIDDPFVA
+3068 
-3082 GGRLYKTGDLARWRT
+3082 
-3097 DGSLEY
+3097 
-3103 LGRND
+3103 
-3108 FQVKIRGFRIELG
+3108 
-3121 EIEAQLAK
+3121 
-3129 VAGVREVV
+3129 
-3137 VLARDSAAEVH
+3137 
-3148 DSATEHAT
+3148 
-3156 PNALSPSPETSTATA
+3156 PSPETATA
-3171 AATATATATEKRL
+3171 PEKRL

-3326 LPPIPLTPRDGR
+3326 LPPIPLAPRDGR

-3390 ALRTCFAREEGE
+3390 ALRTCFVREEGE

-3421 EAKSIRHE
+3421 EAEQS
-3429 AGNRE
+3429 E

-3552 DRPRPPKQLHAGAS
+3552 DRPRPPKQSHAGAS

-3805 QLFEAQVSRTREAA
+3805 QLFEAQVSRTPEAA

-3871 ILKAGGAYVPLDP
+3871 VLKAGGAYVPLDP

-3923 DLHADASRWSA
+3923 DLQADASRWSA

-3982 AIYRTHPSARRVS
+3982 AIYRAHPSARRVS

-4053 IEGARGPEDEAFPQV
+4053 IEGARGPEDEAYPQV

-4074 AIGEGMWSELASASS
+4074 AIGEGMWSELASVSS

-4173 AGGRLYR
+4173 AGGRLYK

-4255 LETSTATAAATATAT
+4255 PETSTATAAATATAT

-4544 YVELPDSHGDVASQL
+4544 YVELPDGHGDVASQL

-5661 AGGRPDPLPPLPVQY
+5661 AGGQPDPLPPLPVQY

-6233 PAVYRKVMEAGPPRH
+6233 PAVYRKVLEAGPPRH

>member
-1 MRIPPNLIADG
+1 GGRLYKTGDLARWRTDGSLEYLGRNDFQVKIRGFRIELGEIEAQLAKVAGVRETVVLARDSGSPAGEKRLVAYYTGNADVAALREQATRHLPAYMVPSAYVRLDAWPLTPNGKLDRRALPAPADDAYARAEYEAPQGAKEEALAAIWKDLLPVERISRHDNFFELGGHSLLVIGLSEKLRAAGLHADVRVVYRASTLADLAAHLGTDNQDIRIPLNLIADG

-127 VVELDAGE
+127 VVELDARE

-205 EDLPRPAPFRNFVAQ
+205 EDLPQPEPFRNFVAQ

-325 ALGLFI
+325 SLGLFI

-346 ASVKGTHAQLAE
+346 ASVKETHAQLAE

-383 TSLLNYRYSK
+383 TSLLNYRYGLRYRAD
-393 PKVAAAHI
+393 AATPGG
-401 ADGIELLDGHERTSY
+401 DDIELLSARERTNY
-416 PLSVTVDDHERDFT
+416 PLTLSVDDLGQDFSLT
-430 IVAKV
+430 VQV
-435 CERIG
+435 SG
-440 PQRVCELMELAL
+440 HVDPQRVCAFMETAL
-452 EQLTRALSANPGGEL
+452 EQLAQALGEQPQCDIGG
-467 AELDVLPAAE
+467 LDVLP
-477 RTQVLHGWNE
+477 R
-487 TGRAYA
+487 
-493 RDACLHQLFEAQV
+493 
-506 SRTREAAAVI
+506 
-516 CGDETLSYT
+516 
-525 DLDARANRLAHYLRG
+525 
-540 QGVGPDTRVGLAL
+540 
-553 GRGVEMM
+553 
-560 TGLLAILKAGGAYVP
+560 
-575 LDPGYA
+575 
-581 SERLRAILDDSRP
+581 SER
-594 AIVLADAAGRTA
+594 
-606 LDALAGAPPIA
+606 
-617 DLHAD
+617 
-622 ASRWSALPSTP
+622 
-633 PRVEGLTP
+633 
-641 RHLAYVIY
+641 
-649 TSGST
+649 
-654 GQPKGVMVEHA
+654 
-665 SVVNLWRAL
+665 
-674 DEAIYRTHP
+674 
-683 SARRVSLN
+683 
-691 ASIAFDSLVK
+691 
-701 QWVQLLSGRTLVVV
+701 
-715 PEPVRFDGRRLLDAI
+715 
-730 GRDRIDVFDCTP
+730 
-742 SQLAL
+742 
-747 IEGARGPEDEAYPQV
+747 
-762 TLVGGEAIG
+762 
-771 EGMWSELASA
+771 
-781 SSRTYYNVYGP
+781 
-792 TECTVDATL
+792 
-801 ARITAEHAPHIG
+801 
-813 GPLANVRAYVLN
+813 
-825 ERLSPAPVGV
+825 
-835 RGELYIGGAGVARG
+835 
-849 YLNRP
+849 
-854 ELTRE
+854 
-859 RFIDDPFV
+859 
-867 AGGRLYKTGDL
+867 
-878 ARWRTDGSLE
+878 
-888 YLGRNDFQVKI
+888 
-899 RGFRIEL
+899 
-906 GEIEAQLAKVTGVR
+906 
-920 EVVVLARDSAAAV
+920 
-933 HDSATEHATPN
+933 
-944 ALSPSLE
+944 
-951 TSTATAA
+951 
-958 ATATATATEK
+958 
-968 RLVAYYTG
+968 
-976 DADVAALRAQAAQ
+976 
-989 HLPSYMVPSAYV
+989 
-1001 RLDAWPLTP
+1001 
-1010 NGKLDRRAL
+1010 
-1019 PAPADDA
+1019 
-1026 YARAEYEAPR
+1026 
-1036 GAKEEAL
+1036 
-1043 AEIWRELLHV
+1043 
-1053 ERVSRHD
+1053 
-1060 NFFELGGHSLLAVQ
+1060 
-1074 LVSRLRQ
+1074 
-1081 ALSVEVALGT
+1081 
-1091 VFDAPV
+1091 
-1097 LSALAERLEAENTA
+1097 
-1111 VLPPIPLAPRDGRIA
+1111 
-1126 LSLAQQRLWF
+1126 
-1136 LTQLEGVSEA
+1136 
-1146 YHMSGAVR
+1146 
-1154 LDGPLNREVLQR
+1154 
-1166 ALNRIVM
+1166 
-1173 RHEALRTCFA
+1173 
-1183 REEGEPIQVIQ
+1183 
-1194 PHADL
+1194 
-1199 TVSYHDLREAK
+1199 
-1210 SIRHEAENREQRAKD
+1210 EQ
-1225 LSQAHA
+1225 
-1231 SAPFDLSRDLPV
+1231 
-1243 RVLLLQLADE
+1243 
-1253 AHVVQVVMHHIAS
+1253 M
-1266 DGWSVGVF
+1266 
-1274 LQELSAL
+1274 
-1281 YGSFIAEQ
+1281 
-1289 GDPLAPLPLQYA
+1289 
-1301 DYAAWQRRWLAS
+1301 
-1313 GQLEKQGAF
+1313 
-1322 WQTNLSGAPT
+1322 
-1332 LLELPTD
+1332 
-1339 RPRPPKQSHAGASV
+1339 
-1353 EVKLGAALSE
+1353 
-1363 RVKRLSQRH
+1363 
-1372 GVTPYMTLLSSWAAV
+1372 
-1387 LSRLS
+1387 
-1392 GQEEVVIGSPVAGR
+1392 
-1406 NRTEVEAL
+1406 
-1414 IGFFVNTLALR
+1414 
-1425 LDLSSE
+1425 
-1431 PTVGELLKRTK
+1431 
-1442 AQVLSAQA
+1442 
-1450 HQDLPFDQVVERVK
+1450 
-1464 PPRSTAHPPLFQV
+1464 
-1477 MFVWQN
+1477 
-1483 MPAGELT
+1483 
-1490 IPGLTIRAV
+1490 
-1499 ETPLQTAQFELT
+1499 
-1511 LSLREAGD
+1511 
-1519 DIVGHLNYASALF
+1519 
-1532 DESTVRRY
+1532 
-1540 VTYWRRLLEGMTAGA
+1540 
-1555 ADQTIVGLPLLDE
+1555 
-1568 AERKQVV
+1568 V

-1632 GRGVGPDRLVA
+1632 ARGVGPDRLVA

-1846 REEAAGN
+1846 REEAALKADVDAEAEAAGN

-1936 ARREPVPMG
+1936 DRREPVPMG

-1995 GSLEYLGR
+1995 GRLEYLGR

-2036 ARDSAAEMR
+2036 ARDSAA
-2045 DNATPNAPMPKSS
+2045 D
-2058 SETEKRL
+2058 
-2065 VAYYTGDADVAA
+2065 
-2077 LRAQA
+2077 
-2082 AQHLPSYMVPSAYV
+2082 
-2096 RLDAWPL
+2096 
-2103 TPNGKLDRRALPAPA
+2103 
-2118 DDAYARAEY
+2118 
-2127 EAPQGAKEEALAA
+2127 
-2140 IWRELLHVERVS
+2140 
-2152 RHDNF
+2152 
-2157 FELGGH
+2157 
-2163 SLLAIGVIERM
+2163 
-2174 RREGLHTDV
+2174 TD
-2183 RSIFNAQT
+2183 
-2191 LSDLA
+2191 
-2196 ARAQTDDR
+2196 
-2204 SIQAPP
+2204 
-2210 NLIPARATRITPDM
+2210 
-2224 LPLVALTQTQIDMLA
+2224 
-2239 VQVEGGAANIQDIY
+2239 
-2253 PLAPLQEG
+2253 
-2261 MVFHHLLHAESDAY
+2261 
-2275 MEAYF
+2275 
-2280 VGFRTRARLDRFL
+2280 
-2293 DALRMIVDRHDIL
+2293 
-2306 RTGFFWEGLEQPV
+2306 
-2319 QIVQRRVRLPIEF
+2319 
-2332 VDLDPADGDV
+2332 
-2342 LRQLEARHDPRAHRL
+2342 
-2357 DIRRPALLSCHA
+2357 
-2369 AHDPAAGRWLL
+2369 
-2380 CVMAHHLAIDNTSLK
+2380 
-2395 LLVAE
+2395 
-2400 EQAIEQGGFDALPPA
+2400 
-2415 PSFRNF
+2415 
-2421 IAQIASGVDRRE
+2421 
-2433 HEAFFSAMLGD
+2433 
-2444 IDSPTHPFGLQDVQG
+2444 
-2459 DGREIAEFQQ
+2459 
-2469 RLSPELSK
+2469 
-2477 AIRVCTR
+2477 
-2484 RLGVSPASLMHLAW
+2484 
-2498 AMVLS
+2498 
-2503 RATGRRE
+2503 
-2510 AVFGTVLFG
+2510 
-2519 RMQGGERGMGMFI
+2519 
-2532 NTLPI
+2532 
-2537 RIDVDERY
+2537 
-2545 VAECL
+2545 
-2550 AHTHERVVQLIY
+2550 
-2562 HEHAPL
+2562 
-2568 ALALRCSG
+2568 
-2576 LPARQALFSSLLNYR
+2576 
-2591 HSEQAARPPRD
+2591 
-2602 DDDIQY
+2602 
-2608 LDGNERTNYPL
+2608 
-2619 TVSID
+2619 
-2624 DLGEAFSVTVQAR
+2624 
-2637 HPASPERIRAF
+2637 
-2648 METALEQL
+2648 
-2656 VRALDG
+2656 
-2662 TSGIAAPGVVMPRI
+2662 
-2676 AVRDIDVLPSEERH
+2676 
-2690 RLLVEWNDTAADYP
+2690 
-2704 QDQCLHR
+2704 
-2711 LFEAQAARHPDT
+2711 
-2723 IALIADG
+2723 
-2730 EPVGYAELNRR
+2730 
-2741 ANRLARHLSARG
+2741 
-2753 LQPDQRVAICI
+2753 
-2764 DRGIDMVVAMLAVL
+2764 
-2778 KAGGAYV
+2778 
-2785 PLDPAYPSER
+2785 
-2795 LDYLLRD
+2795 
-2802 CAPVAL
+2802 
-2808 LTHARL
+2808 
-2814 GASMQTRIVL
+2814 
-2824 ALARLDTGCAL
+2824 
-2835 IDLESDA
+2835 
-2842 DAWRHERD
+2842 
-2850 DDPPPSGLTP
+2850 
-2860 RHLAYVIYTSGS
+2860 
-2872 TGQPKGVMVEHR
+2872 
-2884 SVCNLVAWHAG
+2884 
-2895 AFDVG
+2895 
-2900 TGCRSASVAGVAFD
+2900 
-2914 ATTWEVWAALCNGG
+2914 
-2928 CLSLAP
+2928 
-2934 GDAASDPQALLRW
+2934 
-2947 WRAQELDVGFLV
+2947 
-2959 TPLAELAYAT
+2959 
-2969 GQSNAGMRTLLIGGD
+2969 
-2984 RLSRWPDSMP
+2984 
-2994 PGQMLVNNYGPTEA
+2994 
-3008 TVVATSGRLQPGEAT
+3008 
-3023 PPIGRPIANTRVYVL
+3023 
-3038 DAWLRPAPIGV
+3038 
-3049 AGELYIG
+3049 
-3056 GVQVARGYLNRP
+3056 
-3068 ELTRERFIDDPFVA
+3068 
-3082 GGRLYKTGDLARWRT
+3082 
-3097 DGSLEY
+3097 
-3103 LGRND
+3103 
-3108 FQVKIRGFRIELG
+3108 
-3121 EIEAQLAK
+3121 
-3129 VAGVREVV
+3129 
-3137 VLARDSAAEVH
+3137 
-3148 DSATEHAT
+3148 
-3156 PNALSPSPETSTATA
+3156 
-3171 AATATATATEKRL
+3171 
-3184 VAYYKGDADVAA
+3184 
-3196 LRAQAAQHLPSY
+3196 
-3208 MVPSAYVRLD
+3208 
-3218 AWPLTPNGK
+3218 
-3227 LDRRALPAPADD
+3227 
-3239 AYARA
+3239 
-3244 EYEAPQGAKEE
+3244 
-3255 ALAAIWRELLH
+3255 
-3266 VERVSRHDNF
+3266 
-3276 FELGGHSLLA
+3276 
-3286 VQLVSR
+3286 
-3292 LRQALSV
+3292 
-3299 EVALGTVFDAPV
+3299 
-3311 LSALAERLEAENTAV
+3311 
-3326 LPPIPLTPRDGR
+3326 
-3338 IALSLAQQRLWF
+3338 
-3350 LTQLEGVSEAY
+3350 
-3361 HMSGA
+3361 
-3366 VRLDGPLNREVLQRA
+3366 
-3381 LNRIVMRHE
+3381 
-3390 ALRTCFAREEGE
+3390 
-3402 PIQVIQPHA
+3402 
-3411 DLTVSYHDLR
+3411 
-3421 EAKSIRHE
+3421 
-3429 AGNRE
+3429 
-3434 QRAKDLSQ
+3434 
-3442 AHASAP
+3442 
-3448 FDLSRD
+3448 
-3454 LPVRVLL
+3454 
-3461 LQLADEAHVVQ
+3461 
-3472 VVMHH
+3472 
-3477 IASDGWSVGVFLQEL
+3477 
-3492 SALYGSFIAEQGDPL
+3492 
-3507 APLPLQYAD
+3507 
-3516 YAAWQRRWLAS
+3516 
-3527 GQLEKQ
+3527 
-3533 GAFWQ
+3533 
-3538 TNLSGAPTLLELPT
+3538 
-3552 DRPRPPKQLHAGAS
+3552 
-3566 VEVKLGAALSE
+3566 
-3577 RVKRLSQRHGVTPYM
+3577 
-3592 TLLSSWA
+3592 
-3599 AVLSRLSGQEEVV
+3599 
-3612 IGSPVAGRN
+3612 
-3621 RTEVEPLIGFFVNT
+3621 
-3635 LALRLDLSS
+3635 
-3644 EPTVG
+3644 
-3649 ELLKRTK
+3649 
-3656 AQVLSAQ
+3656 
-3663 AHQDLP
+3663 
-3669 FDQVVE
+3669 
-3675 RVKPPRSTAHPPL
+3675 
-3688 FQVMFVWQ
+3688 Q
-3696 NAHEGSLQ
+3696 NA
-3704 IPGLRLSTWGDPLTM
+3704 D
-3719 APFELTLAVRE
+3719 
-3730 HQDDIACTL
+3730 
-3739 TYATS
+3739 
-3744 LFDRATVERYLGHW
+3744 
-3758 LRQLDAMATDAD
+3758 
-3770 PVVTGL
+3770 
-3776 PLLGEAE
+3776 
-3783 RAQVLH
+3783 
-3789 GWNETGRAYAR
+3789 
-3800 DACLH
+3800 
-3805 QLFEAQVSRTREAA
+3805 
-3819 AVICGD
+3819 
-3825 ETLSYTD
+3825 
-3832 LDARA
+3832 
-3837 NRLAHYL
+3837 
-3844 RGQGVGPDTR
+3844 
-3854 VGLALGRG
+3854 
-3862 VEMMTGLLA
+3862 
-3871 ILKAGGAYVPLDP
+3871 
-3884 GYASERLRAILD
+3884 
-3896 DSRPAI
+3896 
-3902 VLADAAG
+3902 
-3909 RTALDALAGAPPIA
+3909 
-3923 DLHADASRWSA
+3923 
-3934 LPSTPPRVEGLTP
+3934 
-3947 RHLAYVIY
+3947 
-3955 TSGSTGQPKGVMVEH
+3955 
-3970 ASVVNLWRALDE
+3970 
-3982 AIYRTHPSARRVS
+3982 
-3995 LNASIAFDSLVK
+3995 LNAS
-4007 QWVQLLSGRTLVV
+4007 
-4020 VPEPVRFDGR
+4020 
-4030 RLLDAIGRDR
+4030 
-4040 IDVFDC
+4040 
-4046 TPSQLAL
+4046 
-4053 IEGARGPEDEAFPQV
+4053 
-4068 TLVGGE
+4068 
-4074 AIGEGMWSELASASS
+4074 
-4089 RTYYNVYGPTECTV
+4089 
-4103 DATLARI
+4103 
-4110 TAEHAPHIGGPLANV
+4110 
-4125 RAYVLNERLSPAPV
+4125 
-4139 GVRGELYIGGAGV
+4139 
-4152 ARGYLNRP
+4152 
-4160 ELTRERFIDDPFV
+4160 
-4173 AGGRLYR
+4173 
-4180 TGDLARWRTD
+4180 
-4190 GSLEYLGRNDFQVKI
+4190 
-4205 RGFRIEL
+4205 
-4212 GEIEAQLAKVTGVRE
+4212 
-4227 VVVLARDSAS
+4227 
-4237 AVHDS
+4237 
-4242 ATEHAAPDALSPS
+4242 
-4255 LETSTATAAATATAT
+4255 ATANSS
-4270 ATATEK
+4270 EK

-4360 VDRISRHDNF
+4360 VDQISRHDNF

-4436 MLPLVALT
+4436 MLPLVALA

-4608 LLAEEAQAFEQGR
+4608 LLAEEAQAFEQGC

-5047 NPDAAAGR
+5047 NPDDAGR

-5503 EPAPMSFAQQR
+5503 EPVPMSFAQQR

-5549 SRIVSRHDALRT
+5549 SRIVSRHDVLRT
-5561 TFALEGEQPVQRV
+5561 TFTLEGEQPVQRV

-5661 AGGRPDPLPPLPVQY
+5661 AGGQPDPLPPLPVQY

-6086 ALLAGPWPSDAPARA
+6086 VLLAGPWPSDAPARA

-6233 PAVYRKVMEAGPPRH
+6233 PAVYRKVLEAGPPRH